1 MGNKS
6 IQKFFA
12 DQNSVIDLSSLGNAK
27 GAKVSLSGPDMNIT
41 TPRGSVIIVNGA
53 LYSSIK
59 GNNLAVKFKDKTI
72 TGAKILGSVDLKDIQ
87 LERIDSSLVDSAQVE
102 KKGNGKRRN
111 KKEEEELKKQLD
123 DAENAKK
130 EADKAKEEAEKA
142 KEAAEKALNEAFEVQ
157 NSSKQIEE
165 MLQNFLADNVAKD
178 NLAQQS
184 DASQQNTQ
192 AKATQAS
199 KQNDAEKVLPQPINK
214 NTSTGKS
221 NSSKNEEN
229 KLDAESVKEPLK
241 VTLALAAESNS
252 GSKDDSITNFT
263 KPQFVGSTAPN
274 ATVIIKINGIAV
286 GQAVADSLGNFTFT
300 APETLTDGT
309 YNLEAEAKTADGSG
323 SAKLVIT
330 IDSVT
335 DKPTFELS
343 PESSV
348 SGHKGLTPTLTPSI
362 VGTAEENAKVDI
374 YVDNKLVASV
384 DVDKDGN
391 WSYEFKDNELSEGEN
406 SIKVVA
412 VDKAGNKNETTD
424 SIITDTIAP
433 EKPTIELD
441 DSSDSGIKNDNIT
454 NSTLPTFIGVA
465 EPGSTVSIY
474 LGLKHLGEV
483 IVAKDGTWSY
493 TLTTPLKDGEYNI
506 TATATDI
513 AGHTSATANLPFTID
528 TRISYFSAEIETTND
543 SGIVGDNVTN
553 NTRPTFTGKTEPN
566 AIISVINSETGEE
579 VIFKANDKGEW
590 TFNFTSD
597 SVEGINN
604 LTFTVEDVAG
614 NKKDFSFS
622 YVIDTIAP
630 VPPTVSL
637 EDYVV
642 LPNGIILSGN
652 DLPALVGTAE
662 PKSTILLMRDG
673 KLYDSIEVDS
683 NGTWNYQFSN
693 KFLQG
698 AYDIEIISQDAAGNK
713 SSTVKYSFTIQTE
726 VVPPKAE
733 LDASDD
739 SGAKGDW
746 ITNKHNA
753 LTLLG
758 TADRFATVNILIDG
772 KTIGVTT
779 ADADGNWNFDISRNL
794 SDNVY
799 KITVESIDPL
809 GRTSS
814 VDYQLTIDSFTPI
827 PTVMLHDSADSG
839 VKGDMITKINTP
851 LFTGMAEANAKV
863 SIYVDGVL
871 SGEAIAGDDGVW
883 NFQFTTA
890 LSDGSH
896 DVTVKVEDIAGN
908 TASSSAYNFQIVTQ
922 TQKPTIELVNDT
934 GVDNTDH
941 IINEKNPALT
951 GTAAP
956 YSTVKLYIDGAL
968 IAEVRTNKDGRWEYT
983 LKADQG
989 LVDGDH
995 RITASVED
1003 IAGNIAHSDPFLI
1016 SVDTAISIP
1025 IVSLS
1030 PDSDS
1035 GISDDN
1041 LTNIV
1046 KPTLHLKDIDPDII
1060 SVQVW
1065 DAMSDTQI
1073 GVATQQPD
1081 GSWAYTFT
1089 SDLTEGLH
1097 QVYVKVED
1105 IAGNKA
1111 NSAIFDFTID
1121 TTVSTPVISL
1131 LSKDD
1136 TGVTGD
1142 NLTNIN
1148 KPGFAISGV
1157 DADAHRVVVQVM
1169 HNGVS
1174 EEIELSHLNGSWLF
1188 IPGNTW
1194 ADGSYTLT
1202 VKVEDKAGNTNYS
1215 APLTVVIDT
1224 QIAIDGVEL
1233 VNDSGVKGD
1242 NMTNDD
1248 RPHFRVTVPTDV
1260 NEVRLSIDG
1269 GNSWVQATP
1278 GVAGSWEYI
1287 WPTDLADGQYTLTVE
1302 ATDKAG
1308 NTVTKTIDFAV
1319 DTTLSVPVIV
1329 LDSADD
1335 TGIQGDNMTNSTQP
1349 TFALQHID
1357 DDAVRVTV
1365 SVEHGGVTTTFDAT
1379 KGTGGWTFT
1388 PPTSWA
1394 DGDYTLSVSVEDKA
1408 GNTSHSASLTV
1419 TVDTQIAINN
1429 IELVNDSGIPDDNLT
1444 NNVRPHFQVTVPTD
1458 VNVVRLS
1465 IDGGKTWFN
1474 ATQSATPGVWDYI
1487 WPDDVADGGYTLTVE
1502 ATDEAGNKATQTLDF
1517 TIDTTLSVPT
1527 LSLDSADDSGI
1538 AGDNITN
1545 VKTPGF
1551 TLNNIDTDVSRVI
1564 VEVMH
1569 NGIKQEVPLVQT
1581 GGQWRFAPTSDWA
1594 DGDYILTVKVED
1606 RAGNVKQSAP
1616 LTVTV
1621 DTHIAIDRI
1630 ELVNDSGIP
1639 GDNLTNEARP
1649 HFQVTVPAD
1658 VNGVRLS
1665 IDGGKTW
1672 FDATQSATSGVWD
1685 YTWLTNVANGPHT
1698 LMVEASDKA
1707 GNKTTQKLDFTI
1719 DTILSEPTITLDSAD
1734 DSAAGDNITNVKMPG
1749 FTLGNIDADVTK
1761 VVVTV
1766 AHDGKNQQI
1775 ELIKNGGVWRFTP
1788 GAAWTDGDYTLT
1800 VKVEDKAGN
1809 TNYSAPLT
1817 VTIDTQTSIDR
1828 IELLNDTGIVGD
1840 NLTNEARP
1848 QFHITV
1854 PTDVNSVQLSL
1865 DGGINWVNA
1874 TLTSDGVWEYIW
1886 PTDLVENT
1894 YTLTVK
1900 ATDVAGNTATETLNF
1915 IIDTTL
1921 STPTITLDS
1930 ADDSGTANDNKT
1942 NVKTPGFIIGGI
1954 DSDVTQV
1961 VVQVMRDGHSEEVEL
1976 TQTNGQWRFVPGSA
1990 WTDGDYTLT
1999 VTVKDEAGNIRHS
2012 APLTVTI
2019 DTQITIDHIELVN
2032 DSGIPDDNLTNNVRP
2047 HFQVTVPTD
2056 VNVVRLS
2063 IDGGKTWFNATQSAT
2078 PGVWDYTWLADV
2090 GEGKHT
2096 LTVEATD
2103 KAGNKTTQQLDFII
2117 DTLLSEPTIV
2127 LDNTDDSGTK
2137 GDHLTNVNKPTFL
2150 LGNIDADARYVTVEV
2165 QHGGTKEVLTATK
2178 DATGNWSV
2186 TPTGTWADG
2195 DYTLT
2200 VRVED
2205 EAGNEKHSASLT
2217 VTVDTQITIDVIEL
2231 VNDNGIPGDNM
2242 TNDAHPQFRV
2252 TVPGDVNEVSLSIDG
2267 GVTWVKATQSATPGV
2282 WNYTWPGTVPDGDYT
2297 LNVKATDNAG
2307 NTVTETLHFTI
2318 DTTLS
2323 TPVIVLDSADDSG
2336 VHGDNMTNH
2345 TQPTFALQHID
2356 DDAVRVTVSVEHG
2369 GVTTTFD
2376 ATKDAGGW
2384 TFTPTGAWADGDY
2397 TLSVSV
2403 EDKAGNTSHSASLT
2417 VTVDTQ
2423 IAINNIE
2430 LVNDSG
2436 IPDDNL
2442 TNNVRPHFQ
2451 VTVPTDV
2458 NVVRLSIDG
2467 GKTWFNATQ
2476 SATPGVWDY
2485 IWPDDV
2491 ADGGYT
2497 LTVEATDEAG
2507 NKATQTLDFT
2517 IDTTLSVPTLSLDSA
2532 DDSGIAG
2539 DNITNVKTPGFT
2551 LNNIDTDVSRVIV
2564 EVMHNGIK
2572 QEVPLVQTGGQW
2584 RFAPTS
2590 DWADGDYILTV
2601 KVEDRA
2607 GNVKQSAPLTV
2618 TVDTHIAIDRIE
2630 LVNDSGIPG
2639 DNLTNEARP
2648 HFQVTVPADVNGVR
2662 LSIDGGKTWFDA
2674 TQSATSGVWDYTW
2687 LTNVANGPHTLMVEA
2702 SDKAGNKTTQ
2712 KLDFTID
2719 TILSEPTITLDSADD
2734 SAAGDNITNVK
2745 MPGFTLGNIDADV
2758 TKVVVTVAHDGKNQQ
2773 IELIK
2778 NGGVWRFTPGAAWTD
2793 GDYTL
2798 TVKVED
2804 KAGNT
2809 NYSAPLTVTIDTQT
2823 SIDRIELLNDT
2834 GIVGDNLTN
2843 EARPQFHITV
2853 PTDVNS
2859 VQLSLDGGINW
2870 VNATLT
2876 SDGVWEYIWPT
2887 DLVENTYTLTVKATD
2902 VAGNTATETLNFI
2915 IDTTLSTPTIT
2926 LDSADDSGTA
2936 NDNKTN
2942 VKTPGFI
2949 IGGIDSDVTQVVVQ
2963 VMRDGHSEEVE
2974 LTQTNGQWR
2983 FVPGSAWTDGDYTL
2997 TVTVKDE
3004 AGNIRHSAPLTVT
3017 IDTQITIDHIELV
3030 NDSGIPDDNLTNNV
3044 RPHFQV
3050 TVPTDV
3056 NVVRL
3061 SIDGG
3066 KTWFNATQSATP
3078 GVWDYTWLADVGE
3091 GKHTLTVEATDK
3103 AGNKTTQQLDFII
3116 DTLLSEPTIVLDNTD
3131 DSGTKGD
3138 NLTNVNKPTFLLG
3151 NIDAD
3156 ARYVTVE
3163 VQHGGTKEVLT
3174 ATKGATGIWSVTPT
3188 GTWADGDYTLTV
3200 RVEDDAGN
3208 VKYSAPL
3215 TVTVDTQITIDVIE
3229 LVNDNGIPG
3238 DNLTNDVRP
3247 HFRVTVPGDVN
3258 EVRLSIDG
3266 GNTWVRATQG
3276 TAGIW
3281 DYTWP
3286 KDVTDG
3292 LHTLTVEATDKAGNK
3307 TTQTLDFTIDTRLST
3322 PTIAMD
3328 SRDDT
3333 GAIGDH
3339 ITSVKRPGFTIG
3351 NIDADAH
3358 SVILRITQGGNSQEV
3373 TLTQVGGQWR
3383 FTPDADWADGSYTL
3397 TVEVTDNAGN
3407 VRQSTPLVVTVDTQ
3421 TSITD
3426 ITLVNDHGVPDDNL
3440 TNSTRPQFEITVPA
3454 DVNSVQLSIDG
3465 GANWVSATQ
3474 GIEGV
3479 WGYTWP
3485 TDMGD
3490 GKHTLTV
3497 MVTDRAG
3504 NTATQTLEFFIDT
3517 RLSTPTIALDST
3529 DDTGT
3534 PGDDMT
3540 NRTRP
3545 TFILQNIDSDVINV
3559 TVSVTHNGTTTSFTA
3574 TQGAGG
3580 WSFTPPAPW
3589 GDGDYTLTVT
3599 VEDRAGNTR
3608 PSTPLTVTVD
3618 TQIAIDRIELV
3629 NDSGVPG
3636 DNVTKHVRPQFQI
3649 SVPDDV
3655 EKVLLS
3661 IDGGTTWVTAIKSS
3675 TAGIWDYTWPTDM
3688 PEGQH
3693 TLTVEVTDGA
3703 GNKMTETLNFTIDIT
3718 LLTPTI
3724 ELAPDQDT
3732 GQNKNDNLT
3741 SVTQPVFVLGSID
3754 KDVRHVELSIEHNG
3768 TFKTVVL
3775 TESADGWRYRPDSA
3789 LADGSYTFTVTVT
3802 DVAGNQQTSAPL
3814 KVTIDGTLT
3823 TPVIEL
3829 AAGEDSGTVG
3839 DRLTNH
3845 DRPVFD
3851 IHQVDSDVTRVMV
3864 KVTYNGKTHEEAA
3877 VFTNGQWRF
3886 TPSASWADGSY
3897 QLAVVVEDLAGNV
3910 KESAPFEVRI
3920 DTTTTINNIVL
3931 LNDTGVQNDQLTNV
3945 AKPSFRIDVPGDV
3958 VQVRVTLDGGANWN
3972 VIRKNADGQ
3981 WIFDSPNTLVDGTY
3995 TLRVEATDEAGN
4007 IANKDLVFNIDTNIQ
4022 VPTIALDAGQ
4032 DTGANT
4038 ADNITNIS
4046 RPTFTIGNVD
4056 PDVIKVVV
4064 TIDGHDYNATKVG
4077 AGWQFTPGNA
4087 IPDGSYNIT
4096 VTVEDKAGNTA
4107 TSKPLPVVIDTTA
4120 EIESVTLVTDSGD
4133 SDVDNI
4139 TKVDKPQFSIVT
4151 ADDITHV
4158 RVKIDNAAN
4167 WIELTK
4173 GGDGRWIFNVGSAL
4187 PDGQHTLLVDV
4198 TDIAGNVAQETLQFT
4213 IDTTLR
4219 EPTIVLD
4226 PTHDTGD
4233 DTNDNLTRIN
4243 KPVFIIGNVD
4253 NDVSHIVVHIDGRDY
4268 TIENTGG
4275 NLTFTPDQP
4284 LSDGQHTIS
4293 VTVTDIAGNTKT
4305 SAELRIEI
4313 DTQVQID
4320 SVTLTTDSGVNDHD
4334 NVTNATRPSFEIAT
4348 PDDVTSVLVS
4358 FDGVNWTPISKN
4370 AAGQWEFTA
4379 GSALPDGHYT
4389 LHVQATDRAGNTANS
4404 TLGFTVDTQIDGL
4417 SVVML
4422 DDAGKDSTDGITNIT
4437 SPRFEISARE
4447 PLQSV
4452 TVILNGKSSTLT
4464 QGAGNKWLFTPDTPL
4479 VDGTYKIEIVA
4490 EDIAGN
4496 KISKEVSFTIDTIV
4510 SDPSIDLLDADDTGE
4525 SAVDNITSVTTPR
4538 FVIGNVPADIDTV
4551 VIRINGV
4558 SYSVT
4563 ANGNNLWEFQVPV
4576 ALNDGVYEAVV
4587 VFRDI
4592 AGNTSETKL
4601 PFTIDTTTS
4610 VSVRMEPASDTGNSN
4625 SDNLTNKQNPKF
4637 EGTAEPNAKLV
4648 ITIVDDKSGR
4658 EVLKQTITVGA
4669 DGNWSVTPNILPDGM
4684 YTINVV
4690 ATDVAGN
4697 TAQTQERF
4705 TIDTVTIDPTIRL
4718 SDPSID
4724 DQHEATSLRPEF
4736 KGFAEAFSTI
4746 MIQWDGK
4753 VVGSANANAN
4763 GEWSWTPPSVLAPGS
4778 YVVSIVAKDK
4788 AGNESS
4794 QVDFP
4799 VVIPV
4804 IDVTPPTI
4812 KLSEESDSGALGD
4825 FTTNNKT
4832 PTLIGSTLPNTIV
4845 SIYVDGVKV
4854 GEATADTAGRYTFQL
4869 SEMKDGHYV
4878 VQVGIVNP
4886 RDNSEL
4892 RSTAVDVT
4900 IDTEVA
4906 ELVWNISGMHEGGY
4920 INTVTP
4926 EIGGTS
4932 EPNSK
4937 ITIFVNGVEKAIAY
4951 TTGAGHWGVVL
4962 PALGNDGNYELTFK
4976 VEDVAGNIREFGPQN
4991 VILDTV
4997 ISPLTVVLREAD
5009 DSGKVGDW
5017 ITNKSHVT
5025 IDGTAEAGSTLTIRN
5040 PQGVVIATLVV
5051 GNDGRWSAELDL
5063 REGSNAFVVVSED
5076 KAGNSQQK
5084 EILIEHDTQIEISDI
5099 SLSRDTNSGDKYD
5112 LITNNKSPVLVAMT
5126 DPGATVQVYING
5138 VLQGTVEASSS
5149 GNISYTM
5156 PANSADGEY
5165 QVQFVATDTAGNRV
5179 ESAITTVTID
5189 SQIAV
5194 FDIDEDSLPALS
5206 NNRALSV
5213 SGVGEAGSQVSIFV
5227 DGKLVNVVMVEAD
5240 GTWRAPILLQDDGT
5254 FNIHFSIT
5262 DVAGNTEV
5270 SKDYSVDV
5278 DSSTDFPTLNLEDA
5292 SNSGSLDDLITNHN
5306 KPVLVGTAEAGATI
5320 HIYVDEK
5327 IVANVLVLEDG
5338 TWSYQFDNALKDG
5351 EYSIRVVAEDP
5362 AGNTAESPR
5371 LLVTIDTSTFIDNPA
5386 MVAGSDNGIFSND
5399 SITSQT
5405 RPTFSIF
5412 GEMNQSVQIFI
5423 DGVLVDT
5430 ITVTDRNQVYRPES
5444 PLGDGSHSIYYV
5456 ITDKAGNTATSKTL
5470 NFTIDTF
5477 NTTPVAIDSIG
5488 GQTLAEMTGSDGK
5501 IYITDTT
5508 RNLLFSGSAEP
5519 NSKIEIIINGLNVG
5533 EVWVNEKGHWQMPVN
5548 PLYFTEGQLDI
5559 TVKSTDRAGNV
5570 NQEKYSIW
5578 VDTHIKVFTSEL
5590 DDNKSSSKT
5599 EWWSNSDLITM
5610 RGTGEIGATVSL
5622 IVAGVTLATAVVA
5635 ATGRWELSTDKLPE
5649 GTYDISLVIEDS
5661 AGNRWEDVREI
5672 FIDRTPPN
5680 APVVTYSDI
5689 VNDLIIM
5696 QGTAEAKSQL
5706 IITDSEGNTYTLT
5719 VPDNGKW
5726 SMAIPYPSEGKF
5738 TITSVDA
5745 IGNRSDDVPLDI
5757 MKEVPV
5763 ISLSPDSDSGTVG
5776 DNITR
5781 DKQPTFIIGNLES
5794 DVVVVQVDIN
5804 GTVYNAEKNA
5814 DGVWFFTPGTPLA
5827 DGSYTISVIASDAA
5841 GNQKNSLPI
5850 TVTIDSTLTVPE
5862 IALAAGEDNGASDSD
5877 NVTNHTQPKFTLQH
5891 IDADVTGVTVNVTH
5905 NGVTDI
5911 YQATQGADGWTFTPP
5926 AAWNDGNYTLS
5937 VTVVD
5942 RAGNSQQSA
5951 SLAVTVDST
5960 VTVTADSQ
5968 HDDAS
5973 DDATATAV
5981 TPPESETVNAE
5992 SATHLRTEPSA
6003 AEESVVK
6010 VTAYS
6015 ITLLNADSG
6024 DEIDRSISQTPSFEI
6039 SVPENIVNVSIMFEG
6054 EEFTLPITNQ
6064 KAIFEVPLSLE
6075 DGEYTMDVKFIDKD
6089 NDFLIKEKTFSV
6101 DHSSADIV
6109 NAMNVRGKTEDD
6121 INDSP
6126 STSSVGHN
6134 NNGAIDVFAVNEV
6147 TLPVDNQEEHA

>member
-1 MGNKS
+1 
-6 IQKFFA
+6 
-12 DQNSVIDLSSLGNAK
+12 
-27 GAKVSLSGPDMNIT
+27 
-41 TPRGSVIIVNGA
+41 
-53 LYSSIK
+53 
-59 GNNLAVKFKDKTI
+59 
-72 TGAKILGSVDLKDIQ
+72 
-87 LERIDSSLVDSAQVE
+87 
-102 KKGNGKRRN
+102 
-111 KKEEEELKKQLD
+111 
-123 DAENAKK
+123 
-130 EADKAKEEAEKA
+130 AKEEAEKA

-157 NSSKQIEE
+157 NSSKQMEE
-165 MLQNFLADNVAKD
+165 MLQEFLADNVAKD

-424 SIITDTIAP
+424 SIITDTIPP

-528 TRISYFSAEIETTND
+528 TRISYFSAEIETTDD

-637 EDYVV
+637 EDFVV

-956 YSTVKLYIDGAL
+956 YSTVKLYVDGAL

-1035 GISDDN
+1035 GIADDN

-1065 DAMSDTQI
+1065 DAASDTQI

-1111 NSAIFDFTID
+1111 NSAVFDFTID

-1188 IPGNTW
+1188 TPGNTW
-1194 ADGSYTLT
+1194 TDGSYTLT

-1329 LDSADD
+1329 LNSADD
-1335 TGIQGDNMTNSTQP
+1335 TGVQGDNMTNRTQP

-1388 PPTSWA
+1388 PTASWT
-1394 DGDYTLSVSVEDKA
+1394 DGDYILSVSVEDKA

-1419 TVDTQIAINN
+1419 TVDTQIAIDN
-1429 IELVNDSGIPDDNLT
+1429 IELVNDSGIPNDNLT
-1444 NNVRPHFQVTVPTD
+1444 NNVRPQFQVTVPTD

-1465 IDGGKTWFN
+1465 IDGGKTWVTAAQK
-1474 ATQSATPGVWDYI
+1474 ATGVWEYI
-1487 WPDDVADGGYTLTVE
+1487 WPDDVTDGSHTLTVE

-1719 DTILSEPTITLDSAD
+1719 DTLLSEPTITLDSAD

-1865 DGGINWVNA
+1865 DGGTNWVNA

-1915 IIDTTL
+1915 TIDTTL

-1976 TQTNGQWRFVPGSA
+1976 TQIGGQWRFVPGSA

-2047 HFQVTVPTD
+2047 QFQVTVPTD

-2063 IDGGKTWFNATQSAT
+2063 IDGGKTWFNATQS
-2078 PGVWDYTWLADV
+2078 
-2090 GEGKHT
+2090 
-2096 LTVEATD
+2096 
-2103 KAGNKTTQQLDFII
+2103 
-2117 DTLLSEPTIV
+2117 S
-2127 LDNTDDSGTK
+2127 
-2137 GDHLTNVNKPTFL
+2137 
-2150 LGNIDADARYVTVEV
+2150 
-2165 QHGGTKEVLTATK
+2165 
-2178 DATGNWSV
+2178 
-2186 TPTGTWADG
+2186 
-2195 DYTLT
+2195 
-2200 VRVED
+2200 
-2205 EAGNEKHSASLT
+2205 
-2217 VTVDTQITIDVIEL
+2217 
-2231 VNDNGIPGDNM
+2231 
-2242 TNDAHPQFRV
+2242 
-2252 TVPGDVNEVSLSIDG
+2252 
-2267 GVTWVKATQSATPGV
+2267 
-2282 WNYTWPGTVPDGDYT
+2282 
-2297 LNVKATDNAG
+2297 
-2307 NTVTETLHFTI
+2307 
-2318 DTTLS
+2318 
-2323 TPVIVLDSADDSG
+2323 
-2336 VHGDNMTNH
+2336 
-2345 TQPTFALQHID
+2345 
-2356 DDAVRVTVSVEHG
+2356 
-2369 GVTTTFD
+2369 
-2376 ATKDAGGW
+2376 
-2384 TFTPTGAWADGDY
+2384 
-2397 TLSVSV
+2397 
-2403 EDKAGNTSHSASLT
+2403 
-2417 VTVDTQ
+2417 
-2423 IAINNIE
+2423 
-2430 LVNDSG
+2430 
-2436 IPDDNL
+2436 
-2442 TNNVRPHFQ
+2442 
-2451 VTVPTDV
+2451 
-2458 NVVRLSIDG
+2458 
-2467 GKTWFNATQ
+2467 
-2476 SATPGVWDY
+2476 
-2485 IWPDDV
+2485 
-2491 ADGGYT
+2491 
-2497 LTVEATDEAG
+2497 
-2507 NKATQTLDFT
+2507 
-2517 IDTTLSVPTLSLDSA
+2517 
-2532 DDSGIAG
+2532 
-2539 DNITNVKTPGFT
+2539 
-2551 LNNIDTDVSRVIV
+2551 
-2564 EVMHNGIK
+2564 
-2572 QEVPLVQTGGQW
+2572 
-2584 RFAPTS
+2584 
-2590 DWADGDYILTV
+2590 
-2601 KVEDRA
+2601 
-2607 GNVKQSAPLTV
+2607 
-2618 TVDTHIAIDRIE
+2618 
-2630 LVNDSGIPG
+2630 
-2639 DNLTNEARP
+2639 
-2648 HFQVTVPADVNGVR
+2648 
-2662 LSIDGGKTWFDA
+2662 
-2674 TQSATSGVWDYTW
+2674 
-2687 LTNVANGPHTLMVEA
+2687 
-2702 SDKAGNKTTQ
+2702 
-2712 KLDFTID
+2712 
-2719 TILSEPTITLDSADD
+2719 
-2734 SAAGDNITNVK
+2734 
-2745 MPGFTLGNIDADV
+2745 
-2758 TKVVVTVAHDGKNQQ
+2758 
-2773 IELIK
+2773 
-2778 NGGVWRFTPGAAWTD
+2778 
-2793 GDYTL
+2793 
-2798 TVKVED
+2798 
-2804 KAGNT
+2804 
-2809 NYSAPLTVTIDTQT
+2809 
-2823 SIDRIELLNDT
+2823 
-2834 GIVGDNLTN
+2834 
-2843 EARPQFHITV
+2843 
-2853 PTDVNS
+2853 
-2859 VQLSLDGGINW
+2859 
-2870 VNATLT
+2870 
-2876 SDGVWEYIWPT
+2876 
-2887 DLVENTYTLTVKATD
+2887 
-2902 VAGNTATETLNFI
+2902 
-2915 IDTTLSTPTIT
+2915 
-2926 LDSADDSGTA
+2926 
-2936 NDNKTN
+2936 
-2942 VKTPGFI
+2942 
-2949 IGGIDSDVTQVVVQ
+2949 
-2963 VMRDGHSEEVE
+2963 
-2974 LTQTNGQWR
+2974 
-2983 FVPGSAWTDGDYTL
+2983 
-2997 TVTVKDE
+2997 
-3004 AGNIRHSAPLTVT
+3004 
-3017 IDTQITIDHIELV
+3017 
-3030 NDSGIPDDNLTNNV
+3030 
-3044 RPHFQV
+3044 
-3050 TVPTDV
+3050 
-3056 NVVRL
+3056 
-3061 SIDGG
+3061 
-3066 KTWFNATQSATP
+3066 TP

-3174 ATKGATGIWSVTPT
+3174 ATKDATGNWSVTPTGTWADGDYTLTVRVEDDAGNVKHSASLTVTVDTQITIDDIELVNDSGTRGDNLTNNANPHFRITVPGDVNEVSLSIDGGVTWVKATQSVTPGVWNYTWPGTVPDGDYTLNVKATDNAGNTVTETLHFTIDTTLSTPVIVLDSADDTGIQGDNMTNRTQPTFNLQHIDDDAVRVTVSVEHGGVTTTFDATKDAGGWTFTPPTSWGAGDYTLSVSVEDKAGNTSHSASLTVTVDTQIAINNIELVNDSGIPDDNLTNNVRPHFQVTVPTDVNVVRLSIDGGKTWFNATQSATPGVWDYTWLADVGEGKHTLTVEATDKAGNQTTQKLDFIIDTLLSEPTIALDSTDDSGTKGDNLTNVNKPTFILGNIDADARYVTVEVQHGGTGTKEVLTATKGATGIWSVTPT

-3215 TVTVDTQITIDVIE
+3215 TVTVDTQITIDDIE

-3276 TAGIW
+3276 TAGTW

-3322 PTIAMD
+3322 PTITMD

-3351 NIDADAH
+3351 NIDSDAH

-3373 TLTQVGGQWR
+3373 TLTQAGGQWR

-3397 TVEVTDNAGN
+3397 TVEVQDNAGN
-3407 VRQSTPLVVTVDTQ
+3407 VRQSTPLIVTVDTQ

-3465 GANWVSATQ
+3465 GANWVSAAQ

-3504 NTATQTLEFFIDT
+3504 NTATQTLEFSIDT

-3574 TQGAGG
+3574 TQGAAG

-3618 TQIAIDRIELV
+3618 TQIAIDHIELV

-3718 LLTPTI
+3718 LMTPTI

-3741 SVTQPVFVLGSID
+3741 SVTQPIFVLGSID

-3851 IHQVDSDVTRVMV
+3851 IRQVDSDVTRVMV

-4213 IDTTLR
+4213 IDTTLQ

-4253 NDVSHIVVHIDGRDY
+4253 NDVSHIVVHLDGRDY

-4305 SAELRIEI
+4305 SAELKIEI

-4358 FDGVNWTPISKN
+4358 FDGVNWTPVSKN
-4370 AAGQWEFTA
+4370 AAGQWQFTA
-4379 GSALPDGHYT
+4379 GSALSDGHYT

-4496 KISKEVSFTIDTIV
+4496 KISKEVSFTIDTVV
-4510 SDPSIDLLDADDTGE
+4510 SDPRIDLLDADDTGE
-4525 SAVDNITSVTTPR
+4525 SAVDNITSVTKPR

-4558 SYSVT
+4558 SYPVT

-4610 VSVRMEPASDTGNSN
+4610 VSVRMEPASDTGSSN

-4724 DQHEATSLRPEF
+4724 DQYEATSLRPEF
-4736 KGFAEAFSTI
+4736 KGLAEAFSTI

-4832 PTLIGSTLPNTIV
+4832 PTLIGNTLPNAIV

-4976 VEDVAGNIREFGPQN
+4976 VEDVAGNIREFGPQS

-5240 GTWRAPILLQDDGT
+5240 GTWRAPILLQDDGK

-5292 SNSGSLDDLITNHN
+5292 SNSGSLDDLITSHN

-5386 MVAGSDNGIFSND
+5386 MMAGSDNGIFSND
-5399 SITSQT
+5399 SVTSQT
-5405 RPTFSIF
+5405 RPAFSIF

-5578 VDTHIKVFTSEL
+5578 VDTHIQVFTSEL

-5599 EWWSNSDLITM
+5599 DWWSNSSTITM
-5610 RGTGEIGATVSL
+5610 RGMGEIGATVSL

-5635 ATGRWELSTDKLPE
+5635 ANGQWELSTDQLPE
-5649 GTYDISLVIEDS
+5649 GKYDITLSIEDN
-5661 AGNRWEDVREI
+5661 AGNRKEEVHEI

-5706 IITDSEGNTYTLT
+5706 IITDSNGNTYTLT

-5757 MKEVPV
+5757 MKETPV
-5763 ISLSPDSDSGTVG
+5763 ISLSPDSDSGTAG

-5781 DKQPTFIIGNLES
+5781 DNQPTFIIGNLES

-5827 DGSYTISVIASDAA
+5827 DGSYTISVIASDAV

-5862 IALAAGEDNGASDSD
+5862 IALAAGEDNGASHSD
-5877 NVTNHTQPKFTLQH
+5877 NVTNHNHTQPKFTLQH

-5905 NGVTDI
+5905 NGVTDT

-5968 HDDAS
+5968 HNDAS
-5973 DDATATAV
+5973 DDATAIAV

-5992 SATHLRTEPSA
+5992 SATHLRTVPSA

-6010 VTAYS
+6010 ETAYS

-6039 SVPENIVNVSIMFEG
+6039 SVPENIVNVSVMFEG

-6089 NDFLIKEKTFSV
+6089 DDFLIKEKTFSV

-6109 NAMNVRGKTEDD
+6109 NAMNARGKTEDD

>member
-41 TPRGSVIIVNGA
+41 TPHGSVIIVNGA

-123 DAENAKK
+123 EAENAKK

-441 DSSDSGIKNDNIT
+441 DSSDSGIKNDSIT

-528 TRISYFSAEIETTND
+528 TRISYFSAEIETTDD

-622 YVIDTIAP
+622 YVIDTVAP
-630 VPPTVSL
+630 VPPTISL

-1065 DAMSDTQI
+1065 DAASDTQI

-1111 NSAIFDFTID
+1111 NSAVFDFTID

-1188 IPGNTW
+1188 TPGNTW

-1319 DTTLSVPVIV
+1319 DTRLSVPVIV
-1329 LDSADD
+1329 LNSADD
-1335 TGIQGDNMTNSTQP
+1335 TGVQGDNMTNSTQP

-1379 KGTGGWTFT
+1379 KGVGGWSFT
-1388 PPTSWA
+1388 PTGAWA

-1419 TVDTQIAINN
+1419 TVDTQIAINS
-1429 IELVNDSGIPDDNLT
+1429 IELVNDSGIPNDNLT

-1474 ATQSATPGVWDYI
+1474 ATQNATPGGWDYI

-1502 ATDEAGNKATQTLDF
+1502 ATDEAGNKTTQTLDF

-1707 GNKTTQKLDFTI
+1707 GNKTTQKLDFII
-1719 DTILSEPTITLDSAD
+1719 DTMLSEPTITLDSAD

-1874 TLTSDGVWEYIW
+1874 TLTPDGVWEYIW

-2019 DTQITIDHIELVN
+2019 DTQIAIDHIELVN
-2032 DSGIPDDNLTNNVRP
+2032 DSGIPNDNLTNNVRP

-2137 GDHLTNVNKPTFL
+2137 GDNLTNVNKPTFL

-2323 TPVIVLDSADDSG
+2323 TPVIVLDSADDTG
-2336 VHGDNMTNH
+2336 IQGDNMTNR
-2345 TQPTFALQHID
+2345 TQPTFNLQHID

-2376 ATKDAGGW
+2376 ATKGVGGW
-2384 TFTPTGAWADGDY
+2384 TFTPPTSWGAGDY

-2423 IAINNIE
+2423 IAINSIE

-2436 IPDDNL
+2436 IPN
-2442 TNNVRPHFQ
+2442 
-2451 VTVPTDV
+2451 
-2458 NVVRLSIDG
+2458 
-2467 GKTWFNATQ
+2467 
-2476 SATPGVWDY
+2476 
-2485 IWPDDV
+2485 
-2491 ADGGYT
+2491 
-2497 LTVEATDEAG
+2497 
-2507 NKATQTLDFT
+2507 
-2517 IDTTLSVPTLSLDSA
+2517 
-2532 DDSGIAG
+2532 
-2539 DNITNVKTPGFT
+2539 
-2551 LNNIDTDVSRVIV
+2551 
-2564 EVMHNGIK
+2564 
-2572 QEVPLVQTGGQW
+2572 
-2584 RFAPTS
+2584 
-2590 DWADGDYILTV
+2590 
-2601 KVEDRA
+2601 
-2607 GNVKQSAPLTV
+2607 
-2618 TVDTHIAIDRIE
+2618 
-2630 LVNDSGIPG
+2630 
-2639 DNLTNEARP
+2639 
-2648 HFQVTVPADVNGVR
+2648 
-2662 LSIDGGKTWFDA
+2662 
-2674 TQSATSGVWDYTW
+2674 
-2687 LTNVANGPHTLMVEA
+2687 
-2702 SDKAGNKTTQ
+2702 
-2712 KLDFTID
+2712 
-2719 TILSEPTITLDSADD
+2719 
-2734 SAAGDNITNVK
+2734 
-2745 MPGFTLGNIDADV
+2745 
-2758 TKVVVTVAHDGKNQQ
+2758 
-2773 IELIK
+2773 
-2778 NGGVWRFTPGAAWTD
+2778 
-2793 GDYTL
+2793 
-2798 TVKVED
+2798 
-2804 KAGNT
+2804 
-2809 NYSAPLTVTIDTQT
+2809 
-2823 SIDRIELLNDT
+2823 
-2834 GIVGDNLTN
+2834 
-2843 EARPQFHITV
+2843 
-2853 PTDVNS
+2853 
-2859 VQLSLDGGINW
+2859 
-2870 VNATLT
+2870 
-2876 SDGVWEYIWPT
+2876 
-2887 DLVENTYTLTVKATD
+2887 
-2902 VAGNTATETLNFI
+2902 
-2915 IDTTLSTPTIT
+2915 
-2926 LDSADDSGTA
+2926 
-2936 NDNKTN
+2936 
-2942 VKTPGFI
+2942 
-2949 IGGIDSDVTQVVVQ
+2949 
-2963 VMRDGHSEEVE
+2963 
-2974 LTQTNGQWR
+2974 
-2983 FVPGSAWTDGDYTL
+2983 
-2997 TVTVKDE
+2997 
-3004 AGNIRHSAPLTVT
+3004 
-3017 IDTQITIDHIELV
+3017 
-3030 NDSGIPDDNLTNNV
+3030 DNLTNNV

-3163 VQHGGTKEVLT
+3163 VQHGSTKEVLT

-3188 GTWADGDYTLTV
+3188 STWADGDYTLTV
-3200 RVEDDAGN
+3200 RVEDEAGN

-3322 PTIAMD
+3322 PTITMD

-3351 NIDADAH
+3351 NIDSDAQ

-3407 VRQSTPLVVTVDTQ
+3407 VRQSTPLIVTVDTQ

-3465 GANWVSATQ
+3465 GANWVSAAQ

-3618 TQIAIDRIELV
+3618 TQIAIDHIELV

-3636 DNVTKHVRPQFQI
+3636 DNITKHVRPQFQI

-3693 TLTVEVTDGA
+3693 TLIVEVTDGA
-3703 GNKMTETLNFTIDIT
+3703 GNKMTGTLDFTIDIT

-3851 IHQVDSDVTRVMV
+3851 IRQVDSDVTRVMV

-3910 KESAPFEVRI
+3910 KESAPLEVRI

-3958 VQVRVTLDGGANWN
+3958 IQVRVTLDGGANWN

-4187 PDGQHTLLVDV
+4187 PDGKHTLLVDV

-4268 TIENTGG
+4268 TIENTGV

-4293 VTVTDIAGNTKT
+4293 VTITDIAGNTKT
-4305 SAELRIEI
+4305 SAELQIEI

-4525 SAVDNITSVTTPR
+4525 SAVDNITSVTKPR

-4558 SYSVT
+4558 SYPVT

-4610 VSVRMEPASDTGNSN
+4610 VSVRMEPASDTGSSN

-4658 EVLKQTITVGA
+4658 EVLKHTITVGA

-4724 DQHEATSLRPEF
+4724 DQYEATSLRPEF
-4736 KGFAEAFSTI
+4736 KGLAEAFSTI

-4832 PTLIGSTLPNTIV
+4832 PTLVGNTLPNAIV

-4962 PALGNDGNYELTFK
+4962 PALGNDGNYVLTFK

-5017 ITNKSHVT
+5017 ITNKSPVT

-5084 EILIEHDTQIEISDI
+5084 DILIEHDTQIEISDI

-5292 SNSGSLDDLITNHN
+5292 SNSGSLDDLITSHN

-5371 LLVTIDTSTFIDNPA
+5371 LLVTIDTSTFIDNPV
-5386 MVAGSDNGIFSND
+5386 MMAGSDNGIFSND

-5405 RPTFSIF
+5405 RPAFSIY

-5533 EVWVNEKGHWQMPVN
+5533 EVWVNDKGHWQMPVN

-5578 VDTHIKVFTSEL
+5578 VDTHIQVFTSEL

-5599 EWWSNSDLITM
+5599 DWWSNSSTITM
-5610 RGTGEIGATVSL
+5610 RGMGEIGATVSL

-5635 ATGRWELSTDKLPE
+5635 ANGQWELSTDQLPE
-5649 GTYDISLVIEDS
+5649 GKYDITLSIEDN
-5661 AGNRWEDVREI
+5661 AGNRKEEVHEI

-5706 IITDSEGNTYTLT
+5706 IITDSNGNTYTLT

-5757 MKEVPV
+5757 MKETPV

-5781 DKQPTFIIGNLES
+5781 DNQPTFIIGNLES

-5862 IALAAGEDNGASDSD
+5862 IALAAGEGNGASDSD
-5877 NVTNHTQPKFTLQH
+5877 NVTNHNHTQPKFTLQH

-5926 AAWNDGNYTLS
+5926 AAWNDGTYTLS

-5942 RAGNSQQSA
+5942 RAGNSLQSA
-5951 SLAVTVDST
+5951 SLEVTVDST

-5973 DDATATAV
+5973 DDATPTAV

-5992 SATHLRTEPSA
+5992 SATHLRTVPSA

-6010 VTAYS
+6010 ETAYS

-6039 SVPENIVNVSIMFEG
+6039 SVPENIVNVSVMFEG

-6075 DGEYTMDVKFIDKD
+6075 DGEYTMDVKFLDKD
-6089 NDFLIKEKTFSV
+6089 DDFLIKEKTFSV

-6109 NAMNVRGKTEDD
+6109 NAMNARGKTEDD

-6134 NNGAIDVFAVNEV
+6134 NNGAIEVFAVNEV

>member
-41 TPRGSVIIVNGA
+41 TPHGSVIIVNGA

-102 KKGNGKRRN
+102 KKGDGKRRN

-123 DAENAKK
+123 EAENAKK

-441 DSSDSGIKNDNIT
+441 DSSDSGIKNDSIT

-528 TRISYFSAEIETTND
+528 TRISYFSAEIETTDD

-597 SVEGINN
+597 SVEGVNN

-622 YVIDTIAP
+622 YVIDTVAP

-637 EDYVV
+637 EDFVV

-1065 DAMSDTQI
+1065 DAASDTQI

-1111 NSAIFDFTID
+1111 NSAVFDFTID

-1188 IPGNTW
+1188 TPGNTW

-1329 LDSADD
+1329 LNSADD
-1335 TGIQGDNMTNSTQP
+1335 TGVQGDNMTNSTQP

-1379 KGTGGWTFT
+1379 KGVGGWSFT
-1388 PPTSWA
+1388 PTGAWA

-1429 IELVNDSGIPDDNLT
+1429 IELVNDSGIPNDNLT

-1474 ATQSATPGVWDYI
+1474 ATQNATPGVWDYI

-1502 ATDEAGNKATQTLDF
+1502 ATDEAGNKTTQTLDF

-1551 TLNNIDTDVSRVI
+1551 TLNNIDTDVSRVT

-1672 FDATQSATSGVWD
+1672 FDATQSATPGVWD

-1707 GNKTTQKLDFTI
+1707 GNKTTQKLDFII
-1719 DTILSEPTITLDSAD
+1719 DTMLSEPTITLDSAD

-1874 TLTSDGVWEYIW
+1874 TLTPDGVWEYIW

-2019 DTQITIDHIELVN
+2019 DTQIAIDHIELVN

-2103 KAGNKTTQQLDFII
+2103 KAGNQTTQKLDFII

-2137 GDHLTNVNKPTFL
+2137 GDNLTNVNKPTFL

-2217 VTVDTQITIDVIEL
+2217 VTVDTQITID
-2231 VNDNGIPGDNM
+2231 
-2242 TNDAHPQFRV
+2242 A
-2252 TVPGDVNEVSLSIDG
+2252 
-2267 GVTWVKATQSATPGV
+2267 
-2282 WNYTWPGTVPDGDYT
+2282 
-2297 LNVKATDNAG
+2297 
-2307 NTVTETLHFTI
+2307 
-2318 DTTLS
+2318 
-2323 TPVIVLDSADDSG
+2323 
-2336 VHGDNMTNH
+2336 
-2345 TQPTFALQHID
+2345 
-2356 DDAVRVTVSVEHG
+2356 
-2369 GVTTTFD
+2369 
-2376 ATKDAGGW
+2376 
-2384 TFTPTGAWADGDY
+2384 
-2397 TLSVSV
+2397 
-2403 EDKAGNTSHSASLT
+2403 
-2417 VTVDTQ
+2417 
-2423 IAINNIE
+2423 
-2430 LVNDSG
+2430 
-2436 IPDDNL
+2436 
-2442 TNNVRPHFQ
+2442 
-2451 VTVPTDV
+2451 
-2458 NVVRLSIDG
+2458 
-2467 GKTWFNATQ
+2467 
-2476 SATPGVWDY
+2476 
-2485 IWPDDV
+2485 
-2491 ADGGYT
+2491 
-2497 LTVEATDEAG
+2497 
-2507 NKATQTLDFT
+2507 
-2517 IDTTLSVPTLSLDSA
+2517 
-2532 DDSGIAG
+2532 
-2539 DNITNVKTPGFT
+2539 
-2551 LNNIDTDVSRVIV
+2551 
-2564 EVMHNGIK
+2564 
-2572 QEVPLVQTGGQW
+2572 
-2584 RFAPTS
+2584 
-2590 DWADGDYILTV
+2590 
-2601 KVEDRA
+2601 
-2607 GNVKQSAPLTV
+2607 
-2618 TVDTHIAIDRIE
+2618 
-2630 LVNDSGIPG
+2630 
-2639 DNLTNEARP
+2639 
-2648 HFQVTVPADVNGVR
+2648 
-2662 LSIDGGKTWFDA
+2662 
-2674 TQSATSGVWDYTW
+2674 
-2687 LTNVANGPHTLMVEA
+2687 
-2702 SDKAGNKTTQ
+2702 
-2712 KLDFTID
+2712 
-2719 TILSEPTITLDSADD
+2719 
-2734 SAAGDNITNVK
+2734 
-2745 MPGFTLGNIDADV
+2745 
-2758 TKVVVTVAHDGKNQQ
+2758 
-2773 IELIK
+2773 
-2778 NGGVWRFTPGAAWTD
+2778 
-2793 GDYTL
+2793 
-2798 TVKVED
+2798 
-2804 KAGNT
+2804 
-2809 NYSAPLTVTIDTQT
+2809 
-2823 SIDRIELLNDT
+2823 
-2834 GIVGDNLTN
+2834 
-2843 EARPQFHITV
+2843 
-2853 PTDVNS
+2853 
-2859 VQLSLDGGINW
+2859 
-2870 VNATLT
+2870 
-2876 SDGVWEYIWPT
+2876 
-2887 DLVENTYTLTVKATD
+2887 
-2902 VAGNTATETLNFI
+2902 
-2915 IDTTLSTPTIT
+2915 
-2926 LDSADDSGTA
+2926 
-2936 NDNKTN
+2936 
-2942 VKTPGFI
+2942 
-2949 IGGIDSDVTQVVVQ
+2949 
-2963 VMRDGHSEEVE
+2963 
-2974 LTQTNGQWR
+2974 
-2983 FVPGSAWTDGDYTL
+2983 
-2997 TVTVKDE
+2997 
-3004 AGNIRHSAPLTVT
+3004 
-3017 IDTQITIDHIELV
+3017 
-3030 NDSGIPDDNLTNNV
+3030 
-3044 RPHFQV
+3044 
-3050 TVPTDV
+3050 
-3056 NVVRL
+3056 
-3061 SIDGG
+3061 
-3066 KTWFNATQSATP
+3066 
-3078 GVWDYTWLADVGE
+3078 
-3091 GKHTLTVEATDK
+3091 
-3103 AGNKTTQQLDFII
+3103 
-3116 DTLLSEPTIVLDNTD
+3116 
-3131 DSGTKGD
+3131 
-3138 NLTNVNKPTFLLG
+3138 
-3151 NIDAD
+3151 
-3156 ARYVTVE
+3156 
-3163 VQHGGTKEVLT
+3163 
-3174 ATKGATGIWSVTPT
+3174 
-3188 GTWADGDYTLTV
+3188 
-3200 RVEDDAGN
+3200 
-3208 VKYSAPL
+3208 
-3215 TVTVDTQITIDVIE
+3215 IE

-3322 PTIAMD
+3322 PTITMD

-3351 NIDADAH
+3351 NIDSDAQ

-3407 VRQSTPLVVTVDTQ
+3407 VRQSTPLIVTVDTQ

-3465 GANWVSATQ
+3465 GANWVSAAQ

-3618 TQIAIDRIELV
+3618 TQIAIDHIELV

-3636 DNVTKHVRPQFQI
+3636 DNITKHVRPQFQI

-3693 TLTVEVTDGA
+3693 TLIVEVTDGA
-3703 GNKMTETLNFTIDIT
+3703 GNKMTGTLDFTIDIT

-3851 IHQVDSDVTRVMV
+3851 IRQVDSDVTRVMV

-3910 KESAPFEVRI
+3910 KESAPLEVRI

-3958 VQVRVTLDGGANWN
+3958 IQVRVTLDGGANWN

-4187 PDGQHTLLVDV
+4187 PDGKHTLLVDV

-4305 SAELRIEI
+4305 SAELQIEI

-4320 SVTLTTDSGVNDHD
+4320 SVTLTTDSGINDHD

-4525 SAVDNITSVTTPR
+4525 SAVDNITSVTKPR

-4558 SYSVT
+4558 SYPVT

-4610 VSVRMEPASDTGNSN
+4610 VSVRMEPASDTGSSN

-4658 EVLKQTITVGA
+4658 EVLKHTITVGA

-4724 DQHEATSLRPEF
+4724 DQYEATSLRPEF
-4736 KGFAEAFSTI
+4736 KGLAEAFSTI

-4832 PTLIGSTLPNTIV
+4832 PTLVGNTLPNAIV

-4962 PALGNDGNYELTFK
+4962 PALGNDGNYVLTFK

-5084 EILIEHDTQIEISDI
+5084 DILIEHDTQIEISDI

-5292 SNSGSLDDLITNHN
+5292 SNSGSLDDLITSHN

-5371 LLVTIDTSTFIDNPA
+5371 LLVTIDTSTFIDNPV
-5386 MVAGSDNGIFSND
+5386 MMAGSDNGIFSND

-5405 RPTFSIF
+5405 RPAFSIY

-5533 EVWVNEKGHWQMPVN
+5533 EVWVNDKGHWQMPVN

-5578 VDTHIKVFTSEL
+5578 VDTHIQVFTSEL

-5599 EWWSNSDLITM
+5599 DWWSNSSTITM
-5610 RGTGEIGATVSL
+5610 RGMGEIGATVSL

-5635 ATGRWELSTDKLPE
+5635 ANGQWELSTDQLPE
-5649 GTYDISLVIEDS
+5649 GKYDITLSIEDN
-5661 AGNRWEDVREI
+5661 AGNRKEEVHEI

-5706 IITDSEGNTYTLT
+5706 IITDSNGNTYTLT

-5757 MKEVPV
+5757 MKETPV

-5781 DKQPTFIIGNLES
+5781 DNQPTFIIGNLES

-5862 IALAAGEDNGASDSD
+5862 IALAAGEGNGASDSD
-5877 NVTNHTQPKFTLQH
+5877 NVTNHNHTQPKFTLQH

-5926 AAWNDGNYTLS
+5926 AAWNDGTYTLS

-5942 RAGNSQQSA
+5942 RAGNSLQSA
-5951 SLAVTVDST
+5951 SLEVTVDST

-5973 DDATATAV
+5973 DDATPTAV

-5992 SATHLRTEPSA
+5992 SATHLRTVPSA

-6010 VTAYS
+6010 ETAYS

-6039 SVPENIVNVSIMFEG
+6039 SVPENIVNVSVMFEG

-6075 DGEYTMDVKFIDKD
+6075 DGEYTMDVKFLDKD
-6089 NDFLIKEKTFSV
+6089 DDFLIKEKTFSV

-6109 NAMNVRGKTEDD
+6109 NAMNARGKTEDD

-6134 NNGAIDVFAVNEV
+6134 NNGAIEVFAVNEV

>member
-300 APETLTDGT
+300 APETLTDGA

-424 SIITDTIAP
+424 SIITDTIPP

-637 EDYVV
+637 EDFVV

-1035 GISDDN
+1035 GIADDN

-1111 NSAIFDFTID
+1111 NSAVFDFTID

-1188 IPGNTW
+1188 TPGNTW

-1202 VKVEDKAGNTNYS
+1202 VKVEDKAGNTSYS

-1329 LDSADD
+1329 LNSADD
-1335 TGIQGDNMTNSTQP
+1335 TGVQGDNMTNRTQP

-1474 ATQSATPGVWDYI
+1474 ATQSATPGAWDYI

-1502 ATDEAGNKATQTLDF
+1502 ATDKAGNKTTQELDF

-1707 GNKTTQKLDFTI
+1707 GNKTTQKLDFII
-1719 DTILSEPTITLDSAD
+1719 DTLLSEPTITLDSAD

-2127 LDNTDDSGTK
+2127 LDSTDDSGTK
-2137 GDHLTNVNKPTFL
+2137 GDNLTNVNKPTFL

-2323 TPVIVLDSADDSG
+2323 VPVIVLNSADDTG
-2336 VHGDNMTNH
+2336 VQGDNMTNS

-2376 ATKDAGGW
+2376 ATKGTGGW
-2384 TFTPTGAWADGDY
+2384 SFTPTGAWADGDY

-2451 VTVPTDV
+2451 VKVPTDV
-2458 NVVRLSIDG
+2458 N
-2467 GKTWFNATQ
+2467 
-2476 SATPGVWDY
+2476 
-2485 IWPDDV
+2485 
-2491 ADGGYT
+2491 
-2497 LTVEATDEAG
+2497 E
-2507 NKATQTLDFT
+2507 
-2517 IDTTLSVPTLSLDSA
+2517 
-2532 DDSGIAG
+2532 
-2539 DNITNVKTPGFT
+2539 
-2551 LNNIDTDVSRVIV
+2551 
-2564 EVMHNGIK
+2564 
-2572 QEVPLVQTGGQW
+2572 
-2584 RFAPTS
+2584 
-2590 DWADGDYILTV
+2590 
-2601 KVEDRA
+2601 
-2607 GNVKQSAPLTV
+2607 
-2618 TVDTHIAIDRIE
+2618 
-2630 LVNDSGIPG
+2630 
-2639 DNLTNEARP
+2639 
-2648 HFQVTVPADVNGVR
+2648 
-2662 LSIDGGKTWFDA
+2662 
-2674 TQSATSGVWDYTW
+2674 
-2687 LTNVANGPHTLMVEA
+2687 
-2702 SDKAGNKTTQ
+2702 
-2712 KLDFTID
+2712 
-2719 TILSEPTITLDSADD
+2719 
-2734 SAAGDNITNVK
+2734 
-2745 MPGFTLGNIDADV
+2745 
-2758 TKVVVTVAHDGKNQQ
+2758 
-2773 IELIK
+2773 
-2778 NGGVWRFTPGAAWTD
+2778 
-2793 GDYTL
+2793 
-2798 TVKVED
+2798 
-2804 KAGNT
+2804 
-2809 NYSAPLTVTIDTQT
+2809 
-2823 SIDRIELLNDT
+2823 
-2834 GIVGDNLTN
+2834 
-2843 EARPQFHITV
+2843 
-2853 PTDVNS
+2853 
-2859 VQLSLDGGINW
+2859 
-2870 VNATLT
+2870 
-2876 SDGVWEYIWPT
+2876 
-2887 DLVENTYTLTVKATD
+2887 
-2902 VAGNTATETLNFI
+2902 
-2915 IDTTLSTPTIT
+2915 
-2926 LDSADDSGTA
+2926 
-2936 NDNKTN
+2936 
-2942 VKTPGFI
+2942 
-2949 IGGIDSDVTQVVVQ
+2949 
-2963 VMRDGHSEEVE
+2963 
-2974 LTQTNGQWR
+2974 
-2983 FVPGSAWTDGDYTL
+2983 
-2997 TVTVKDE
+2997 
-3004 AGNIRHSAPLTVT
+3004 
-3017 IDTQITIDHIELV
+3017 
-3030 NDSGIPDDNLTNNV
+3030 
-3044 RPHFQV
+3044 
-3050 TVPTDV
+3050 
-3056 NVVRL
+3056 VRL

-3091 GKHTLTVEATDK
+3091 GKHTLTVDATDK
-3103 AGNKTTQQLDFII
+3103 AGNQTTQKLDFII
-3116 DTLLSEPTIVLDNTD
+3116 DTMLSEPTIVLDSTD

-3138 NLTNVNKPTFLLG
+3138 NLTNANKPTFILG

-3163 VQHGGTKEVLT
+3163 VQYGGTKEVLT

-3322 PTIAMD
+3322 PTITMD

-3351 NIDADAH
+3351 NIDSDAQ

-3407 VRQSTPLVVTVDTQ
+3407 VRQSTPLIVTVDTQ

-3465 GANWVSATQ
+3465 GANWVSAAQ

-3618 TQIAIDRIELV
+3618 TQIAIDHIELV

-3718 LLTPTI
+3718 LMTPTI

-3851 IHQVDSDVTRVMV
+3851 IRQVDSDVTRVMV

-4305 SAELRIEI
+4305 SAELKIEI

-4525 SAVDNITSVTTPR
+4525 SAVDNITSVTKPR

-4558 SYSVT
+4558 SYPVT

-4832 PTLIGSTLPNTIV
+4832 PTLVGNTLPNAIV

-4962 PALGNDGNYELTFK
+4962 PALGNDGNYVLTFK

-5025 IDGTAEAGSTLTIRN
+5025 IDGTAEAGSTLTIRS

-5084 EILIEHDTQIEISDI
+5084 DILIEHDTQIEISDI

-5338 TWSYQFDNALKDG
+5338 TWSYQFDNVLKDG

-5405 RPTFSIF
+5405 RPTFSIS

-5578 VDTHIKVFTSEL
+5578 VDTHIQVFTSEL

-5599 EWWSNSDLITM
+5599 DWWSNSSTITM
-5610 RGTGEIGATVSL
+5610 RGMGEIGATVSL

-5635 ATGRWELSTDKLPE
+5635 ANGQWELSTDQLPE
-5649 GTYDISLVIEDS
+5649 GKYDITLSIEDN
-5661 AGNRWEDVREI
+5661 AGNRKEEVHEI

-5706 IITDSEGNTYTLT
+5706 IITDSNGNTYTLT

-5745 IGNRSDDVPLDI
+5745 IGNRSDDVSLDI

-5862 IALAAGEDNGASDSD
+5862 IALAAGEDNGVSDSD

-5905 NGVTDI
+5905 NGVTDT

-5926 AAWNDGNYTLS
+5926 AAWNDGTYTLS

-5992 SATHLRTEPSA
+5992 SATHLRTVPSA

-6010 VTAYS
+6010 ETAYS

-6109 NAMNVRGKTEDD
+6109 NAMNARGKTEDD

>member
-123 DAENAKK
+123 EAENAKK

-157 NSSKQIEE
+157 NSSKQMEE
-165 MLQNFLADNVAKD
+165 MLQEFLADNVAKD

-441 DSSDSGIKNDNIT
+441 DSSDSGIKNDSIT

-528 TRISYFSAEIETTND
+528 TRISYFSAEIETTDD

-597 SVEGINN
+597 SVEGVNN

-622 YVIDTIAP
+622 YVIDTVAP

-637 EDYVV
+637 EDFVV

-779 ADADGNWNFDISRNL
+779 ADADGNWNFDIPRNL

-1035 GISDDN
+1035 GIADDN

-1111 NSAIFDFTID
+1111 NSAVFDFTID

-1188 IPGNTW
+1188 TPGNTW

-1379 KGTGGWTFT
+1379 KGTGGWSFT
-1388 PPTSWA
+1388 PTGAWA

-1429 IELVNDSGIPDDNLT
+1429 IELVNDSGIPNDNLT

-1474 ATQSATPGVWDYI
+1474 ATQSATPGAWDYI

-1502 ATDEAGNKATQTLDF
+1502 ATDKAGNKTTQELDF

-1551 TLNNIDTDVSRVI
+1551 TLNNIDTDVSRVT

-1672 FDATQSATSGVWD
+1672 FDATQSATPGVWD

-1707 GNKTTQKLDFTI
+1707 GNKTTQKLDFII
-1719 DTILSEPTITLDSAD
+1719 DTMLSEPTITLDSAD

-2019 DTQITIDHIELVN
+2019 DTQIAIDHIELVN
-2032 DSGIPDDNLTNNVRP
+2032 DSGIPDDNLTN
-2047 HFQVTVPTD
+2047 
-2056 VNVVRLS
+2056 
-2063 IDGGKTWFNATQSAT
+2063 
-2078 PGVWDYTWLADV
+2078 
-2090 GEGKHT
+2090 
-2096 LTVEATD
+2096 EA
-2103 KAGNKTTQQLDFII
+2103 
-2117 DTLLSEPTIV
+2117 
-2127 LDNTDDSGTK
+2127 
-2137 GDHLTNVNKPTFL
+2137 
-2150 LGNIDADARYVTVEV
+2150 
-2165 QHGGTKEVLTATK
+2165 
-2178 DATGNWSV
+2178 
-2186 TPTGTWADG
+2186 
-2195 DYTLT
+2195 
-2200 VRVED
+2200 
-2205 EAGNEKHSASLT
+2205 
-2217 VTVDTQITIDVIEL
+2217 
-2231 VNDNGIPGDNM
+2231 
-2242 TNDAHPQFRV
+2242 
-2252 TVPGDVNEVSLSIDG
+2252 
-2267 GVTWVKATQSATPGV
+2267 
-2282 WNYTWPGTVPDGDYT
+2282 
-2297 LNVKATDNAG
+2297 
-2307 NTVTETLHFTI
+2307 
-2318 DTTLS
+2318 
-2323 TPVIVLDSADDSG
+2323 
-2336 VHGDNMTNH
+2336 
-2345 TQPTFALQHID
+2345 
-2356 DDAVRVTVSVEHG
+2356 
-2369 GVTTTFD
+2369 
-2376 ATKDAGGW
+2376 
-2384 TFTPTGAWADGDY
+2384 
-2397 TLSVSV
+2397 
-2403 EDKAGNTSHSASLT
+2403 
-2417 VTVDTQ
+2417 
-2423 IAINNIE
+2423 
-2430 LVNDSG
+2430 
-2436 IPDDNL
+2436 
-2442 TNNVRPHFQ
+2442 
-2451 VTVPTDV
+2451 
-2458 NVVRLSIDG
+2458 
-2467 GKTWFNATQ
+2467 
-2476 SATPGVWDY
+2476 
-2485 IWPDDV
+2485 
-2491 ADGGYT
+2491 
-2497 LTVEATDEAG
+2497 
-2507 NKATQTLDFT
+2507 
-2517 IDTTLSVPTLSLDSA
+2517 
-2532 DDSGIAG
+2532 
-2539 DNITNVKTPGFT
+2539 
-2551 LNNIDTDVSRVIV
+2551 
-2564 EVMHNGIK
+2564 
-2572 QEVPLVQTGGQW
+2572 
-2584 RFAPTS
+2584 
-2590 DWADGDYILTV
+2590 
-2601 KVEDRA
+2601 
-2607 GNVKQSAPLTV
+2607 
-2618 TVDTHIAIDRIE
+2618 
-2630 LVNDSGIPG
+2630 
-2639 DNLTNEARP
+2639 
-2648 HFQVTVPADVNGVR
+2648 
-2662 LSIDGGKTWFDA
+2662 
-2674 TQSATSGVWDYTW
+2674 
-2687 LTNVANGPHTLMVEA
+2687 
-2702 SDKAGNKTTQ
+2702 
-2712 KLDFTID
+2712 
-2719 TILSEPTITLDSADD
+2719 
-2734 SAAGDNITNVK
+2734 
-2745 MPGFTLGNIDADV
+2745 
-2758 TKVVVTVAHDGKNQQ
+2758 
-2773 IELIK
+2773 
-2778 NGGVWRFTPGAAWTD
+2778 
-2793 GDYTL
+2793 
-2798 TVKVED
+2798 
-2804 KAGNT
+2804 
-2809 NYSAPLTVTIDTQT
+2809 
-2823 SIDRIELLNDT
+2823 
-2834 GIVGDNLTN
+2834 
-2843 EARPQFHITV
+2843 
-2853 PTDVNS
+2853 
-2859 VQLSLDGGINW
+2859 
-2870 VNATLT
+2870 
-2876 SDGVWEYIWPT
+2876 
-2887 DLVENTYTLTVKATD
+2887 
-2902 VAGNTATETLNFI
+2902 
-2915 IDTTLSTPTIT
+2915 
-2926 LDSADDSGTA
+2926 
-2936 NDNKTN
+2936 
-2942 VKTPGFI
+2942 
-2949 IGGIDSDVTQVVVQ
+2949 
-2963 VMRDGHSEEVE
+2963 
-2974 LTQTNGQWR
+2974 
-2983 FVPGSAWTDGDYTL
+2983 
-2997 TVTVKDE
+2997 
-3004 AGNIRHSAPLTVT
+3004 
-3017 IDTQITIDHIELV
+3017 
-3030 NDSGIPDDNLTNNV
+3030 

-3174 ATKGATGIWSVTPT
+3174 ATKDATGNWSVTPTGTWADGDYTLTVRVEDEAGNEKHSASLTVTVDTQITIDAIELVNDNGIPGDNMTNDAHPQFRVTVPGDVNEVSLSIDGGVTWVKATQSATPGVWNYTWPGTVPDGDYTLNVKATDNAGNTVTETLHFTIDTTLSTPVIVLDSADDTGIQGDNMTNRTQPTFNLQHIDDDAVRVTVSVEHGGVTTTFDATKGVGGWTFTPPTSWGAGDYTLSVSVEDKAGNTSHSASLTVTVDTQIAINNIELVNDSGIPDDNLTNNVRPQFQVKVPTDVNEVRLSIDGGKTWFNATQSATPGVWDYTWLADVGEGKHTLTVEATDKAGNQTTQKLDFIIDTLLSEPTIVLDSTDDSGTKGDNLTNANKPTFLLGNIDADARYVTVEVQHGSTKEVLTATKGATGIWSVTPT

-3200 RVEDDAGN
+3200 RVEDEAGN

-3215 TVTVDTQITIDVIE
+3215 TVTVDTQITIDAIE

-3322 PTIAMD
+3322 PTITMD

-3351 NIDADAH
+3351 NIDSDAQ

-3407 VRQSTPLVVTVDTQ
+3407 VRQSTPLIVTVDTQ

-3465 GANWVSATQ
+3465 GANWVSAAQ

-3490 GKHTLTV
+3490 GKHILTV

-3618 TQIAIDRIELV
+3618 TQIAIDHIELV

-3693 TLTVEVTDGA
+3693 TLIVEVTDGA
-3703 GNKMTETLNFTIDIT
+3703 GNKMTGTLDFTIDIT

-3741 SVTQPVFVLGSID
+3741 SVTQPIFVLGSID

-3851 IHQVDSDVTRVMV
+3851 IRQVDSDVTRVMV

-3958 VQVRVTLDGGANWN
+3958 IQVRVTLDGGANWN

-3995 TLRVEATDEAGN
+3995 TLRVEATDQAGN

-4187 PDGQHTLLVDV
+4187 PDGKHTLLVDV

-4305 SAELRIEI
+4305 SAELQIEI

-4525 SAVDNITSVTTPR
+4525 SAVDNITSVTKPR

-4558 SYSVT
+4558 SYPVT

-4610 VSVRMEPASDTGNSN
+4610 VSVRMEPASDTGSSN

-4658 EVLKQTITVGA
+4658 EVLKHTITVGA

-4724 DQHEATSLRPEF
+4724 DQYEATSLRPEF
-4736 KGFAEAFSTI
+4736 KGLAEAFSTI

-4832 PTLIGSTLPNTIV
+4832 PTLVGNTLPNAIV

-4962 PALGNDGNYELTFK
+4962 PALGNDGNYVLTFK

-5084 EILIEHDTQIEISDI
+5084 DILIEHDTQIEISDI

-5292 SNSGSLDDLITNHN
+5292 SNSGSLDDLITSHN

-5371 LLVTIDTSTFIDNPA
+5371 LLVTIDTSTFIDNPV
-5386 MVAGSDNGIFSND
+5386 MMAGSDNGIFSND

-5405 RPTFSIF
+5405 RPAFSIY

-5533 EVWVNEKGHWQMPVN
+5533 EVWVNDKGHWQMPVN

-5578 VDTHIKVFTSEL
+5578 VDTHIQVFTSEL

-5599 EWWSNSDLITM
+5599 DWWSNSSTITM
-5610 RGTGEIGATVSL
+5610 RGMGEIGATVSL

-5635 ATGRWELSTDKLPE
+5635 ANGQWELSTDQLPE
-5649 GTYDISLVIEDS
+5649 GKYDITLSIEDN
-5661 AGNRWEDVREI
+5661 AGNRKEEVHEI

-5706 IITDSEGNTYTLT
+5706 IITDSNGNTYTLT

-5757 MKEVPV
+5757 MKETPV

-5781 DKQPTFIIGNLES
+5781 DNQPTFIIGNLES

-5862 IALAAGEDNGASDSD
+5862 IALAAGEGNGASDSD
-5877 NVTNHTQPKFTLQH
+5877 NVTNHNHTQPKFTLQH

-5926 AAWNDGNYTLS
+5926 AAWNDGTYTLS

-5942 RAGNSQQSA
+5942 RAGNSLQSA
-5951 SLAVTVDST
+5951 SLEVTVDST

-5992 SATHLRTEPSA
+5992 SATHLRTVPSA

-6010 VTAYS
+6010 ETAYS

-6039 SVPENIVNVSIMFEG
+6039 SVPENIVNVSVMFEG

-6089 NDFLIKEKTFSV
+6089 DDFLIKEKTFSV

-6109 NAMNVRGKTEDD
+6109 NAMNARGKTEDD

>member
-41 TPRGSVIIVNGA
+41 TPHGSVIIVNGA

-192 AKATQAS
+192 AKVTQAS

-528 TRISYFSAEIETTND
+528 TRISYFSAEIETTDD

-597 SVEGINN
+597 SVEGVNN

-622 YVIDTIAP
+622 YVIDTVAP

-637 EDYVV
+637 EDFVV

-1035 GISDDN
+1035 GIADDN

-1111 NSAIFDFTID
+1111 NSAVFDFTID

-1379 KGTGGWTFT
+1379 KGTGGWSFT
-1388 PPTSWA
+1388 PTGAWA

-1429 IELVNDSGIPDDNLT
+1429 IELVNDSGIPNDNLT

-1474 ATQSATPGVWDYI
+1474 ATQIATPGAWDYI

-1502 ATDEAGNKATQTLDF
+1502 ATDKAGNKTTQELDF

-2063 IDGGKTWFNATQSAT
+2063 IDGGKTWFNATQIAT

-2127 LDNTDDSGTK
+2127 LDSTDDSGTK
-2137 GDHLTNVNKPTFL
+2137 GDNLTNVNKPTFL

-2231 VNDNGIPGDNM
+2231 VNGNGIPGDNM

-2323 TPVIVLDSADDSG
+2323 VPVIVLNSADDTG
-2336 VHGDNMTNH
+2336 VQGDNMTNS

-2376 ATKDAGGW
+2376 ATKGVGGW
-2384 TFTPTGAWADGDY
+2384 SFTPTGAWADGDY

-2451 VTVPTDV
+2451 VKVPTDV
-2458 NVVRLSIDG
+2458 N
-2467 GKTWFNATQ
+2467 
-2476 SATPGVWDY
+2476 
-2485 IWPDDV
+2485 
-2491 ADGGYT
+2491 
-2497 LTVEATDEAG
+2497 E
-2507 NKATQTLDFT
+2507 
-2517 IDTTLSVPTLSLDSA
+2517 
-2532 DDSGIAG
+2532 
-2539 DNITNVKTPGFT
+2539 
-2551 LNNIDTDVSRVIV
+2551 
-2564 EVMHNGIK
+2564 
-2572 QEVPLVQTGGQW
+2572 
-2584 RFAPTS
+2584 
-2590 DWADGDYILTV
+2590 
-2601 KVEDRA
+2601 
-2607 GNVKQSAPLTV
+2607 
-2618 TVDTHIAIDRIE
+2618 
-2630 LVNDSGIPG
+2630 
-2639 DNLTNEARP
+2639 
-2648 HFQVTVPADVNGVR
+2648 
-2662 LSIDGGKTWFDA
+2662 
-2674 TQSATSGVWDYTW
+2674 
-2687 LTNVANGPHTLMVEA
+2687 
-2702 SDKAGNKTTQ
+2702 
-2712 KLDFTID
+2712 
-2719 TILSEPTITLDSADD
+2719 
-2734 SAAGDNITNVK
+2734 
-2745 MPGFTLGNIDADV
+2745 
-2758 TKVVVTVAHDGKNQQ
+2758 
-2773 IELIK
+2773 
-2778 NGGVWRFTPGAAWTD
+2778 
-2793 GDYTL
+2793 
-2798 TVKVED
+2798 
-2804 KAGNT
+2804 
-2809 NYSAPLTVTIDTQT
+2809 
-2823 SIDRIELLNDT
+2823 
-2834 GIVGDNLTN
+2834 
-2843 EARPQFHITV
+2843 
-2853 PTDVNS
+2853 
-2859 VQLSLDGGINW
+2859 
-2870 VNATLT
+2870 
-2876 SDGVWEYIWPT
+2876 
-2887 DLVENTYTLTVKATD
+2887 
-2902 VAGNTATETLNFI
+2902 
-2915 IDTTLSTPTIT
+2915 
-2926 LDSADDSGTA
+2926 
-2936 NDNKTN
+2936 
-2942 VKTPGFI
+2942 
-2949 IGGIDSDVTQVVVQ
+2949 
-2963 VMRDGHSEEVE
+2963 
-2974 LTQTNGQWR
+2974 
-2983 FVPGSAWTDGDYTL
+2983 
-2997 TVTVKDE
+2997 
-3004 AGNIRHSAPLTVT
+3004 
-3017 IDTQITIDHIELV
+3017 
-3030 NDSGIPDDNLTNNV
+3030 
-3044 RPHFQV
+3044 
-3050 TVPTDV
+3050 
-3056 NVVRL
+3056 VRL

-3103 AGNKTTQQLDFII
+3103 AGNQTTQKLDFII
-3116 DTLLSEPTIVLDNTD
+3116 DTMLSEPTIVLDSTD

-3138 NLTNVNKPTFLLG
+3138 NLTNANKPTFILG

-3163 VQHGGTKEVLT
+3163 VQYGGTKEVLT

-3322 PTIAMD
+3322 PTITMD

-3351 NIDADAH
+3351 NIDSDAQ

-3407 VRQSTPLVVTVDTQ
+3407 VRQSTPLIVTVDTQ

-3465 GANWVSATQ
+3465 GANWVSAAQ

-3618 TQIAIDRIELV
+3618 TQIAIDHIELV

-3718 LLTPTI
+3718 LMTPTI

-3851 IHQVDSDVTRVMV
+3851 IRQVDSDVTRVMV

-4305 SAELRIEI
+4305 SAELKIEI

-4525 SAVDNITSVTTPR
+4525 SAVDNITSVTKPR

-4558 SYSVT
+4558 SYPVT

-4892 RSTAVDVT
+4892 RSTAVDLT

-5292 SNSGSLDDLITNHN
+5292 SNSGSLDDLITSHN

-5371 LLVTIDTSTFIDNPA
+5371 LLVTIDTSTFIDNPV
-5386 MVAGSDNGIFSND
+5386 MMAGSDNGIFSND

-5405 RPTFSIF
+5405 RPAFSIY

-5470 NFTIDTF
+5470 NFTIDTL

-5533 EVWVNEKGHWQMPVN
+5533 EVWVNDKGHWQMPVN

-5578 VDTHIKVFTSEL
+5578 VDTHIQVFTSEL

-5599 EWWSNSDLITM
+5599 DWWSNSSTITM
-5610 RGTGEIGATVSL
+5610 RGMGEIGATVSL

-5635 ATGRWELSTDKLPE
+5635 ANGQWELSTDQLPE
-5649 GTYDISLVIEDS
+5649 GKYDITLSIEDN
-5661 AGNRWEDVREI
+5661 AGNRKEEVHEI

-5706 IITDSEGNTYTLT
+5706 IITDSNGNTYTLT

-5926 AAWNDGNYTLS
+5926 AAWNDGTYTLS

-5968 HDDAS
+5968 HNDAS

-5992 SATHLRTEPSA
+5992 SATHLRTVPSV

-6010 VTAYS
+6010 ETAYS

-6039 SVPENIVNVSIMFEG
+6039 SVPENIVNVSVMFEG

-6089 NDFLIKEKTFSV
+6089 DDFLIKEKTFSV

-6109 NAMNVRGKTEDD
+6109 NAMNARGKAEDD

>member
-300 APETLTDGT
+300 APETLTDGA

-424 SIITDTIAP
+424 SIITDTIPP

-637 EDYVV
+637 EDFVV

-1035 GISDDN
+1035 GIADDN

-1111 NSAIFDFTID
+1111 NSAVFDFTID

-1188 IPGNTW
+1188 TPGNTW

-1202 VKVEDKAGNTNYS
+1202 VKVEDKAGNTSYS

-1329 LDSADD
+1329 LNSADD
-1335 TGIQGDNMTNSTQP
+1335 TGVQGDNMTNRTQP

-1474 ATQSATPGVWDYI
+1474 ATQSATPGAWDYI

-1502 ATDEAGNKATQTLDF
+1502 ATDKAGNKTTQELDF

-1707 GNKTTQKLDFTI
+1707 GNKTTQKLDFII
-1719 DTILSEPTITLDSAD
+1719 DTLLSEPTITLDSAD

-2127 LDNTDDSGTK
+2127 LDSTDDSGTK
-2137 GDHLTNVNKPTFL
+2137 GDNLTNVNKPTFL

-2323 TPVIVLDSADDSG
+2323 VPVIVLNSADDTG
-2336 VHGDNMTNH
+2336 VQGDNMTNS

-2376 ATKDAGGW
+2376 ATKGVGGW
-2384 TFTPTGAWADGDY
+2384 SFTPTGAWADGDY

-2451 VTVPTDV
+2451 VKVPTDV
-2458 NVVRLSIDG
+2458 N
-2467 GKTWFNATQ
+2467 
-2476 SATPGVWDY
+2476 
-2485 IWPDDV
+2485 
-2491 ADGGYT
+2491 
-2497 LTVEATDEAG
+2497 E
-2507 NKATQTLDFT
+2507 
-2517 IDTTLSVPTLSLDSA
+2517 
-2532 DDSGIAG
+2532 
-2539 DNITNVKTPGFT
+2539 
-2551 LNNIDTDVSRVIV
+2551 
-2564 EVMHNGIK
+2564 
-2572 QEVPLVQTGGQW
+2572 
-2584 RFAPTS
+2584 
-2590 DWADGDYILTV
+2590 
-2601 KVEDRA
+2601 
-2607 GNVKQSAPLTV
+2607 
-2618 TVDTHIAIDRIE
+2618 
-2630 LVNDSGIPG
+2630 
-2639 DNLTNEARP
+2639 
-2648 HFQVTVPADVNGVR
+2648 
-2662 LSIDGGKTWFDA
+2662 
-2674 TQSATSGVWDYTW
+2674 
-2687 LTNVANGPHTLMVEA
+2687 
-2702 SDKAGNKTTQ
+2702 
-2712 KLDFTID
+2712 
-2719 TILSEPTITLDSADD
+2719 
-2734 SAAGDNITNVK
+2734 
-2745 MPGFTLGNIDADV
+2745 
-2758 TKVVVTVAHDGKNQQ
+2758 
-2773 IELIK
+2773 
-2778 NGGVWRFTPGAAWTD
+2778 
-2793 GDYTL
+2793 
-2798 TVKVED
+2798 
-2804 KAGNT
+2804 
-2809 NYSAPLTVTIDTQT
+2809 
-2823 SIDRIELLNDT
+2823 
-2834 GIVGDNLTN
+2834 
-2843 EARPQFHITV
+2843 
-2853 PTDVNS
+2853 
-2859 VQLSLDGGINW
+2859 
-2870 VNATLT
+2870 
-2876 SDGVWEYIWPT
+2876 
-2887 DLVENTYTLTVKATD
+2887 
-2902 VAGNTATETLNFI
+2902 
-2915 IDTTLSTPTIT
+2915 
-2926 LDSADDSGTA
+2926 
-2936 NDNKTN
+2936 
-2942 VKTPGFI
+2942 
-2949 IGGIDSDVTQVVVQ
+2949 
-2963 VMRDGHSEEVE
+2963 
-2974 LTQTNGQWR
+2974 
-2983 FVPGSAWTDGDYTL
+2983 
-2997 TVTVKDE
+2997 
-3004 AGNIRHSAPLTVT
+3004 
-3017 IDTQITIDHIELV
+3017 
-3030 NDSGIPDDNLTNNV
+3030 
-3044 RPHFQV
+3044 
-3050 TVPTDV
+3050 
-3056 NVVRL
+3056 VRL

-3103 AGNKTTQQLDFII
+3103 AGNQTTQKLDFII
-3116 DTLLSEPTIVLDNTD
+3116 DTMLSEPTIVLDSTD

-3138 NLTNVNKPTFLLG
+3138 NLTNANKPTFILG

-3163 VQHGGTKEVLT
+3163 VQYGGTKEVLT

-3322 PTIAMD
+3322 PTITMD

-3351 NIDADAH
+3351 NIDSDAQ

-3407 VRQSTPLVVTVDTQ
+3407 VRQSTPLIVTVDTQ

-3465 GANWVSATQ
+3465 GANWVSAAQ

-3618 TQIAIDRIELV
+3618 TQIAIDHIELV

-3718 LLTPTI
+3718 LMTPTI

-3851 IHQVDSDVTRVMV
+3851 IRQVDSDVTRVMV

-4139 TKVDKPQFSIVT
+4139 TKVDKPQFNIVT

-4305 SAELRIEI
+4305 SAELKIEI

-4525 SAVDNITSVTTPR
+4525 SAVDNITSVTKPR

-4558 SYSVT
+4558 SYPVT

-4832 PTLIGSTLPNTIV
+4832 PTLVGNTLPNAIV

-4962 PALGNDGNYELTFK
+4962 PALGNDGNYVLTFK

-5025 IDGTAEAGSTLTIRN
+5025 IDGTAEAGSTLTIRS

-5084 EILIEHDTQIEISDI
+5084 DILIEHDTQIEISDI

-5338 TWSYQFDNALKDG
+5338 TWSYQFDNVLKDG

-5405 RPTFSIF
+5405 RPTFSIS

-5578 VDTHIKVFTSEL
+5578 VDTHIQVFTSEL

-5599 EWWSNSDLITM
+5599 DWWSNSSTITM
-5610 RGTGEIGATVSL
+5610 RGMGEIGATVSL

-5635 ATGRWELSTDKLPE
+5635 ANGQWELSTDQLPE
-5649 GTYDISLVIEDS
+5649 GKYDITLSIEDN
-5661 AGNRWEDVREI
+5661 AGNRKEEVHEI

-5706 IITDSEGNTYTLT
+5706 IITDSNGNTYTLT

-5745 IGNRSDDVPLDI
+5745 IGNRSDDVSLDI

-5862 IALAAGEDNGASDSD
+5862 IALAAGEDNGVSDSD

-5905 NGVTDI
+5905 NGVTDT

-5926 AAWNDGNYTLS
+5926 AAWNDGTYTLS

-5992 SATHLRTEPSA
+5992 SATHLRTVPSA

-6010 VTAYS
+6010 ETAYS

-6109 NAMNVRGKTEDD
+6109 NAMNARGKTEDD

>member
-157 NSSKQIEE
+157 NSSKQMEE
-165 MLQNFLADNVAKD
+165 MLQEFLADNVAKD

-424 SIITDTIAP
+424 SIITDTIPP

-528 TRISYFSAEIETTND
+528 TRISYFSAEIETTDD

-579 VIFKANDKGEW
+579 VVFKANDQGEW

-871 SGEAIAGDDGVW
+871 SGEAIVGDDGVW

-956 YSTVKLYIDGAL
+956 YSTVKLYVDGAL

-1035 GISDDN
+1035 GIADDN

-1065 DAMSDTQI
+1065 DAASDTQI

-1111 NSAIFDFTID
+1111 NSAVFDFTID

-1188 IPGNTW
+1188 TPGNTW

-1379 KGTGGWTFT
+1379 KGTGGWSFT
-1388 PPTSWA
+1388 PTGAWA

-1429 IELVNDSGIPDDNLT
+1429 IELVNDSGIPNDNLT
-1444 NNVRPHFQVTVPTD
+1444 NNVRPQFQVTVPTD

-1474 ATQSATPGVWDYI
+1474 ATQGATPGAWDYI

-1502 ATDEAGNKATQTLDF
+1502 ATDKAGNQTTQELDF

-1569 NGIKQEVPLVQT
+1569 NGIKQEVPLVKT
-1581 GGQWRFAPTSDWA
+1581 GGQWRFAPTSDWG

-1707 GNKTTQKLDFTI
+1707 GNKTTQKLDFII
-1719 DTILSEPTITLDSAD
+1719 DTMLSEPTITLDSAD

-1915 IIDTTL
+1915 TIDTTL

-1942 NVKTPGFIIGGI
+1942 NVKTPGFVIGGI

-2012 APLTVTI
+2012 APLKVTV
-2019 DTQITIDHIELVN
+2019 DTQIGIDNIELVN
-2032 DSGIPDDNLTNNVRP
+2032 DSGIPNDNLTNNVRP
-2047 HFQVTVPTD
+2047 QFQVTVPTD

-2078 PGVWDYTWLADV
+2078 PGVWDYTWLTDV
-2090 GEGKHT
+2090 ANGSHT

-2103 KAGNKTTQQLDFII
+2103 AAGNKATQNLEFNI
-2117 DTLLSEPTIV
+2117 DTLLSEPTIA
-2127 LDNTDDSGTK
+2127 LDSTDDSGTK
-2137 GDHLTNVNKPTFL
+2137 GDNLTNVNKPTFI

-2178 DATGNWSV
+2178 GATGIWSV
-2186 TPTGTWADG
+2186 TPTGMWADG
-2195 DYTLT
+2195 SHTLT

-2205 EAGNEKHSASLT
+2205 EAGNVKYSVPLT
-2217 VTVDTQITIDVIEL
+2217 ITVDTQITIDDIEL
-2231 VNDNGIPGDNM
+2231 VNDSGTKGDNL
-2242 TNDAHPQFRV
+2242 TNDANPHFRI

-2267 GVTWVKATQSATPGV
+2267 GVTWVKAMQSSTSGV
-2282 WNYTWPGTVPDGDYT
+2282 WNYTWPKTLADDDYT
-2297 LNVKATDNAG
+2297 LTVKATDNAG
-2307 NTVTETLHFTI
+2307 NTVTRTLDFTI

-2323 TPVIVLDSADDSG
+2323 TPVIVLDSADDTG
-2336 VHGDNMTNH
+2336 IQGDNMTNR
-2345 TQPTFALQHID
+2345 TQPTFNLQHID

-2376 ATKDAGGW
+2376 VTKDAGGW
-2384 TFTPTGAWADGDY
+2384 SFTPPTSWGAGDY

-2442 TNNVRPHFQ
+2442 TNNVRPQFQ
-2451 VTVPTDV
+2451 VKVPTDV
-2458 NVVRLSIDG
+2458 N
-2467 GKTWFNATQ
+2467 
-2476 SATPGVWDY
+2476 
-2485 IWPDDV
+2485 
-2491 ADGGYT
+2491 
-2497 LTVEATDEAG
+2497 E
-2507 NKATQTLDFT
+2507 
-2517 IDTTLSVPTLSLDSA
+2517 
-2532 DDSGIAG
+2532 
-2539 DNITNVKTPGFT
+2539 
-2551 LNNIDTDVSRVIV
+2551 
-2564 EVMHNGIK
+2564 
-2572 QEVPLVQTGGQW
+2572 
-2584 RFAPTS
+2584 
-2590 DWADGDYILTV
+2590 
-2601 KVEDRA
+2601 
-2607 GNVKQSAPLTV
+2607 
-2618 TVDTHIAIDRIE
+2618 
-2630 LVNDSGIPG
+2630 
-2639 DNLTNEARP
+2639 
-2648 HFQVTVPADVNGVR
+2648 
-2662 LSIDGGKTWFDA
+2662 
-2674 TQSATSGVWDYTW
+2674 
-2687 LTNVANGPHTLMVEA
+2687 
-2702 SDKAGNKTTQ
+2702 
-2712 KLDFTID
+2712 
-2719 TILSEPTITLDSADD
+2719 
-2734 SAAGDNITNVK
+2734 
-2745 MPGFTLGNIDADV
+2745 
-2758 TKVVVTVAHDGKNQQ
+2758 
-2773 IELIK
+2773 
-2778 NGGVWRFTPGAAWTD
+2778 
-2793 GDYTL
+2793 
-2798 TVKVED
+2798 
-2804 KAGNT
+2804 
-2809 NYSAPLTVTIDTQT
+2809 
-2823 SIDRIELLNDT
+2823 
-2834 GIVGDNLTN
+2834 
-2843 EARPQFHITV
+2843 
-2853 PTDVNS
+2853 
-2859 VQLSLDGGINW
+2859 
-2870 VNATLT
+2870 
-2876 SDGVWEYIWPT
+2876 
-2887 DLVENTYTLTVKATD
+2887 
-2902 VAGNTATETLNFI
+2902 
-2915 IDTTLSTPTIT
+2915 
-2926 LDSADDSGTA
+2926 
-2936 NDNKTN
+2936 
-2942 VKTPGFI
+2942 
-2949 IGGIDSDVTQVVVQ
+2949 
-2963 VMRDGHSEEVE
+2963 
-2974 LTQTNGQWR
+2974 
-2983 FVPGSAWTDGDYTL
+2983 
-2997 TVTVKDE
+2997 
-3004 AGNIRHSAPLTVT
+3004 
-3017 IDTQITIDHIELV
+3017 
-3030 NDSGIPDDNLTNNV
+3030 
-3044 RPHFQV
+3044 
-3050 TVPTDV
+3050 
-3056 NVVRL
+3056 VRL

-3103 AGNKTTQQLDFII
+3103 AGNQTTQKLDFII
-3116 DTLLSEPTIVLDNTD
+3116 DTLLSEPTIALDSTD

-3138 NLTNVNKPTFLLG
+3138 NLTSVNKPTFILG

-3188 GTWADGDYTLTV
+3188 GMWADGSHTLTV

-3215 TVTVDTQITIDVIE
+3215 TVTVDTHIAIDDIE

-3292 LHTLTVEATDKAGNK
+3292 LHTLTVEATDKAGNQ

-3397 TVEVTDNAGN
+3397 TVEVQDNAGN
-3407 VRQSTPLVVTVDTQ
+3407 VRQSTPLIVTVDTQ

-3465 GANWVSATQ
+3465 GANWVSAAQ

-3814 KVTIDGTLT
+3814 KVTIDGSLT

-3839 DRLTNH
+3839 DRLTKH

-3851 IHQVDSDVTRVMV
+3851 IRQVDSDVTRVMV

-3910 KESAPFEVRI
+3910 KESAPLEVRI

-3958 VQVRVTLDGGANWN
+3958 IQVRVTLDGGANWN

-3981 WIFDSPNTLVDGTY
+3981 WIFDTPNTLVDGTY
-3995 TLRVEATDEAGN
+3995 TLRVEATDQAGN

-4284 LSDGQHTIS
+4284 QSDGQHTIS

-4305 SAELRIEI
+4305 SAELKIEI

-4358 FDGVNWTPISKN
+4358 FDGVNWTPVSKN
-4370 AAGQWEFTA
+4370 AAGQWQFTA
-4379 GSALPDGHYT
+4379 GSALSDGHYT

-4496 KISKEVSFTIDTIV
+4496 KISKEVSFTIDTVV
-4510 SDPSIDLLDADDTGE
+4510 SDPRIDLLDADDTGE
-4525 SAVDNITSVTTPR
+4525 SAVDNITSVTKPR

-4558 SYSVT
+4558 SYPVT

-4610 VSVRMEPASDTGNSN
+4610 VSVRMEPASDTGSSN

-4658 EVLKQTITVGA
+4658 EVLKHTITVGA

-4724 DQHEATSLRPEF
+4724 DQYEATSLRPEF
-4736 KGFAEAFSTI
+4736 KGLAEAFSTI

-4832 PTLIGSTLPNTIV
+4832 PTLVGNTLPNAIV

-4951 TTGAGHWGVVL
+4951 TTGTGHWGVVL

-5084 EILIEHDTQIEISDI
+5084 DILIEHDTQIEISDI

-5240 GTWRAPILLQDDGT
+5240 GTWRAPILLQDDGK

-5292 SNSGSLDDLITNHN
+5292 SNSGSLDDLITSHN

-5371 LLVTIDTSTFIDNPA
+5371 LLVTIDTSTFIDNPV
-5386 MVAGSDNGIFSND
+5386 MMAGSDNGIFSND

-5405 RPTFSIF
+5405 RPAFSIF

-5533 EVWVNEKGHWQMPVN
+5533 EVWVNDKGHWQMPVN

-5578 VDTHIKVFTSEL
+5578 VDTHIQVFTSEL

-5599 EWWSNSDLITM
+5599 DWWSNSSTITM
-5610 RGTGEIGATVSL
+5610 RGMGEIGATVSL

-5635 ATGRWELSTDKLPE
+5635 ANGQWELSTDQLPE
-5649 GTYDISLVIEDS
+5649 GKYDITLSIEDN
-5661 AGNRWEDVREI
+5661 AGNRKEEVHEI

-5706 IITDSEGNTYTLT
+5706 IITDSNGNTYTLT

-5757 MKEVPV
+5757 MKETPV

-5877 NVTNHTQPKFTLQH
+5877 NVTNHNHTQPKFTLQH

-5926 AAWNDGNYTLS
+5926 AAWNDGTYTLS

-5942 RAGNSQQSA
+5942 RAGNSLQSA
-5951 SLAVTVDST
+5951 SLEVTVDST

-5992 SATHLRTEPSA
+5992 SATHLRTVPSA

-6010 VTAYS
+6010 ETAYS

-6039 SVPENIVNVSIMFEG
+6039 SVPENIVNVSVMFEG

-6089 NDFLIKEKTFSV
+6089 DDFLIKEKTFSV

-6109 NAMNVRGKTEDD
+6109 NAMNARGKTEDD

>member
-441 DSSDSGIKNDNIT
+441 DSSDSGIKNDSIT

-528 TRISYFSAEIETTND
+528 TRISYFSAEIETTDD

-637 EDYVV
+637 EDFVV

-1065 DAMSDTQI
+1065 DAASDTQI

-1111 NSAIFDFTID
+1111 NSAVFDFTID

-1188 IPGNTW
+1188 TPGNTW

-1202 VKVEDKAGNTNYS
+1202 VKVEDKAGNTSYS

-1329 LDSADD
+1329 LNSADD
-1335 TGIQGDNMTNSTQP
+1335 TGVQGDNMTNRTQP

-1429 IELVNDSGIPDDNLT
+1429 IELVNDSGIPNDNLT

-1474 ATQSATPGVWDYI
+1474 ATQSATTGVWDYI

-1698 LMVEASDKA
+1698 LMVEATDKA

-2127 LDNTDDSGTK
+2127 LDSTDDSGTK
-2137 GDHLTNVNKPTFL
+2137 GDNLTNVNKPTFL

-2323 TPVIVLDSADDSG
+2323 VPVIVLNSADDTG
-2336 VHGDNMTNH
+2336 VQGDNMTNS

-2376 ATKDAGGW
+2376 ATKGTGGW
-2384 TFTPTGAWADGDY
+2384 SFTPTGAWADGDY

-2436 IPDDNL
+2436 IPN
-2442 TNNVRPHFQ
+2442 
-2451 VTVPTDV
+2451 
-2458 NVVRLSIDG
+2458 
-2467 GKTWFNATQ
+2467 
-2476 SATPGVWDY
+2476 
-2485 IWPDDV
+2485 
-2491 ADGGYT
+2491 
-2497 LTVEATDEAG
+2497 
-2507 NKATQTLDFT
+2507 
-2517 IDTTLSVPTLSLDSA
+2517 
-2532 DDSGIAG
+2532 
-2539 DNITNVKTPGFT
+2539 
-2551 LNNIDTDVSRVIV
+2551 
-2564 EVMHNGIK
+2564 
-2572 QEVPLVQTGGQW
+2572 
-2584 RFAPTS
+2584 
-2590 DWADGDYILTV
+2590 
-2601 KVEDRA
+2601 
-2607 GNVKQSAPLTV
+2607 
-2618 TVDTHIAIDRIE
+2618 
-2630 LVNDSGIPG
+2630 
-2639 DNLTNEARP
+2639 
-2648 HFQVTVPADVNGVR
+2648 
-2662 LSIDGGKTWFDA
+2662 
-2674 TQSATSGVWDYTW
+2674 
-2687 LTNVANGPHTLMVEA
+2687 
-2702 SDKAGNKTTQ
+2702 
-2712 KLDFTID
+2712 
-2719 TILSEPTITLDSADD
+2719 
-2734 SAAGDNITNVK
+2734 
-2745 MPGFTLGNIDADV
+2745 
-2758 TKVVVTVAHDGKNQQ
+2758 
-2773 IELIK
+2773 
-2778 NGGVWRFTPGAAWTD
+2778 
-2793 GDYTL
+2793 
-2798 TVKVED
+2798 
-2804 KAGNT
+2804 
-2809 NYSAPLTVTIDTQT
+2809 
-2823 SIDRIELLNDT
+2823 
-2834 GIVGDNLTN
+2834 
-2843 EARPQFHITV
+2843 
-2853 PTDVNS
+2853 
-2859 VQLSLDGGINW
+2859 
-2870 VNATLT
+2870 
-2876 SDGVWEYIWPT
+2876 
-2887 DLVENTYTLTVKATD
+2887 
-2902 VAGNTATETLNFI
+2902 
-2915 IDTTLSTPTIT
+2915 
-2926 LDSADDSGTA
+2926 
-2936 NDNKTN
+2936 
-2942 VKTPGFI
+2942 
-2949 IGGIDSDVTQVVVQ
+2949 
-2963 VMRDGHSEEVE
+2963 
-2974 LTQTNGQWR
+2974 
-2983 FVPGSAWTDGDYTL
+2983 
-2997 TVTVKDE
+2997 
-3004 AGNIRHSAPLTVT
+3004 
-3017 IDTQITIDHIELV
+3017 
-3030 NDSGIPDDNLTNNV
+3030 DNLTNNV

-3103 AGNKTTQQLDFII
+3103 AGNQTTQKLDFII
-3116 DTLLSEPTIVLDNTD
+3116 DTMLSEPTIVLDSTD

-3138 NLTNVNKPTFLLG
+3138 NLTNANKPTFILG

-3163 VQHGGTKEVLT
+3163 VQYGGTKEVLT

-3322 PTIAMD
+3322 PTITMD

-3351 NIDADAH
+3351 NIDSDAQ

-3407 VRQSTPLVVTVDTQ
+3407 VRQSTPLIVTVDTQ

-3465 GANWVSATQ
+3465 GANWVSAAQ

-3618 TQIAIDRIELV
+3618 TQIAIDHIELV

-3718 LLTPTI
+3718 LMTPTI

-4525 SAVDNITSVTTPR
+4525 SAVDNITSVTKPR

-4558 SYSVT
+4558 SYPVT

-4705 TIDTVTIDPTIRL
+4705 TIDTVTIDPIIRL

-4812 KLSEESDSGALGD
+4812 KLSEESDSGALGY

-4832 PTLIGSTLPNTIV
+4832 PTLVGNTLPNAIV

-4962 PALGNDGNYELTFK
+4962 PALGNDGNYVLTFK

-5292 SNSGSLDDLITNHN
+5292 SNSGSLDDLITSHN

-5351 EYSIRVVAEDP
+5351 EYSIRVVAEDS

-5371 LLVTIDTSTFIDNPA
+5371 LLVTIDTSTFIDNPV
-5386 MVAGSDNGIFSND
+5386 MMAGSDNGIFSND

-5405 RPTFSIF
+5405 RPAFSIY

-5470 NFTIDTF
+5470 NFTIDTL

-5533 EVWVNEKGHWQMPVN
+5533 EVWVNDKGHWQMPVN

-5578 VDTHIKVFTSEL
+5578 VDTHIQVFTSEL

-5599 EWWSNSDLITM
+5599 DWWSNSSTITM
-5610 RGTGEIGATVSL
+5610 RGMGEIGATVSL

-5635 ATGRWELSTDKLPE
+5635 ANGQWELSTDQLPE
-5649 GTYDISLVIEDS
+5649 GKYDITLSIEDN
-5661 AGNRWEDVREI
+5661 AGNRKEEVHEI

-5706 IITDSEGNTYTLT
+5706 IITDSNGNTYTLT

-5745 IGNRSDDVPLDI
+5745 IGNRSDDVSLDI

-5862 IALAAGEDNGASDSD
+5862 IALAAGEDNGVSDSD

-5905 NGVTDI
+5905 NGVTDT

-5926 AAWNDGNYTLS
+5926 AAWNDGTYTLS

-5992 SATHLRTEPSA
+5992 SATHLRTVPSA

-6010 VTAYS
+6010 ETAYS

-6109 NAMNVRGKTEDD
+6109 NAMNARGKTEDD

>member
-424 SIITDTIAP
+424 SIITDTIPP

-637 EDYVV
+637 EDFVV

-1035 GISDDN
+1035 GIADDN

-1111 NSAIFDFTID
+1111 NSAVFDFTID

-1188 IPGNTW
+1188 TPGNTW

-1202 VKVEDKAGNTNYS
+1202 VKVEDKAGNTSYS

-1329 LDSADD
+1329 LNSADD
-1335 TGIQGDNMTNSTQP
+1335 TGVQGDNMTNRTQP

-1474 ATQSATPGVWDYI
+1474 ATQSATPGAWDYI

-1502 ATDEAGNKATQTLDF
+1502 ATDKAGNKTTQELDF

-1707 GNKTTQKLDFTI
+1707 GNKTTQKLDFII
-1719 DTILSEPTITLDSAD
+1719 DTLLSEPTITLDSAD

-2127 LDNTDDSGTK
+2127 LDSTDDSGTK
-2137 GDHLTNVNKPTFL
+2137 GDNLTNVNKPTFL

-2323 TPVIVLDSADDSG
+2323 VPVIVLNSADDTG
-2336 VHGDNMTNH
+2336 VQGDNMTNS

-2376 ATKDAGGW
+2376 ATKGVGGW
-2384 TFTPTGAWADGDY
+2384 SFTPTGAWADGDY

-2451 VTVPTDV
+2451 VKVPTDV
-2458 NVVRLSIDG
+2458 N
-2467 GKTWFNATQ
+2467 
-2476 SATPGVWDY
+2476 
-2485 IWPDDV
+2485 
-2491 ADGGYT
+2491 
-2497 LTVEATDEAG
+2497 E
-2507 NKATQTLDFT
+2507 
-2517 IDTTLSVPTLSLDSA
+2517 
-2532 DDSGIAG
+2532 
-2539 DNITNVKTPGFT
+2539 
-2551 LNNIDTDVSRVIV
+2551 
-2564 EVMHNGIK
+2564 
-2572 QEVPLVQTGGQW
+2572 
-2584 RFAPTS
+2584 
-2590 DWADGDYILTV
+2590 
-2601 KVEDRA
+2601 
-2607 GNVKQSAPLTV
+2607 
-2618 TVDTHIAIDRIE
+2618 
-2630 LVNDSGIPG
+2630 
-2639 DNLTNEARP
+2639 
-2648 HFQVTVPADVNGVR
+2648 
-2662 LSIDGGKTWFDA
+2662 
-2674 TQSATSGVWDYTW
+2674 
-2687 LTNVANGPHTLMVEA
+2687 
-2702 SDKAGNKTTQ
+2702 
-2712 KLDFTID
+2712 
-2719 TILSEPTITLDSADD
+2719 
-2734 SAAGDNITNVK
+2734 
-2745 MPGFTLGNIDADV
+2745 
-2758 TKVVVTVAHDGKNQQ
+2758 
-2773 IELIK
+2773 
-2778 NGGVWRFTPGAAWTD
+2778 
-2793 GDYTL
+2793 
-2798 TVKVED
+2798 
-2804 KAGNT
+2804 
-2809 NYSAPLTVTIDTQT
+2809 
-2823 SIDRIELLNDT
+2823 
-2834 GIVGDNLTN
+2834 
-2843 EARPQFHITV
+2843 
-2853 PTDVNS
+2853 
-2859 VQLSLDGGINW
+2859 
-2870 VNATLT
+2870 
-2876 SDGVWEYIWPT
+2876 
-2887 DLVENTYTLTVKATD
+2887 
-2902 VAGNTATETLNFI
+2902 
-2915 IDTTLSTPTIT
+2915 
-2926 LDSADDSGTA
+2926 
-2936 NDNKTN
+2936 
-2942 VKTPGFI
+2942 
-2949 IGGIDSDVTQVVVQ
+2949 
-2963 VMRDGHSEEVE
+2963 
-2974 LTQTNGQWR
+2974 
-2983 FVPGSAWTDGDYTL
+2983 
-2997 TVTVKDE
+2997 
-3004 AGNIRHSAPLTVT
+3004 
-3017 IDTQITIDHIELV
+3017 
-3030 NDSGIPDDNLTNNV
+3030 
-3044 RPHFQV
+3044 
-3050 TVPTDV
+3050 
-3056 NVVRL
+3056 VRL

-3103 AGNKTTQQLDFII
+3103 AGNQTTQKLDFII
-3116 DTLLSEPTIVLDNTD
+3116 DTMLSEPTIVLDSTD

-3138 NLTNVNKPTFLLG
+3138 NLTNANKPTFILG

-3163 VQHGGTKEVLT
+3163 VQYGGTKEVLT

-3322 PTIAMD
+3322 PTITMD

-3333 GAIGDH
+3333 GAIGAH

-3351 NIDADAH
+3351 NIDSDAQ

-3407 VRQSTPLVVTVDTQ
+3407 VRQSTPLIVTVDTQ

-3465 GANWVSATQ
+3465 GANWVSAAQ

-3618 TQIAIDRIELV
+3618 TQIAIDHIELV

-3718 LLTPTI
+3718 LMTPTI

-3851 IHQVDSDVTRVMV
+3851 IRQVDSDVTRVMV

-4064 TIDGHDYNATKVG
+4064 TIDGHDYSATKVG

-4305 SAELRIEI
+4305 SAELKIEI

-4525 SAVDNITSVTTPR
+4525 SAVDNITSVTKPR

-4558 SYSVT
+4558 SYPVT

-4832 PTLIGSTLPNTIV
+4832 PTLVGNTLPNAIV

-4962 PALGNDGNYELTFK
+4962 PALGNDGNYVLTFK

-5025 IDGTAEAGSTLTIRN
+5025 IDGTAEAGSTLTIRS

-5084 EILIEHDTQIEISDI
+5084 DILIEHDTQIEISDI

-5338 TWSYQFDNALKDG
+5338 TWSYQFDNVLKDG

-5405 RPTFSIF
+5405 RPTFSIS

-5578 VDTHIKVFTSEL
+5578 VDTHIQVFTSEL

-5599 EWWSNSDLITM
+5599 DWWSNSSTITM
-5610 RGTGEIGATVSL
+5610 RGMGEIGATVSL

-5635 ATGRWELSTDKLPE
+5635 ANGQWELSTDQLPE
-5649 GTYDISLVIEDS
+5649 GKYDITLSIEDN
-5661 AGNRWEDVREI
+5661 AGNRKEEVHEI

-5706 IITDSEGNTYTLT
+5706 IITDSNGNTYTLT

-5745 IGNRSDDVPLDI
+5745 IGNRSDDVSLDI

-5862 IALAAGEDNGASDSD
+5862 IALAAGEDNGVSDSD

-5905 NGVTDI
+5905 NGVTDT

-5926 AAWNDGNYTLS
+5926 AAWNDGTYTLS

-5992 SATHLRTEPSA
+5992 SATHLRTVPSA

-6010 VTAYS
+6010 ETAYS

-6109 NAMNVRGKTEDD
+6109 NAMNARGKTEDD

>member
-41 TPRGSVIIVNGA
+41 TPHGSVIIVNGA

-528 TRISYFSAEIETTND
+528 TRISYFSAEIETTDD

-597 SVEGINN
+597 SVEGVNN

-622 YVIDTIAP
+622 YVIDTVAP

-637 EDYVV
+637 EDFVV

-1035 GISDDN
+1035 GIADDN

-1111 NSAIFDFTID
+1111 NSAVFDFTID

-1379 KGTGGWTFT
+1379 KGTGGWSFT
-1388 PPTSWA
+1388 PTGAWA

-1429 IELVNDSGIPDDNLT
+1429 IELVNDSGIPNDNLT

-1474 ATQSATPGVWDYI
+1474 ATQSATPGAWDYI

-1502 ATDEAGNKATQTLDF
+1502 ATDKAGNKTTQELDF

-2127 LDNTDDSGTK
+2127 LDSTDDSGTK
-2137 GDHLTNVNKPTFL
+2137 GDNLTNVNKPTFL

-2323 TPVIVLDSADDSG
+2323 VPVIVLNSADDTG
-2336 VHGDNMTNH
+2336 VQGDNMTNS

-2376 ATKDAGGW
+2376 ATKGVGGW
-2384 TFTPTGAWADGDY
+2384 SFTPTGAWADGDY

-2451 VTVPTDV
+2451 VKVPTDV
-2458 NVVRLSIDG
+2458 N
-2467 GKTWFNATQ
+2467 
-2476 SATPGVWDY
+2476 
-2485 IWPDDV
+2485 
-2491 ADGGYT
+2491 
-2497 LTVEATDEAG
+2497 E
-2507 NKATQTLDFT
+2507 
-2517 IDTTLSVPTLSLDSA
+2517 
-2532 DDSGIAG
+2532 
-2539 DNITNVKTPGFT
+2539 
-2551 LNNIDTDVSRVIV
+2551 
-2564 EVMHNGIK
+2564 
-2572 QEVPLVQTGGQW
+2572 
-2584 RFAPTS
+2584 
-2590 DWADGDYILTV
+2590 
-2601 KVEDRA
+2601 
-2607 GNVKQSAPLTV
+2607 
-2618 TVDTHIAIDRIE
+2618 
-2630 LVNDSGIPG
+2630 
-2639 DNLTNEARP
+2639 
-2648 HFQVTVPADVNGVR
+2648 
-2662 LSIDGGKTWFDA
+2662 
-2674 TQSATSGVWDYTW
+2674 
-2687 LTNVANGPHTLMVEA
+2687 
-2702 SDKAGNKTTQ
+2702 
-2712 KLDFTID
+2712 
-2719 TILSEPTITLDSADD
+2719 
-2734 SAAGDNITNVK
+2734 
-2745 MPGFTLGNIDADV
+2745 
-2758 TKVVVTVAHDGKNQQ
+2758 
-2773 IELIK
+2773 
-2778 NGGVWRFTPGAAWTD
+2778 
-2793 GDYTL
+2793 
-2798 TVKVED
+2798 
-2804 KAGNT
+2804 
-2809 NYSAPLTVTIDTQT
+2809 
-2823 SIDRIELLNDT
+2823 
-2834 GIVGDNLTN
+2834 
-2843 EARPQFHITV
+2843 
-2853 PTDVNS
+2853 
-2859 VQLSLDGGINW
+2859 
-2870 VNATLT
+2870 
-2876 SDGVWEYIWPT
+2876 
-2887 DLVENTYTLTVKATD
+2887 
-2902 VAGNTATETLNFI
+2902 
-2915 IDTTLSTPTIT
+2915 
-2926 LDSADDSGTA
+2926 
-2936 NDNKTN
+2936 
-2942 VKTPGFI
+2942 
-2949 IGGIDSDVTQVVVQ
+2949 
-2963 VMRDGHSEEVE
+2963 
-2974 LTQTNGQWR
+2974 
-2983 FVPGSAWTDGDYTL
+2983 
-2997 TVTVKDE
+2997 
-3004 AGNIRHSAPLTVT
+3004 
-3017 IDTQITIDHIELV
+3017 
-3030 NDSGIPDDNLTNNV
+3030 
-3044 RPHFQV
+3044 
-3050 TVPTDV
+3050 
-3056 NVVRL
+3056 VRL

-3103 AGNKTTQQLDFII
+3103 AGNQTTQKLDFII
-3116 DTLLSEPTIVLDNTD
+3116 DTMLSEPTIVLDSTD

-3138 NLTNVNKPTFLLG
+3138 NLTNANKPTFILG

-3163 VQHGGTKEVLT
+3163 VQYGGTKEVLT

-3322 PTIAMD
+3322 PTITMD

-3351 NIDADAH
+3351 NIDSDAQ

-3407 VRQSTPLVVTVDTQ
+3407 VRQSTPLIVTVDTQ

-3465 GANWVSATQ
+3465 GANWVSAAQ

-3618 TQIAIDRIELV
+3618 TQIAIDHIELV

-3718 LLTPTI
+3718 LMTPTI

-3851 IHQVDSDVTRVMV
+3851 IRQVDSDVTRVMV

-4305 SAELRIEI
+4305 SAELKIEI

-4389 LHVQATDRAGNTANS
+4389 LHVQAADRAGNTANS

-4525 SAVDNITSVTTPR
+4525 SAVDNITSVTKPR

-4558 SYSVT
+4558 SYPVT

-4892 RSTAVDVT
+4892 RSTAVDLT

-5292 SNSGSLDDLITNHN
+5292 SNSGSLDDLITSHN

-5371 LLVTIDTSTFIDNPA
+5371 LLVTIDTSTFIDNPV
-5386 MVAGSDNGIFSND
+5386 MMAGSDNGIFSND

-5405 RPTFSIF
+5405 RPAFSIY

-5470 NFTIDTF
+5470 NFTIDTL

-5533 EVWVNEKGHWQMPVN
+5533 EVWVNDKGHWQMPVN

-5578 VDTHIKVFTSEL
+5578 VDTHIQVFTSEL

-5599 EWWSNSDLITM
+5599 DWWSNSSTITM
-5610 RGTGEIGATVSL
+5610 RGMGEIGATVSL

-5635 ATGRWELSTDKLPE
+5635 ANGQWELSTDQLPE
-5649 GTYDISLVIEDS
+5649 GKYDITLSIEDN
-5661 AGNRWEDVREI
+5661 AGNRKEEVHEI

-5706 IITDSEGNTYTLT
+5706 IITDSNGNTYTLT

-5926 AAWNDGNYTLS
+5926 AAWNDGTYTLS

-5968 HDDAS
+5968 HNDAS

-5992 SATHLRTEPSA
+5992 SATHLRTVPSV

-6010 VTAYS
+6010 ETAYS

-6039 SVPENIVNVSIMFEG
+6039 SVPENIVNVSVMFEG

-6089 NDFLIKEKTFSV
+6089 DDFLIKEKTFSV

-6109 NAMNVRGKTEDD
+6109 NAMNARGKAEDD

>member
-300 APETLTDGT
+300 APETLTDGA

-424 SIITDTIAP
+424 SIITDTIPP

-637 EDYVV
+637 EDFVV

-1035 GISDDN
+1035 GIADDN

-1111 NSAIFDFTID
+1111 NSAVFDFTID

-1188 IPGNTW
+1188 TPGNTW

-1202 VKVEDKAGNTNYS
+1202 VKVEDKAGNTSYS

-1329 LDSADD
+1329 LNSADD
-1335 TGIQGDNMTNSTQP
+1335 TGVQGDNMTNRTQP

-1474 ATQSATPGVWDYI
+1474 ATQSATPGAWDYI

-1502 ATDEAGNKATQTLDF
+1502 ATDKAGNKTTQELDF

-1707 GNKTTQKLDFTI
+1707 GNKTTQKLDFII
-1719 DTILSEPTITLDSAD
+1719 DTLLSEPTITLDSAD

-2127 LDNTDDSGTK
+2127 LDSTDDSGTK
-2137 GDHLTNVNKPTFL
+2137 GDNLTNVNKPTFL

-2323 TPVIVLDSADDSG
+2323 VPVIVLNSADDTG
-2336 VHGDNMTNH
+2336 VQGDNMTNS

-2376 ATKDAGGW
+2376 ATKGVGGW
-2384 TFTPTGAWADGDY
+2384 SFTPTGAWADGDY

-2451 VTVPTDV
+2451 VKVPTDV
-2458 NVVRLSIDG
+2458 N
-2467 GKTWFNATQ
+2467 
-2476 SATPGVWDY
+2476 
-2485 IWPDDV
+2485 
-2491 ADGGYT
+2491 
-2497 LTVEATDEAG
+2497 E
-2507 NKATQTLDFT
+2507 
-2517 IDTTLSVPTLSLDSA
+2517 
-2532 DDSGIAG
+2532 
-2539 DNITNVKTPGFT
+2539 
-2551 LNNIDTDVSRVIV
+2551 
-2564 EVMHNGIK
+2564 
-2572 QEVPLVQTGGQW
+2572 
-2584 RFAPTS
+2584 
-2590 DWADGDYILTV
+2590 
-2601 KVEDRA
+2601 
-2607 GNVKQSAPLTV
+2607 
-2618 TVDTHIAIDRIE
+2618 
-2630 LVNDSGIPG
+2630 
-2639 DNLTNEARP
+2639 
-2648 HFQVTVPADVNGVR
+2648 
-2662 LSIDGGKTWFDA
+2662 
-2674 TQSATSGVWDYTW
+2674 
-2687 LTNVANGPHTLMVEA
+2687 
-2702 SDKAGNKTTQ
+2702 
-2712 KLDFTID
+2712 
-2719 TILSEPTITLDSADD
+2719 
-2734 SAAGDNITNVK
+2734 
-2745 MPGFTLGNIDADV
+2745 
-2758 TKVVVTVAHDGKNQQ
+2758 
-2773 IELIK
+2773 
-2778 NGGVWRFTPGAAWTD
+2778 
-2793 GDYTL
+2793 
-2798 TVKVED
+2798 
-2804 KAGNT
+2804 
-2809 NYSAPLTVTIDTQT
+2809 
-2823 SIDRIELLNDT
+2823 
-2834 GIVGDNLTN
+2834 
-2843 EARPQFHITV
+2843 
-2853 PTDVNS
+2853 
-2859 VQLSLDGGINW
+2859 
-2870 VNATLT
+2870 
-2876 SDGVWEYIWPT
+2876 
-2887 DLVENTYTLTVKATD
+2887 
-2902 VAGNTATETLNFI
+2902 
-2915 IDTTLSTPTIT
+2915 
-2926 LDSADDSGTA
+2926 
-2936 NDNKTN
+2936 
-2942 VKTPGFI
+2942 
-2949 IGGIDSDVTQVVVQ
+2949 
-2963 VMRDGHSEEVE
+2963 
-2974 LTQTNGQWR
+2974 
-2983 FVPGSAWTDGDYTL
+2983 
-2997 TVTVKDE
+2997 
-3004 AGNIRHSAPLTVT
+3004 
-3017 IDTQITIDHIELV
+3017 
-3030 NDSGIPDDNLTNNV
+3030 
-3044 RPHFQV
+3044 
-3050 TVPTDV
+3050 
-3056 NVVRL
+3056 VRL

-3103 AGNKTTQQLDFII
+3103 AGNQTTQKLDFII
-3116 DTLLSEPTIVLDNTD
+3116 DTMLSEPTIVLDSTD

-3138 NLTNVNKPTFLLG
+3138 NLTNANKPTFILG

-3163 VQHGGTKEVLT
+3163 VQYGGTKEVLT

-3322 PTIAMD
+3322 PTITMD

-3351 NIDADAH
+3351 NIDSDAQ

-3407 VRQSTPLVVTVDTQ
+3407 VRQSTPLIVTVDTQ

-3465 GANWVSATQ
+3465 GANWVSAAQ

-3618 TQIAIDRIELV
+3618 TQIAIDHIELV

-3718 LLTPTI
+3718 LMTPTI

-3851 IHQVDSDVTRVMV
+3851 IRQVDSDVTRVMV

-4305 SAELRIEI
+4305 SAELKIEI

-4525 SAVDNITSVTTPR
+4525 SAVDNITSVTKPR

-4558 SYSVT
+4558 SYPVT

-4832 PTLIGSTLPNTIV
+4832 PTLVGNTLPNAIV

-4962 PALGNDGNYELTFK
+4962 PALGNDGNYVLTFK

-5025 IDGTAEAGSTLTIRN
+5025 IDGTAEAGSTLTIRS

-5084 EILIEHDTQIEISDI
+5084 DILIEHDTQIEISDI

-5338 TWSYQFDNALKDG
+5338 TWSYQFDNVLKDG

-5405 RPTFSIF
+5405 RPTFSIS

-5578 VDTHIKVFTSEL
+5578 VDTHIQVFTSEL

-5599 EWWSNSDLITM
+5599 DWWSNSSTITM
-5610 RGTGEIGATVSL
+5610 RGMGEICATVSL

-5635 ATGRWELSTDKLPE
+5635 ANGQWELSTDQLPE
-5649 GTYDISLVIEDS
+5649 GKYDITLSIEDN
-5661 AGNRWEDVREI
+5661 AGNRKEEVHEI

-5706 IITDSEGNTYTLT
+5706 IITDSNGNTYTLT

-5745 IGNRSDDVPLDI
+5745 IGNRSDDVSLDI

-5862 IALAAGEDNGASDSD
+5862 IALAAGEDNGVSDSD

-5905 NGVTDI
+5905 NGVTDT

-5926 AAWNDGNYTLS
+5926 AAWNDGTYTLS

-5992 SATHLRTEPSA
+5992 SATHLRTVPSA

-6010 VTAYS
+6010 ETAYS

-6109 NAMNVRGKTEDD
+6109 NAMNARGKTEDD

-6147 TLPVDNQEEHA
+6147 TLPVDNQE

>member
-424 SIITDTIAP
+424 SIITDTIPP

-637 EDYVV
+637 EDFVV

-1035 GISDDN
+1035 GIADDN

-1111 NSAIFDFTID
+1111 NSAVFDFTID

-1188 IPGNTW
+1188 TPGNTW

-1202 VKVEDKAGNTNYS
+1202 VKVEDKAGNTSYS

-1329 LDSADD
+1329 LNSADD
-1335 TGIQGDNMTNSTQP
+1335 TGVQGDNMTNRTQP

-1474 ATQSATPGVWDYI
+1474 ATQSATPGAWDYI

-1502 ATDEAGNKATQTLDF
+1502 ATDKAGNKTTQELDF

-1707 GNKTTQKLDFTI
+1707 GNKTTQKLDFII
-1719 DTILSEPTITLDSAD
+1719 DTLLSEPTITLDSAD

-2127 LDNTDDSGTK
+2127 LDSTDDSGTK
-2137 GDHLTNVNKPTFL
+2137 GDNLTNVNKPTFL

-2318 DTTLS
+2318 DTTLPV
-2323 TPVIVLDSADDSG
+2323 PVIVLNSADDTG
-2336 VHGDNMTNH
+2336 VQGDNMTNS

-2376 ATKDAGGW
+2376 ATKGVGGW
-2384 TFTPTGAWADGDY
+2384 SFTPTGAWADGDY

-2451 VTVPTDV
+2451 VKVPTDV
-2458 NVVRLSIDG
+2458 N
-2467 GKTWFNATQ
+2467 
-2476 SATPGVWDY
+2476 
-2485 IWPDDV
+2485 
-2491 ADGGYT
+2491 
-2497 LTVEATDEAG
+2497 E
-2507 NKATQTLDFT
+2507 
-2517 IDTTLSVPTLSLDSA
+2517 
-2532 DDSGIAG
+2532 
-2539 DNITNVKTPGFT
+2539 
-2551 LNNIDTDVSRVIV
+2551 
-2564 EVMHNGIK
+2564 
-2572 QEVPLVQTGGQW
+2572 
-2584 RFAPTS
+2584 
-2590 DWADGDYILTV
+2590 
-2601 KVEDRA
+2601 
-2607 GNVKQSAPLTV
+2607 
-2618 TVDTHIAIDRIE
+2618 
-2630 LVNDSGIPG
+2630 
-2639 DNLTNEARP
+2639 
-2648 HFQVTVPADVNGVR
+2648 
-2662 LSIDGGKTWFDA
+2662 
-2674 TQSATSGVWDYTW
+2674 
-2687 LTNVANGPHTLMVEA
+2687 
-2702 SDKAGNKTTQ
+2702 
-2712 KLDFTID
+2712 
-2719 TILSEPTITLDSADD
+2719 
-2734 SAAGDNITNVK
+2734 
-2745 MPGFTLGNIDADV
+2745 
-2758 TKVVVTVAHDGKNQQ
+2758 
-2773 IELIK
+2773 
-2778 NGGVWRFTPGAAWTD
+2778 
-2793 GDYTL
+2793 
-2798 TVKVED
+2798 
-2804 KAGNT
+2804 
-2809 NYSAPLTVTIDTQT
+2809 
-2823 SIDRIELLNDT
+2823 
-2834 GIVGDNLTN
+2834 
-2843 EARPQFHITV
+2843 
-2853 PTDVNS
+2853 
-2859 VQLSLDGGINW
+2859 
-2870 VNATLT
+2870 
-2876 SDGVWEYIWPT
+2876 
-2887 DLVENTYTLTVKATD
+2887 
-2902 VAGNTATETLNFI
+2902 
-2915 IDTTLSTPTIT
+2915 
-2926 LDSADDSGTA
+2926 
-2936 NDNKTN
+2936 
-2942 VKTPGFI
+2942 
-2949 IGGIDSDVTQVVVQ
+2949 
-2963 VMRDGHSEEVE
+2963 
-2974 LTQTNGQWR
+2974 
-2983 FVPGSAWTDGDYTL
+2983 
-2997 TVTVKDE
+2997 
-3004 AGNIRHSAPLTVT
+3004 
-3017 IDTQITIDHIELV
+3017 
-3030 NDSGIPDDNLTNNV
+3030 
-3044 RPHFQV
+3044 
-3050 TVPTDV
+3050 
-3056 NVVRL
+3056 VRL

-3103 AGNKTTQQLDFII
+3103 AGNQTTQKLDFII
-3116 DTLLSEPTIVLDNTD
+3116 DTMLSEPTIVLDSTD

-3138 NLTNVNKPTFLLG
+3138 NLTNANKPTFILG

-3163 VQHGGTKEVLT
+3163 VQYGGTKEVLT

-3322 PTIAMD
+3322 PTITMD

-3351 NIDADAH
+3351 NIDSDAQ

-3407 VRQSTPLVVTVDTQ
+3407 VRQSTPLIVTVDTQ

-3465 GANWVSATQ
+3465 GANWVSAAQ

-3618 TQIAIDRIELV
+3618 TQIAIDHIELV

-3718 LLTPTI
+3718 LMTPTI

-3851 IHQVDSDVTRVMV
+3851 IRQVDSDVTRVMV
-3864 KVTYNGKTHEEAA
+3864 KVTYNGRTHEEAA

-4305 SAELRIEI
+4305 SAELKIEI

-4525 SAVDNITSVTTPR
+4525 SAVDNITSVTKPR

-4558 SYSVT
+4558 SYPVT

-4832 PTLIGSTLPNTIV
+4832 PTLVGNTLPNAIV

-4962 PALGNDGNYELTFK
+4962 PALGNDGNYVLTFK

-5025 IDGTAEAGSTLTIRN
+5025 IDGTAEAGSTLTIRS

-5084 EILIEHDTQIEISDI
+5084 DILIEHDTQIEISDI

-5338 TWSYQFDNALKDG
+5338 TWSYQFDNVLKDG

-5405 RPTFSIF
+5405 RPTFSIS

-5578 VDTHIKVFTSEL
+5578 VDTHIQVFTSEL

-5599 EWWSNSDLITM
+5599 DWWSNSSTITM
-5610 RGTGEIGATVSL
+5610 RGMGEIGATVSL

-5635 ATGRWELSTDKLPE
+5635 ANGQWELSTDQLPE
-5649 GTYDISLVIEDS
+5649 GKYDITLSIEDN
-5661 AGNRWEDVREI
+5661 AGNRKEEVHEI

-5706 IITDSEGNTYTLT
+5706 IITDSNGNTYTLT

-5745 IGNRSDDVPLDI
+5745 IGNRSDDVSLDI

-5862 IALAAGEDNGASDSD
+5862 IALAAGEDNGVSDSD

-5905 NGVTDI
+5905 NGVTDT

-5926 AAWNDGNYTLS
+5926 AAWNDGTYTLS

-5992 SATHLRTEPSA
+5992 SATHLRTVPSA

-6010 VTAYS
+6010 ETAYS

-6109 NAMNVRGKTEDD
+6109 NAMNARGKTEDD

>member
-1365 SVEHGGVTTTFDAT
+1365 SVAHGGVTTTFDAT

-2127 LDNTDDSGTK
+2127 LDSTDDSGTK

-2423 IAINNIE
+2423 IAINN
-2430 LVNDSG
+2430 
-2436 IPDDNL
+2436 
-2442 TNNVRPHFQ
+2442 
-2451 VTVPTDV
+2451 
-2458 NVVRLSIDG
+2458 
-2467 GKTWFNATQ
+2467 
-2476 SATPGVWDY
+2476 
-2485 IWPDDV
+2485 
-2491 ADGGYT
+2491 
-2497 LTVEATDEAG
+2497 
-2507 NKATQTLDFT
+2507 
-2517 IDTTLSVPTLSLDSA
+2517 
-2532 DDSGIAG
+2532 
-2539 DNITNVKTPGFT
+2539 
-2551 LNNIDTDVSRVIV
+2551 
-2564 EVMHNGIK
+2564 
-2572 QEVPLVQTGGQW
+2572 
-2584 RFAPTS
+2584 
-2590 DWADGDYILTV
+2590 
-2601 KVEDRA
+2601 
-2607 GNVKQSAPLTV
+2607 
-2618 TVDTHIAIDRIE
+2618 
-2630 LVNDSGIPG
+2630 
-2639 DNLTNEARP
+2639 
-2648 HFQVTVPADVNGVR
+2648 
-2662 LSIDGGKTWFDA
+2662 
-2674 TQSATSGVWDYTW
+2674 
-2687 LTNVANGPHTLMVEA
+2687 
-2702 SDKAGNKTTQ
+2702 
-2712 KLDFTID
+2712 
-2719 TILSEPTITLDSADD
+2719 
-2734 SAAGDNITNVK
+2734 
-2745 MPGFTLGNIDADV
+2745 
-2758 TKVVVTVAHDGKNQQ
+2758 
-2773 IELIK
+2773 
-2778 NGGVWRFTPGAAWTD
+2778 
-2793 GDYTL
+2793 
-2798 TVKVED
+2798 
-2804 KAGNT
+2804 
-2809 NYSAPLTVTIDTQT
+2809 
-2823 SIDRIELLNDT
+2823 
-2834 GIVGDNLTN
+2834 
-2843 EARPQFHITV
+2843 
-2853 PTDVNS
+2853 
-2859 VQLSLDGGINW
+2859 
-2870 VNATLT
+2870 
-2876 SDGVWEYIWPT
+2876 
-2887 DLVENTYTLTVKATD
+2887 
-2902 VAGNTATETLNFI
+2902 
-2915 IDTTLSTPTIT
+2915 
-2926 LDSADDSGTA
+2926 
-2936 NDNKTN
+2936 
-2942 VKTPGFI
+2942 
-2949 IGGIDSDVTQVVVQ
+2949 
-2963 VMRDGHSEEVE
+2963 
-2974 LTQTNGQWR
+2974 
-2983 FVPGSAWTDGDYTL
+2983 
-2997 TVTVKDE
+2997 
-3004 AGNIRHSAPLTVT
+3004 
-3017 IDTQITIDHIELV
+3017 IELV

-4558 SYSVT
+4558 SYPVT

>member
-441 DSSDSGIKNDNIT
+441 DSSDSGIKNDSIT

-528 TRISYFSAEIETTND
+528 TRISYFSAEIETTDD

-637 EDYVV
+637 EDFVV

-1035 GISDDN
+1035 GIADDN

-1111 NSAIFDFTID
+1111 NSAVFDFTID

-1188 IPGNTW
+1188 TPGNTW

-1202 VKVEDKAGNTNYS
+1202 VKVEDKAGNTSYS

-1329 LDSADD
+1329 LNSADD
-1335 TGIQGDNMTNSTQP
+1335 TGVQGDNMTNRTQP

-1474 ATQSATPGVWDYI
+1474 ATQSATPGVWDY
-1487 WPDDVADGGYTLTVE
+1487 
-1502 ATDEAGNKATQTLDF
+1502 
-1517 TIDTTLSVPT
+1517 
-1527 LSLDSADDSGI
+1527 
-1538 AGDNITN
+1538 
-1545 VKTPGF
+1545 
-1551 TLNNIDTDVSRVI
+1551 
-1564 VEVMH
+1564 
-1569 NGIKQEVPLVQT
+1569 
-1581 GGQWRFAPTSDWA
+1581 
-1594 DGDYILTVKVED
+1594 
-1606 RAGNVKQSAP
+1606 
-1616 LTVTV
+1616 
-1621 DTHIAIDRI
+1621 
-1630 ELVNDSGIP
+1630 
-1639 GDNLTNEARP
+1639 
-1649 HFQVTVPAD
+1649 
-1658 VNGVRLS
+1658 
-1665 IDGGKTW
+1665 
-1672 FDATQSATSGVWD
+1672 
-1685 YTWLTNVANGPHT
+1685 
-1698 LMVEASDKA
+1698 
-1707 GNKTTQKLDFTI
+1707 
-1719 DTILSEPTITLDSAD
+1719 
-1734 DSAAGDNITNVKMPG
+1734 
-1749 FTLGNIDADVTK
+1749 
-1761 VVVTV
+1761 
-1766 AHDGKNQQI
+1766 
-1775 ELIKNGGVWRFTP
+1775 
-1788 GAAWTDGDYTLT
+1788 
-1800 VKVEDKAGN
+1800 
-1809 TNYSAPLT
+1809 
-1817 VTIDTQTSIDR
+1817 
-1828 IELLNDTGIVGD
+1828 
-1840 NLTNEARP
+1840 
-1848 QFHITV
+1848 
-1854 PTDVNSVQLSL
+1854 
-1865 DGGINWVNA
+1865 
-1874 TLTSDGVWEYIW
+1874 
-1886 PTDLVENT
+1886 
-1894 YTLTVK
+1894 
-1900 ATDVAGNTATETLNF
+1900 
-1915 IIDTTL
+1915 
-1921 STPTITLDS
+1921 
-1930 ADDSGTANDNKT
+1930 
-1942 NVKTPGFIIGGI
+1942 
-1954 DSDVTQV
+1954 
-1961 VVQVMRDGHSEEVEL
+1961 
-1976 TQTNGQWRFVPGSA
+1976 
-1990 WTDGDYTLT
+1990 
-1999 VTVKDEAGNIRHS
+1999 
-2012 APLTVTI
+2012 
-2019 DTQITIDHIELVN
+2019 
-2032 DSGIPDDNLTNNVRP
+2032 
-2047 HFQVTVPTD
+2047 
-2056 VNVVRLS
+2056 
-2063 IDGGKTWFNATQSAT
+2063 
-2078 PGVWDYTWLADV
+2078 TWLADV

-2127 LDNTDDSGTK
+2127 LDS
-2137 GDHLTNVNKPTFL
+2137 
-2150 LGNIDADARYVTVEV
+2150 
-2165 QHGGTKEVLTATK
+2165 
-2178 DATGNWSV
+2178 
-2186 TPTGTWADG
+2186 
-2195 DYTLT
+2195 
-2200 VRVED
+2200 
-2205 EAGNEKHSASLT
+2205 
-2217 VTVDTQITIDVIEL
+2217 
-2231 VNDNGIPGDNM
+2231 
-2242 TNDAHPQFRV
+2242 
-2252 TVPGDVNEVSLSIDG
+2252 
-2267 GVTWVKATQSATPGV
+2267 
-2282 WNYTWPGTVPDGDYT
+2282 
-2297 LNVKATDNAG
+2297 
-2307 NTVTETLHFTI
+2307 
-2318 DTTLS
+2318 
-2323 TPVIVLDSADDSG
+2323 
-2336 VHGDNMTNH
+2336 
-2345 TQPTFALQHID
+2345 
-2356 DDAVRVTVSVEHG
+2356 
-2369 GVTTTFD
+2369 
-2376 ATKDAGGW
+2376 
-2384 TFTPTGAWADGDY
+2384 
-2397 TLSVSV
+2397 
-2403 EDKAGNTSHSASLT
+2403 
-2417 VTVDTQ
+2417 
-2423 IAINNIE
+2423 
-2430 LVNDSG
+2430 
-2436 IPDDNL
+2436 
-2442 TNNVRPHFQ
+2442 
-2451 VTVPTDV
+2451 
-2458 NVVRLSIDG
+2458 
-2467 GKTWFNATQ
+2467 
-2476 SATPGVWDY
+2476 
-2485 IWPDDV
+2485 
-2491 ADGGYT
+2491 
-2497 LTVEATDEAG
+2497 
-2507 NKATQTLDFT
+2507 
-2517 IDTTLSVPTLSLDSA
+2517 
-2532 DDSGIAG
+2532 
-2539 DNITNVKTPGFT
+2539 
-2551 LNNIDTDVSRVIV
+2551 
-2564 EVMHNGIK
+2564 
-2572 QEVPLVQTGGQW
+2572 
-2584 RFAPTS
+2584 
-2590 DWADGDYILTV
+2590 
-2601 KVEDRA
+2601 
-2607 GNVKQSAPLTV
+2607 
-2618 TVDTHIAIDRIE
+2618 
-2630 LVNDSGIPG
+2630 
-2639 DNLTNEARP
+2639 
-2648 HFQVTVPADVNGVR
+2648 
-2662 LSIDGGKTWFDA
+2662 
-2674 TQSATSGVWDYTW
+2674 
-2687 LTNVANGPHTLMVEA
+2687 
-2702 SDKAGNKTTQ
+2702 
-2712 KLDFTID
+2712 
-2719 TILSEPTITLDSADD
+2719 
-2734 SAAGDNITNVK
+2734 
-2745 MPGFTLGNIDADV
+2745 
-2758 TKVVVTVAHDGKNQQ
+2758 
-2773 IELIK
+2773 
-2778 NGGVWRFTPGAAWTD
+2778 
-2793 GDYTL
+2793 
-2798 TVKVED
+2798 
-2804 KAGNT
+2804 
-2809 NYSAPLTVTIDTQT
+2809 
-2823 SIDRIELLNDT
+2823 
-2834 GIVGDNLTN
+2834 
-2843 EARPQFHITV
+2843 
-2853 PTDVNS
+2853 
-2859 VQLSLDGGINW
+2859 
-2870 VNATLT
+2870 
-2876 SDGVWEYIWPT
+2876 
-2887 DLVENTYTLTVKATD
+2887 
-2902 VAGNTATETLNFI
+2902 
-2915 IDTTLSTPTIT
+2915 
-2926 LDSADDSGTA
+2926 
-2936 NDNKTN
+2936 
-2942 VKTPGFI
+2942 
-2949 IGGIDSDVTQVVVQ
+2949 
-2963 VMRDGHSEEVE
+2963 
-2974 LTQTNGQWR
+2974 
-2983 FVPGSAWTDGDYTL
+2983 
-2997 TVTVKDE
+2997 
-3004 AGNIRHSAPLTVT
+3004 
-3017 IDTQITIDHIELV
+3017 
-3030 NDSGIPDDNLTNNV
+3030 
-3044 RPHFQV
+3044 
-3050 TVPTDV
+3050 
-3056 NVVRL
+3056 
-3061 SIDGG
+3061 
-3066 KTWFNATQSATP
+3066 
-3078 GVWDYTWLADVGE
+3078 
-3091 GKHTLTVEATDK
+3091 
-3103 AGNKTTQQLDFII
+3103 
-3116 DTLLSEPTIVLDNTD
+3116 TD

-3407 VRQSTPLVVTVDTQ
+3407 VRQSTPLIVTVDTQ

-3465 GANWVSATQ
+3465 GANWVSAAQ

-3851 IHQVDSDVTRVMV
+3851 IRQVDSDVTRVMV

-4305 SAELRIEI
+4305 SAELKIEI

-4525 SAVDNITSVTTPR
+4525 SAVDNITSVTKPR

-4558 SYSVT
+4558 SYPVT

-4832 PTLIGSTLPNTIV
+4832 PTLVGNTLPNAIV

-5084 EILIEHDTQIEISDI
+5084 DILIEHDTQIEISDI

-5405 RPTFSIF
+5405 RPTFSIS

-5533 EVWVNEKGHWQMPVN
+5533 EVWVNDKGHWQMPVN

-5578 VDTHIKVFTSEL
+5578 VDTHIQVFTSEL

-5599 EWWSNSDLITM
+5599 DWWSNSSTITM
-5610 RGTGEIGATVSL
+5610 RGMGEIGATVSL

-5635 ATGRWELSTDKLPE
+5635 ANGQWELSTDQLPE
-5649 GTYDISLVIEDS
+5649 GKYDITLSIEDN
-5661 AGNRWEDVREI
+5661 AGNRKEEVHEI

-5706 IITDSEGNTYTLT
+5706 IITDSNGNTYTLT

-5926 AAWNDGNYTLS
+5926 AAWNDGTYTLS

-5992 SATHLRTEPSA
+5992 SATHLRTVPSA

-6010 VTAYS
+6010 ETAYS

-6109 NAMNVRGKTEDD
+6109 NAMNARGKTEDD

>member
-41 TPRGSVIIVNGA
+41 TPHGSVIIVNGA

-528 TRISYFSAEIETTND
+528 TRISYFSAEIETTDD

-597 SVEGINN
+597 SVEGVNN

-622 YVIDTIAP
+622 YVIDTVAP

-637 EDYVV
+637 EDFVV

-1035 GISDDN
+1035 GIADDN

-1111 NSAIFDFTID
+1111 NSAVFDFTID

-1379 KGTGGWTFT
+1379 KGTGGWSFT
-1388 PPTSWA
+1388 PTGAWA

-1429 IELVNDSGIPDDNLT
+1429 IELVNDSGIPNDNLT

-1474 ATQSATPGVWDYI
+1474 ATQSATPGAWDYI

-1502 ATDEAGNKATQTLDF
+1502 ATDKAGNKTTQELDF

-1749 FTLGNIDADVTK
+1749 FTLGNIDSDVTK

-2127 LDNTDDSGTK
+2127 LDSTDDSGTK
-2137 GDHLTNVNKPTFL
+2137 GDNLTNVNKPTFL

-2323 TPVIVLDSADDSG
+2323 VPVIVLNSADDTG
-2336 VHGDNMTNH
+2336 VQGDNMTNS

-2376 ATKDAGGW
+2376 ATKGVGGW
-2384 TFTPTGAWADGDY
+2384 SFTPTGAWADGDY

-2451 VTVPTDV
+2451 VKVPTDV
-2458 NVVRLSIDG
+2458 N
-2467 GKTWFNATQ
+2467 
-2476 SATPGVWDY
+2476 
-2485 IWPDDV
+2485 
-2491 ADGGYT
+2491 
-2497 LTVEATDEAG
+2497 E
-2507 NKATQTLDFT
+2507 
-2517 IDTTLSVPTLSLDSA
+2517 
-2532 DDSGIAG
+2532 
-2539 DNITNVKTPGFT
+2539 
-2551 LNNIDTDVSRVIV
+2551 
-2564 EVMHNGIK
+2564 
-2572 QEVPLVQTGGQW
+2572 
-2584 RFAPTS
+2584 
-2590 DWADGDYILTV
+2590 
-2601 KVEDRA
+2601 
-2607 GNVKQSAPLTV
+2607 
-2618 TVDTHIAIDRIE
+2618 
-2630 LVNDSGIPG
+2630 
-2639 DNLTNEARP
+2639 
-2648 HFQVTVPADVNGVR
+2648 
-2662 LSIDGGKTWFDA
+2662 
-2674 TQSATSGVWDYTW
+2674 
-2687 LTNVANGPHTLMVEA
+2687 
-2702 SDKAGNKTTQ
+2702 
-2712 KLDFTID
+2712 
-2719 TILSEPTITLDSADD
+2719 
-2734 SAAGDNITNVK
+2734 
-2745 MPGFTLGNIDADV
+2745 
-2758 TKVVVTVAHDGKNQQ
+2758 
-2773 IELIK
+2773 
-2778 NGGVWRFTPGAAWTD
+2778 
-2793 GDYTL
+2793 
-2798 TVKVED
+2798 
-2804 KAGNT
+2804 
-2809 NYSAPLTVTIDTQT
+2809 
-2823 SIDRIELLNDT
+2823 
-2834 GIVGDNLTN
+2834 
-2843 EARPQFHITV
+2843 
-2853 PTDVNS
+2853 
-2859 VQLSLDGGINW
+2859 
-2870 VNATLT
+2870 
-2876 SDGVWEYIWPT
+2876 
-2887 DLVENTYTLTVKATD
+2887 
-2902 VAGNTATETLNFI
+2902 
-2915 IDTTLSTPTIT
+2915 
-2926 LDSADDSGTA
+2926 
-2936 NDNKTN
+2936 
-2942 VKTPGFI
+2942 
-2949 IGGIDSDVTQVVVQ
+2949 
-2963 VMRDGHSEEVE
+2963 
-2974 LTQTNGQWR
+2974 
-2983 FVPGSAWTDGDYTL
+2983 
-2997 TVTVKDE
+2997 
-3004 AGNIRHSAPLTVT
+3004 
-3017 IDTQITIDHIELV
+3017 
-3030 NDSGIPDDNLTNNV
+3030 
-3044 RPHFQV
+3044 
-3050 TVPTDV
+3050 
-3056 NVVRL
+3056 VRL

-3103 AGNKTTQQLDFII
+3103 AGNQTTQKLDFII
-3116 DTLLSEPTIVLDNTD
+3116 DTMLSEPTIVLDSTD

-3138 NLTNVNKPTFLLG
+3138 NLTNANKPTFILG

-3163 VQHGGTKEVLT
+3163 VQYGGTKEVLT

-3322 PTIAMD
+3322 PTITMD

-3351 NIDADAH
+3351 NIDSDAQ

-3407 VRQSTPLVVTVDTQ
+3407 VRQSAPLIVTVDTQ

-3465 GANWVSATQ
+3465 GANWVSAAQ

-3618 TQIAIDRIELV
+3618 TQIAIDHIELV

-3718 LLTPTI
+3718 LMTPTI

-3851 IHQVDSDVTRVMV
+3851 IRQVDSDVTRVMV

-4305 SAELRIEI
+4305 SAELKIEI

-4525 SAVDNITSVTTPR
+4525 SAVDNITSVTKPR

-4558 SYSVT
+4558 SYPVT

-4892 RSTAVDVT
+4892 RSTAVDLT

-5292 SNSGSLDDLITNHN
+5292 SNSGSLDDLITSHN

-5371 LLVTIDTSTFIDNPA
+5371 LLVTIDTSTFIDNPV
-5386 MVAGSDNGIFSND
+5386 MMAGSDNGIFSND

-5405 RPTFSIF
+5405 RPAFSIY

-5470 NFTIDTF
+5470 NFTIDTL

-5533 EVWVNEKGHWQMPVN
+5533 EVWVNDKGHWQMPVN

-5578 VDTHIKVFTSEL
+5578 VDTHIQVFTSEL

-5599 EWWSNSDLITM
+5599 DWWSNSSTITM
-5610 RGTGEIGATVSL
+5610 RGMGEIGATVSL

-5635 ATGRWELSTDKLPE
+5635 ANGQWELSTDQLPE
-5649 GTYDISLVIEDS
+5649 GKYDITLSIEDN
-5661 AGNRWEDVREI
+5661 AGNRKEEVHEI

-5706 IITDSEGNTYTLT
+5706 IITDSNGNTYTLT

-5926 AAWNDGNYTLS
+5926 AAWNDGTYTLS

-5968 HDDAS
+5968 HNDAS

-5992 SATHLRTEPSA
+5992 SATHLRTVPSV

-6010 VTAYS
+6010 ETAYS

-6039 SVPENIVNVSIMFEG
+6039 SVPENIVNVSVMFEG

-6089 NDFLIKEKTFSV
+6089 DDFLIKEKTFSV

-6109 NAMNVRGKTEDD
+6109 NAMNARGKAEDD

>member
-424 SIITDTIAP
+424 SIITDTIPP

-1065 DAMSDTQI
+1065 DAASDTQI

-1111 NSAIFDFTID
+1111 NSAVFDFTID

-1329 LDSADD
+1329 LNSADD
-1335 TGIQGDNMTNSTQP
+1335 TGVQGDNMTNSTQP

-1379 KGTGGWTFT
+1379 KGTGGWSFT
-1388 PPTSWA
+1388 PTGAWA

-1429 IELVNDSGIPDDNLT
+1429 IELVNDSGIPNDNLT

-1474 ATQSATPGVWDYI
+1474 ATQSATPGAWDYI

-1502 ATDEAGNKATQTLDF
+1502 ATDKAGNKTTQELDF

-2019 DTQITIDHIELVN
+2019 DTQI
-2032 DSGIPDDNLTNNVRP
+2032 
-2047 HFQVTVPTD
+2047 
-2056 VNVVRLS
+2056 
-2063 IDGGKTWFNATQSAT
+2063 A
-2078 PGVWDYTWLADV
+2078 
-2090 GEGKHT
+2090 
-2096 LTVEATD
+2096 
-2103 KAGNKTTQQLDFII
+2103 
-2117 DTLLSEPTIV
+2117 
-2127 LDNTDDSGTK
+2127 
-2137 GDHLTNVNKPTFL
+2137 
-2150 LGNIDADARYVTVEV
+2150 
-2165 QHGGTKEVLTATK
+2165 
-2178 DATGNWSV
+2178 
-2186 TPTGTWADG
+2186 
-2195 DYTLT
+2195 
-2200 VRVED
+2200 
-2205 EAGNEKHSASLT
+2205 
-2217 VTVDTQITIDVIEL
+2217 
-2231 VNDNGIPGDNM
+2231 
-2242 TNDAHPQFRV
+2242 
-2252 TVPGDVNEVSLSIDG
+2252 
-2267 GVTWVKATQSATPGV
+2267 
-2282 WNYTWPGTVPDGDYT
+2282 
-2297 LNVKATDNAG
+2297 
-2307 NTVTETLHFTI
+2307 
-2318 DTTLS
+2318 
-2323 TPVIVLDSADDSG
+2323 
-2336 VHGDNMTNH
+2336 
-2345 TQPTFALQHID
+2345 
-2356 DDAVRVTVSVEHG
+2356 
-2369 GVTTTFD
+2369 
-2376 ATKDAGGW
+2376 
-2384 TFTPTGAWADGDY
+2384 
-2397 TLSVSV
+2397 
-2403 EDKAGNTSHSASLT
+2403 
-2417 VTVDTQ
+2417 
-2423 IAINNIE
+2423 
-2430 LVNDSG
+2430 
-2436 IPDDNL
+2436 
-2442 TNNVRPHFQ
+2442 
-2451 VTVPTDV
+2451 
-2458 NVVRLSIDG
+2458 
-2467 GKTWFNATQ
+2467 
-2476 SATPGVWDY
+2476 
-2485 IWPDDV
+2485 
-2491 ADGGYT
+2491 
-2497 LTVEATDEAG
+2497 
-2507 NKATQTLDFT
+2507 
-2517 IDTTLSVPTLSLDSA
+2517 
-2532 DDSGIAG
+2532 
-2539 DNITNVKTPGFT
+2539 
-2551 LNNIDTDVSRVIV
+2551 
-2564 EVMHNGIK
+2564 
-2572 QEVPLVQTGGQW
+2572 
-2584 RFAPTS
+2584 
-2590 DWADGDYILTV
+2590 
-2601 KVEDRA
+2601 
-2607 GNVKQSAPLTV
+2607 
-2618 TVDTHIAIDRIE
+2618 
-2630 LVNDSGIPG
+2630 
-2639 DNLTNEARP
+2639 
-2648 HFQVTVPADVNGVR
+2648 
-2662 LSIDGGKTWFDA
+2662 
-2674 TQSATSGVWDYTW
+2674 
-2687 LTNVANGPHTLMVEA
+2687 
-2702 SDKAGNKTTQ
+2702 
-2712 KLDFTID
+2712 
-2719 TILSEPTITLDSADD
+2719 
-2734 SAAGDNITNVK
+2734 
-2745 MPGFTLGNIDADV
+2745 
-2758 TKVVVTVAHDGKNQQ
+2758 
-2773 IELIK
+2773 
-2778 NGGVWRFTPGAAWTD
+2778 
-2793 GDYTL
+2793 
-2798 TVKVED
+2798 
-2804 KAGNT
+2804 
-2809 NYSAPLTVTIDTQT
+2809 
-2823 SIDRIELLNDT
+2823 
-2834 GIVGDNLTN
+2834 
-2843 EARPQFHITV
+2843 
-2853 PTDVNS
+2853 
-2859 VQLSLDGGINW
+2859 
-2870 VNATLT
+2870 
-2876 SDGVWEYIWPT
+2876 
-2887 DLVENTYTLTVKATD
+2887 
-2902 VAGNTATETLNFI
+2902 
-2915 IDTTLSTPTIT
+2915 
-2926 LDSADDSGTA
+2926 
-2936 NDNKTN
+2936 
-2942 VKTPGFI
+2942 
-2949 IGGIDSDVTQVVVQ
+2949 
-2963 VMRDGHSEEVE
+2963 
-2974 LTQTNGQWR
+2974 
-2983 FVPGSAWTDGDYTL
+2983 
-2997 TVTVKDE
+2997 
-3004 AGNIRHSAPLTVT
+3004 
-3017 IDTQITIDHIELV
+3017 IDHIELV

-3174 ATKGATGIWSVTPT
+3174 ATKDATGNWSVTPTGTWADGDYTLTVRVEDEAGNEKHSASLTVTVDTQITIDAIELVNDNGIPGDNMTNDAHPQFRVTVPGDVNEVSLSIDGGVTWVKATQSATPGVWNYTWPGTVPDGDYTLNVKATDNAGNTVTETLHFTIDTTLSVPVIVLNSADDTGVQGDNMTNSTQPTFALQHIDDDAVRVTVSVEHGGVTTTFDATKGTGGWSFTPTGAWADGDYTLSVSVEDKAGNTSHSASLTVTVDTQIAINNIELVNDSGIPDDNLTNNVRPHFQVKVPTDVNEVRLSIDGGKTWFNATQSATPGVWDYTWLADVGEGKHTLTVEATDKAGNQTTQKLDFIIDTMLSEPTIVLDSTDDSGTKGDNLTNANKPTFILGNIDADARYVTVEVQYGGTKKVLTATKGATGIWSVTPT
-3188 GTWADGDYTLTV
+3188 GTWADGDYMLTV

-3322 PTIAMD
+3322 PTITMD

-3351 NIDADAH
+3351 NIDSDAQ

-3407 VRQSTPLVVTVDTQ
+3407 VRQSTPLIVTVDTQ

-3465 GANWVSATQ
+3465 GANWVSAAQ

-3618 TQIAIDRIELV
+3618 TQIAIDHIELV

-3718 LLTPTI
+3718 LMTPTI

-3851 IHQVDSDVTRVMV
+3851 IRQVDSDVTRVMV

-4305 SAELRIEI
+4305 SAELKIEI

-4525 SAVDNITSVTTPR
+4525 SAVDNITSVTKPR
-4538 FVIGNVPADIDTV
+4538 FVIGNVSADIDTV

-4558 SYSVT
+4558 SYPVT

-4962 PALGNDGNYELTFK
+4962 PALGNDGNYVLTFK

-5025 IDGTAEAGSTLTIRN
+5025 IDGTAEAGSTLTIRS

-5084 EILIEHDTQIEISDI
+5084 DILIEHDTQIEISDI

-5405 RPTFSIF
+5405 RPTFSIS

-5470 NFTIDTF
+5470 KFTIDTF

-5578 VDTHIKVFTSEL
+5578 VDTHIQVFTSEL

-5599 EWWSNSDLITM
+5599 DWWSNSSTITM
-5610 RGTGEIGATVSL
+5610 RGMGEIGATVSL

-5635 ATGRWELSTDKLPE
+5635 ANGQWELSTDQLPE
-5649 GTYDISLVIEDS
+5649 GKYDITLSIEDN
-5661 AGNRWEDVREI
+5661 AGNRKEEVHEI

-5706 IITDSEGNTYTLT
+5706 IITDSNGNTYTLT

-5862 IALAAGEDNGASDSD
+5862 IALAAGEDNGVSDSD

-5905 NGVTDI
+5905 NGVTDT

-5926 AAWNDGNYTLS
+5926 AAWNDGTYTLS
-5937 VTVVD
+5937 VTVVE

-5992 SATHLRTEPSA
+5992 SATHLRTVPSA

-6010 VTAYS
+6010 ETAYS

-6109 NAMNVRGKTEDD
+6109 NAMNARGKTEDD

>member
-41 TPRGSVIIVNGA
+41 TPHGSVIIVNGA

-424 SIITDTIAP
+424 SIITDTIPP

-441 DSSDSGIKNDNIT
+441 DSSDSGIKNDNVT

-528 TRISYFSAEIETTND
+528 TRISYFSAEIETTDD

-597 SVEGINN
+597 SVEGVNN

-622 YVIDTIAP
+622 YVIDTVAP

-637 EDYVV
+637 EDFVV

-1035 GISDDN
+1035 GIADDN

-1111 NSAIFDFTID
+1111 NSAVFDFTID

-1379 KGTGGWTFT
+1379 KGTGGW
-1388 PPTSWA
+1388 S
-1394 DGDYTLSVSVEDKA
+1394 
-1408 GNTSHSASLTV
+1408 
-1419 TVDTQIAINN
+1419 
-1429 IELVNDSGIPDDNLT
+1429 
-1444 NNVRPHFQVTVPTD
+1444 
-1458 VNVVRLS
+1458 
-1465 IDGGKTWFN
+1465 
-1474 ATQSATPGVWDYI
+1474 
-1487 WPDDVADGGYTLTVE
+1487 
-1502 ATDEAGNKATQTLDF
+1502 
-1517 TIDTTLSVPT
+1517 
-1527 LSLDSADDSGI
+1527 
-1538 AGDNITN
+1538 
-1545 VKTPGF
+1545 
-1551 TLNNIDTDVSRVI
+1551 
-1564 VEVMH
+1564 
-1569 NGIKQEVPLVQT
+1569 
-1581 GGQWRFAPTSDWA
+1581 
-1594 DGDYILTVKVED
+1594 
-1606 RAGNVKQSAP
+1606 
-1616 LTVTV
+1616 
-1621 DTHIAIDRI
+1621 
-1630 ELVNDSGIP
+1630 
-1639 GDNLTNEARP
+1639 
-1649 HFQVTVPAD
+1649 
-1658 VNGVRLS
+1658 
-1665 IDGGKTW
+1665 
-1672 FDATQSATSGVWD
+1672 
-1685 YTWLTNVANGPHT
+1685 
-1698 LMVEASDKA
+1698 
-1707 GNKTTQKLDFTI
+1707 
-1719 DTILSEPTITLDSAD
+1719 
-1734 DSAAGDNITNVKMPG
+1734 
-1749 FTLGNIDADVTK
+1749 
-1761 VVVTV
+1761 
-1766 AHDGKNQQI
+1766 
-1775 ELIKNGGVWRFTP
+1775 
-1788 GAAWTDGDYTLT
+1788 
-1800 VKVEDKAGN
+1800 
-1809 TNYSAPLT
+1809 
-1817 VTIDTQTSIDR
+1817 
-1828 IELLNDTGIVGD
+1828 
-1840 NLTNEARP
+1840 
-1848 QFHITV
+1848 
-1854 PTDVNSVQLSL
+1854 
-1865 DGGINWVNA
+1865 
-1874 TLTSDGVWEYIW
+1874 
-1886 PTDLVENT
+1886 
-1894 YTLTVK
+1894 
-1900 ATDVAGNTATETLNF
+1900 
-1915 IIDTTL
+1915 
-1921 STPTITLDS
+1921 
-1930 ADDSGTANDNKT
+1930 
-1942 NVKTPGFIIGGI
+1942 
-1954 DSDVTQV
+1954 
-1961 VVQVMRDGHSEEVEL
+1961 
-1976 TQTNGQWRFVPGSA
+1976 
-1990 WTDGDYTLT
+1990 
-1999 VTVKDEAGNIRHS
+1999 
-2012 APLTVTI
+2012 
-2019 DTQITIDHIELVN
+2019 
-2032 DSGIPDDNLTNNVRP
+2032 
-2047 HFQVTVPTD
+2047 
-2056 VNVVRLS
+2056 
-2063 IDGGKTWFNATQSAT
+2063 
-2078 PGVWDYTWLADV
+2078 
-2090 GEGKHT
+2090 
-2096 LTVEATD
+2096 
-2103 KAGNKTTQQLDFII
+2103 
-2117 DTLLSEPTIV
+2117 
-2127 LDNTDDSGTK
+2127 
-2137 GDHLTNVNKPTFL
+2137 
-2150 LGNIDADARYVTVEV
+2150 
-2165 QHGGTKEVLTATK
+2165 
-2178 DATGNWSV
+2178 
-2186 TPTGTWADG
+2186 
-2195 DYTLT
+2195 
-2200 VRVED
+2200 
-2205 EAGNEKHSASLT
+2205 
-2217 VTVDTQITIDVIEL
+2217 
-2231 VNDNGIPGDNM
+2231 
-2242 TNDAHPQFRV
+2242 
-2252 TVPGDVNEVSLSIDG
+2252 
-2267 GVTWVKATQSATPGV
+2267 
-2282 WNYTWPGTVPDGDYT
+2282 
-2297 LNVKATDNAG
+2297 
-2307 NTVTETLHFTI
+2307 
-2318 DTTLS
+2318 
-2323 TPVIVLDSADDSG
+2323 
-2336 VHGDNMTNH
+2336 
-2345 TQPTFALQHID
+2345 
-2356 DDAVRVTVSVEHG
+2356 
-2369 GVTTTFD
+2369 
-2376 ATKDAGGW
+2376 
-2384 TFTPTGAWADGDY
+2384 FTPTGAWADGDY

-2436 IPDDNL
+2436 IPNDNL

-2476 SATPGVWDY
+2476 SATPGAWDY

-2497 LTVEATDEAG
+2497 LTVEATDKAG
-2507 NKATQTLDFT
+2507 NKTTQELDFT

-3174 ATKGATGIWSVTPT
+3174 ATKDATGNWSVTPTGTWADGDYTLTVRVEDDAGNEKHSASLTVTVDTQITIDVIELVNDNGIPGDNMTNDAHPQFRVTVPGDVNEVSLSIDGGVTWVKATQSATPGVWNYTWPGTVPDGDYTLNVKATDNAGNTVTETLHFTIDTTLSTPVIVLDSADDTGIQGDNMTNRTQPTFNLQHIDDDAVRVTVSVEHGGVTTTFDATKDAGGWTFTPPTSWGAGDYTLSVSVEDKAGNTSHSASLTVTVDTQIAINNIELVNDSGIPDDNLTNNVRPHFQVKVPTDVNEVRLSIDGGKTWFNATQSATPGVWDYTWLADVGEGKHTLTVEATDKAGNQTTQKLDFIIDTLLSEPTIVLDSTDDSGTKGDNLTNANKPTFLLGNIDADARYVTVEVQHGGTKEVLTATKGATGIWSVTPT

-3618 TQIAIDRIELV
+3618 TQIAIDHIELV

-3718 LLTPTI
+3718 LMTPTI

-3851 IHQVDSDVTRVMV
+3851 IRQVDSDVTRVMV

-4305 SAELRIEI
+4305 SAELKIEI

-4525 SAVDNITSVTTPR
+4525 SAVDNITSVTKPR

-4558 SYSVT
+4558 SYPVT

-4832 PTLIGSTLPNTIV
+4832 PTLVGNTLPNAIV

-4962 PALGNDGNYELTFK
+4962 PALGNDGNYVLTFK

-5025 IDGTAEAGSTLTIRN
+5025 IDGTAEAGSTLTIRS

-5084 EILIEHDTQIEISDI
+5084 DILIEHDTQIEISDI

-5405 RPTFSIF
+5405 RPTFSIS

-5578 VDTHIKVFTSEL
+5578 VDTHIQVFTSEL

-5599 EWWSNSDLITM
+5599 DWWSNSSTITM
-5610 RGTGEIGATVSL
+5610 RGMGEIGATVSL

-5635 ATGRWELSTDKLPE
+5635 ANGQWELSTDQLPE
-5649 GTYDISLVIEDS
+5649 GKYDITLSIEDN
-5661 AGNRWEDVREI
+5661 AGNRKEEVHEI

-5706 IITDSEGNTYTLT
+5706 IITDSNGNTYTLT

-5992 SATHLRTEPSA
+5992 SATHLRTVPSA

-6064 KAIFEVPLSLE
+6064 KAIFEVLLSLE

>member
-41 TPRGSVIIVNGA
+41 TPHGSVIIVNGA

-123 DAENAKK
+123 EAENAKK

-384 DVDKDGN
+384 DVDKDGK

-441 DSSDSGIKNDNIT
+441 DSSDSGIKNDSIT

-528 TRISYFSAEIETTND
+528 TRISYFSAEIETTDD

-597 SVEGINN
+597 SVEGVNN

-622 YVIDTIAP
+622 YVIDTVAP

-637 EDYVV
+637 EDFVV

-1065 DAMSDTQI
+1065 DAASDTQI

-1111 NSAIFDFTID
+1111 NSAVFDFTID

-1188 IPGNTW
+1188 TPGNTW

-1329 LDSADD
+1329 LNSADD
-1335 TGIQGDNMTNSTQP
+1335 TGVQGDNMTNSTQP

-1379 KGTGGWTFT
+1379 KGVGGWSFT
-1388 PPTSWA
+1388 PTGAWA

-1474 ATQSATPGVWDYI
+1474 ATQNATPGVWDYI

-1502 ATDEAGNKATQTLDF
+1502 ATDEAGNKTTQTLDF

-1707 GNKTTQKLDFTI
+1707 GNKTTQKLDFII
-1719 DTILSEPTITLDSAD
+1719 DTMLSEPTITLDSAD

-1874 TLTSDGVWEYIW
+1874 TLTPDGVWEYIW

-2019 DTQITIDHIELVN
+2019 DTQI
-2032 DSGIPDDNLTNNVRP
+2032 
-2047 HFQVTVPTD
+2047 
-2056 VNVVRLS
+2056 
-2063 IDGGKTWFNATQSAT
+2063 A
-2078 PGVWDYTWLADV
+2078 
-2090 GEGKHT
+2090 
-2096 LTVEATD
+2096 
-2103 KAGNKTTQQLDFII
+2103 
-2117 DTLLSEPTIV
+2117 
-2127 LDNTDDSGTK
+2127 
-2137 GDHLTNVNKPTFL
+2137 
-2150 LGNIDADARYVTVEV
+2150 
-2165 QHGGTKEVLTATK
+2165 
-2178 DATGNWSV
+2178 
-2186 TPTGTWADG
+2186 
-2195 DYTLT
+2195 
-2200 VRVED
+2200 
-2205 EAGNEKHSASLT
+2205 
-2217 VTVDTQITIDVIEL
+2217 
-2231 VNDNGIPGDNM
+2231 
-2242 TNDAHPQFRV
+2242 
-2252 TVPGDVNEVSLSIDG
+2252 
-2267 GVTWVKATQSATPGV
+2267 
-2282 WNYTWPGTVPDGDYT
+2282 
-2297 LNVKATDNAG
+2297 
-2307 NTVTETLHFTI
+2307 
-2318 DTTLS
+2318 
-2323 TPVIVLDSADDSG
+2323 
-2336 VHGDNMTNH
+2336 
-2345 TQPTFALQHID
+2345 
-2356 DDAVRVTVSVEHG
+2356 
-2369 GVTTTFD
+2369 
-2376 ATKDAGGW
+2376 
-2384 TFTPTGAWADGDY
+2384 
-2397 TLSVSV
+2397 
-2403 EDKAGNTSHSASLT
+2403 
-2417 VTVDTQ
+2417 
-2423 IAINNIE
+2423 
-2430 LVNDSG
+2430 
-2436 IPDDNL
+2436 
-2442 TNNVRPHFQ
+2442 
-2451 VTVPTDV
+2451 
-2458 NVVRLSIDG
+2458 
-2467 GKTWFNATQ
+2467 
-2476 SATPGVWDY
+2476 
-2485 IWPDDV
+2485 
-2491 ADGGYT
+2491 
-2497 LTVEATDEAG
+2497 
-2507 NKATQTLDFT
+2507 
-2517 IDTTLSVPTLSLDSA
+2517 
-2532 DDSGIAG
+2532 
-2539 DNITNVKTPGFT
+2539 
-2551 LNNIDTDVSRVIV
+2551 
-2564 EVMHNGIK
+2564 
-2572 QEVPLVQTGGQW
+2572 
-2584 RFAPTS
+2584 
-2590 DWADGDYILTV
+2590 
-2601 KVEDRA
+2601 
-2607 GNVKQSAPLTV
+2607 
-2618 TVDTHIAIDRIE
+2618 
-2630 LVNDSGIPG
+2630 
-2639 DNLTNEARP
+2639 
-2648 HFQVTVPADVNGVR
+2648 
-2662 LSIDGGKTWFDA
+2662 
-2674 TQSATSGVWDYTW
+2674 
-2687 LTNVANGPHTLMVEA
+2687 
-2702 SDKAGNKTTQ
+2702 
-2712 KLDFTID
+2712 
-2719 TILSEPTITLDSADD
+2719 
-2734 SAAGDNITNVK
+2734 
-2745 MPGFTLGNIDADV
+2745 
-2758 TKVVVTVAHDGKNQQ
+2758 
-2773 IELIK
+2773 
-2778 NGGVWRFTPGAAWTD
+2778 
-2793 GDYTL
+2793 
-2798 TVKVED
+2798 
-2804 KAGNT
+2804 
-2809 NYSAPLTVTIDTQT
+2809 
-2823 SIDRIELLNDT
+2823 
-2834 GIVGDNLTN
+2834 
-2843 EARPQFHITV
+2843 
-2853 PTDVNS
+2853 
-2859 VQLSLDGGINW
+2859 
-2870 VNATLT
+2870 
-2876 SDGVWEYIWPT
+2876 
-2887 DLVENTYTLTVKATD
+2887 
-2902 VAGNTATETLNFI
+2902 
-2915 IDTTLSTPTIT
+2915 
-2926 LDSADDSGTA
+2926 
-2936 NDNKTN
+2936 
-2942 VKTPGFI
+2942 
-2949 IGGIDSDVTQVVVQ
+2949 
-2963 VMRDGHSEEVE
+2963 
-2974 LTQTNGQWR
+2974 
-2983 FVPGSAWTDGDYTL
+2983 
-2997 TVTVKDE
+2997 
-3004 AGNIRHSAPLTVT
+3004 
-3017 IDTQITIDHIELV
+3017 IDHIELV

-3200 RVEDDAGN
+3200 RVEDEAGN

-3215 TVTVDTQITIDVIE
+3215 TVTVDAQITIDVIE

-3322 PTIAMD
+3322 PTITMD

-3351 NIDADAH
+3351 NIDSDAQ

-3407 VRQSTPLVVTVDTQ
+3407 VRQSTPLIVTVDTQ

-3465 GANWVSATQ
+3465 GANWVSAAQ

-3618 TQIAIDRIELV
+3618 TQIAIDHIELV

-3636 DNVTKHVRPQFQI
+3636 DNITKHVRPQFQI

-3693 TLTVEVTDGA
+3693 TLIVEVTDGA
-3703 GNKMTETLNFTIDIT
+3703 GNKMTGTLDFTIDIT

-3741 SVTQPVFVLGSID
+3741 SVTQPIFVLGSID

-3851 IHQVDSDVTRVMV
+3851 IRQVDSDVTRVMV

-3910 KESAPFEVRI
+3910 KESAPLEVRI

-3958 VQVRVTLDGGANWN
+3958 IQVRVTLDGGANWN

-4187 PDGQHTLLVDV
+4187 PDGKHTLLVDV

-4305 SAELRIEI
+4305 SAELQIEI

-4525 SAVDNITSVTTPR
+4525 SAVDNITSVTKPR

-4558 SYSVT
+4558 SYPVT

-4610 VSVRMEPASDTGNSN
+4610 VSVRMEPASDTGSSN

-4658 EVLKQTITVGA
+4658 EVLKHTITVGA

-4724 DQHEATSLRPEF
+4724 DQYEATSLRPEF
-4736 KGFAEAFSTI
+4736 KGLAEAFSTI

-4832 PTLIGSTLPNTIV
+4832 PTLVGNTLPNAIV

-4962 PALGNDGNYELTFK
+4962 PALGNDGNYVLTFK

-5084 EILIEHDTQIEISDI
+5084 DILIEHDTQIEISDI

-5292 SNSGSLDDLITNHN
+5292 SNSGSLDDLITSHN

-5371 LLVTIDTSTFIDNPA
+5371 LLVTIDTSTFIDNPV
-5386 MVAGSDNGIFSND
+5386 MMAGSDNGIFSND

-5405 RPTFSIF
+5405 RPAFSIY

-5533 EVWVNEKGHWQMPVN
+5533 EVWVNDKGHWQMPVN

-5578 VDTHIKVFTSEL
+5578 VDTHIQVFTSEL

-5599 EWWSNSDLITM
+5599 DWWSNSSTITM
-5610 RGTGEIGATVSL
+5610 RGMGEIGATVSL

-5635 ATGRWELSTDKLPE
+5635 ANGQWELSTDQLPE
-5649 GTYDISLVIEDS
+5649 GKYDITLSIEDN
-5661 AGNRWEDVREI
+5661 AGNRKEEVHEI

-5706 IITDSEGNTYTLT
+5706 IITDSNGNTYTLT

-5757 MKEVPV
+5757 MKETPV

-5781 DKQPTFIIGNLES
+5781 DNQPTFIIGNLES

-5862 IALAAGEDNGASDSD
+5862 IALAAGEGNGASDSD
-5877 NVTNHTQPKFTLQH
+5877 NVTNHNHTQPKFTLQH

-5926 AAWNDGNYTLS
+5926 AAWNDGTYTLS

-5942 RAGNSQQSA
+5942 RAGNSLQSA
-5951 SLAVTVDST
+5951 SLEVTVDST

-5973 DDATATAV
+5973 DDATPTAV

-5992 SATHLRTEPSA
+5992 SATHLRTVPSA

-6010 VTAYS
+6010 ETAYS

-6039 SVPENIVNVSIMFEG
+6039 SVPENIVNVSVMFEG

-6075 DGEYTMDVKFIDKD
+6075 DGEYTMDVKFLDKD
-6089 NDFLIKEKTFSV
+6089 DDFLIKEKTFSV

-6109 NAMNVRGKTEDD
+6109 NAMNARGKTEDD

-6134 NNGAIDVFAVNEV
+6134 NNGAIEVFAVNEV

>member
-157 NSSKQIEE
+157 NSSKQMEE
-165 MLQNFLADNVAKD
+165 MLQEFLADNVAKD

-424 SIITDTIAP
+424 SIITDTIPP

-528 TRISYFSAEIETTND
+528 TRISYFSAEIETTDD

-579 VIFKANDKGEW
+579 VVFKANDQGEW

-956 YSTVKLYIDGAL
+956 YSTVKLYVDGAL

-1035 GISDDN
+1035 GIADDN

-1065 DAMSDTQI
+1065 DAASDTQI

-1111 NSAIFDFTID
+1111 NSAVFDFTID

-1188 IPGNTW
+1188 TPGNTW

-1379 KGTGGWTFT
+1379 KGTGGWSFT
-1388 PPTSWA
+1388 PTGAWA

-1429 IELVNDSGIPDDNLT
+1429 IELVNDSGIPNDNLT
-1444 NNVRPHFQVTVPTD
+1444 NNVRPQFQVTVPTD

-1474 ATQSATPGVWDYI
+1474 ATQGATPGAWDYI

-1502 ATDEAGNKATQTLDF
+1502 ATDKAGNQTTQELDF

-1581 GGQWRFAPTSDWA
+1581 GGQWRFAPTSDWG

-1707 GNKTTQKLDFTI
+1707 GNKTTQKLDFII
-1719 DTILSEPTITLDSAD
+1719 DTMLSEPTITLDSAD

-1915 IIDTTL
+1915 TIDTTL

-1942 NVKTPGFIIGGI
+1942 NVKTPGFVIGGI

-2012 APLTVTI
+2012 APLKVTV
-2019 DTQITIDHIELVN
+2019 DTQIGIDNIELVN
-2032 DSGIPDDNLTNNVRP
+2032 DSGIPNDNLTNNVRP
-2047 HFQVTVPTD
+2047 QFQVTVPTD

-2078 PGVWDYTWLADV
+2078 PGVWDYTWLTDV
-2090 GEGKHT
+2090 ANGSHT

-2103 KAGNKTTQQLDFII
+2103 AAGNKATQNLEFNI
-2117 DTLLSEPTIV
+2117 DTLLSEPTIA
-2127 LDNTDDSGTK
+2127 LDSTDDSGTK
-2137 GDHLTNVNKPTFL
+2137 GDNLTNVNKPTFI

-2178 DATGNWSV
+2178 GATGIWSV
-2186 TPTGTWADG
+2186 TPTGMWADG
-2195 DYTLT
+2195 SHTLT

-2205 EAGNEKHSASLT
+2205 EAGNVKYSVPLT
-2217 VTVDTQITIDVIEL
+2217 ITVDTQITIDDIEL
-2231 VNDNGIPGDNM
+2231 VNDSGTKGDNL
-2242 TNDAHPQFRV
+2242 TNDANPHFRI

-2267 GVTWVKATQSATPGV
+2267 GVTWVKAMQSSTSGV
-2282 WNYTWPGTVPDGDYT
+2282 WNYTWPKTLADDDYT
-2297 LNVKATDNAG
+2297 LTVKATDNAG
-2307 NTVTETLHFTI
+2307 NTVTRTLDFTI

-2323 TPVIVLDSADDSG
+2323 TPVIVLDSADDTG
-2336 VHGDNMTNH
+2336 IQGDNMTNR
-2345 TQPTFALQHID
+2345 TQPTFNLQHID

-2376 ATKDAGGW
+2376 VTKDAGGW
-2384 TFTPTGAWADGDY
+2384 SFTPPTSWGAGDY

-2442 TNNVRPHFQ
+2442 TNNVRPQFQ
-2451 VTVPTDV
+2451 VKVPTDV
-2458 NVVRLSIDG
+2458 N
-2467 GKTWFNATQ
+2467 
-2476 SATPGVWDY
+2476 
-2485 IWPDDV
+2485 
-2491 ADGGYT
+2491 
-2497 LTVEATDEAG
+2497 E
-2507 NKATQTLDFT
+2507 
-2517 IDTTLSVPTLSLDSA
+2517 
-2532 DDSGIAG
+2532 
-2539 DNITNVKTPGFT
+2539 
-2551 LNNIDTDVSRVIV
+2551 
-2564 EVMHNGIK
+2564 
-2572 QEVPLVQTGGQW
+2572 
-2584 RFAPTS
+2584 
-2590 DWADGDYILTV
+2590 
-2601 KVEDRA
+2601 
-2607 GNVKQSAPLTV
+2607 
-2618 TVDTHIAIDRIE
+2618 
-2630 LVNDSGIPG
+2630 
-2639 DNLTNEARP
+2639 
-2648 HFQVTVPADVNGVR
+2648 
-2662 LSIDGGKTWFDA
+2662 
-2674 TQSATSGVWDYTW
+2674 
-2687 LTNVANGPHTLMVEA
+2687 
-2702 SDKAGNKTTQ
+2702 
-2712 KLDFTID
+2712 
-2719 TILSEPTITLDSADD
+2719 
-2734 SAAGDNITNVK
+2734 
-2745 MPGFTLGNIDADV
+2745 
-2758 TKVVVTVAHDGKNQQ
+2758 
-2773 IELIK
+2773 
-2778 NGGVWRFTPGAAWTD
+2778 
-2793 GDYTL
+2793 
-2798 TVKVED
+2798 
-2804 KAGNT
+2804 
-2809 NYSAPLTVTIDTQT
+2809 
-2823 SIDRIELLNDT
+2823 
-2834 GIVGDNLTN
+2834 
-2843 EARPQFHITV
+2843 
-2853 PTDVNS
+2853 
-2859 VQLSLDGGINW
+2859 
-2870 VNATLT
+2870 
-2876 SDGVWEYIWPT
+2876 
-2887 DLVENTYTLTVKATD
+2887 
-2902 VAGNTATETLNFI
+2902 
-2915 IDTTLSTPTIT
+2915 
-2926 LDSADDSGTA
+2926 
-2936 NDNKTN
+2936 
-2942 VKTPGFI
+2942 
-2949 IGGIDSDVTQVVVQ
+2949 
-2963 VMRDGHSEEVE
+2963 
-2974 LTQTNGQWR
+2974 
-2983 FVPGSAWTDGDYTL
+2983 
-2997 TVTVKDE
+2997 
-3004 AGNIRHSAPLTVT
+3004 
-3017 IDTQITIDHIELV
+3017 
-3030 NDSGIPDDNLTNNV
+3030 
-3044 RPHFQV
+3044 
-3050 TVPTDV
+3050 
-3056 NVVRL
+3056 VRL

-3103 AGNKTTQQLDFII
+3103 AGNQTTQKLDFII
-3116 DTLLSEPTIVLDNTD
+3116 DTLLSEPTIALDSTD

-3138 NLTNVNKPTFLLG
+3138 NLTSVNKPTFILG

-3188 GTWADGDYTLTV
+3188 GMWADGSHTLTV

-3215 TVTVDTQITIDVIE
+3215 TVTVDTHIAIDDIE

-3292 LHTLTVEATDKAGNK
+3292 LHTLTVEATDKAGNQ

-3397 TVEVTDNAGN
+3397 TVEVQDNAGN
-3407 VRQSTPLVVTVDTQ
+3407 VRQSTPLIVTVDTQ

-3465 GANWVSATQ
+3465 GANWVSAAQ

-3814 KVTIDGTLT
+3814 KVTIDGSLT

-3839 DRLTNH
+3839 DRLTKH

-3851 IHQVDSDVTRVMV
+3851 IRQVDSDVTRVMV

-3910 KESAPFEVRI
+3910 KESAPLEVRI

-3958 VQVRVTLDGGANWN
+3958 IQVRVTLDGGANWN

-3981 WIFDSPNTLVDGTY
+3981 WIFDTPNTLVDGTY
-3995 TLRVEATDEAGN
+3995 TLRVEATDQAGN

-4305 SAELRIEI
+4305 SAELKIEI

-4358 FDGVNWTPISKN
+4358 FDGVNWTPVSKN
-4370 AAGQWEFTA
+4370 AAGQWQFTA
-4379 GSALPDGHYT
+4379 GSALSDGHYT
-4389 LHVQATDRAGNTANS
+4389 LHVQA
-4404 TLGFTVDTQIDGL
+4404 
-4417 SVVML
+4417 
-4422 DDAGKDSTDGITNIT
+4422 
-4437 SPRFEISARE
+4437 
-4447 PLQSV
+4447 
-4452 TVILNGKSSTLT
+4452 
-4464 QGAGNKWLFTPDTPL
+4464 
-4479 VDGTYKIEIVA
+4479 
-4490 EDIAGN
+4490 
-4496 KISKEVSFTIDTIV
+4496 
-4510 SDPSIDLLDADDTGE
+4510 
-4525 SAVDNITSVTTPR
+4525 
-4538 FVIGNVPADIDTV
+4538 
-4551 VIRINGV
+4551 
-4558 SYSVT
+4558 
-4563 ANGNNLWEFQVPV
+4563 
-4576 ALNDGVYEAVV
+4576 
-4587 VFRDI
+4587 
-4592 AGNTSETKL
+4592 
-4601 PFTIDTTTS
+4601 
-4610 VSVRMEPASDTGNSN
+4610 
-4625 SDNLTNKQNPKF
+4625 
-4637 EGTAEPNAKLV
+4637 
-4648 ITIVDDKSGR
+4648 GR
-4658 EVLKQTITVGA
+4658 E
-4669 DGNWSVTPNILPDGM
+4669 
-4684 YTINVV
+4684 Y
-4690 ATDVAGN
+4690 
-4697 TAQTQERF
+4697 
-4705 TIDTVTIDPTIRL
+4705 
-4718 SDPSID
+4718 
-4724 DQHEATSLRPEF
+4724 
-4736 KGFAEAFSTI
+4736 
-4746 MIQWDGK
+4746 
-4753 VVGSANANAN
+4753 
-4763 GEWSWTPPSVLAPGS
+4763 
-4778 YVVSIVAKDK
+4778 
-4788 AGNESS
+4788 
-4794 QVDFP
+4794 
-4799 VVIPV
+4799 
-4804 IDVTPPTI
+4804 
-4812 KLSEESDSGALGD
+4812 
-4825 FTTNNKT
+4825 
-4832 PTLIGSTLPNTIV
+4832 
-4845 SIYVDGVKV
+4845 
-4854 GEATADTAGRYTFQL
+4854 
-4869 SEMKDGHYV
+4869 
-4878 VQVGIVNP
+4878 
-4886 RDNSEL
+4886 
-4892 RSTAVDVT
+4892 
-4900 IDTEVA
+4900 
-4906 ELVWNISGMHEGGY
+4906 
-4920 INTVTP
+4920 
-4926 EIGGTS
+4926 
-4932 EPNSK
+4932 
-4937 ITIFVNGVEKAIAY
+4937 
-4951 TTGAGHWGVVL
+4951 
-4962 PALGNDGNYELTFK
+4962 
-4976 VEDVAGNIREFGPQN
+4976 
-4991 VILDTV
+4991 
-4997 ISPLTVVLREAD
+4997 
-5009 DSGKVGDW
+5009 
-5017 ITNKSHVT
+5017 
-5025 IDGTAEAGSTLTIRN
+5025 
-5040 PQGVVIATLVV
+5040 
-5051 GNDGRWSAELDL
+5051 
-5063 REGSNAFVVVSED
+5063 
-5076 KAGNSQQK
+5076 
-5084 EILIEHDTQIEISDI
+5084 
-5099 SLSRDTNSGDKYD
+5099 
-5112 LITNNKSPVLVAMT
+5112 
-5126 DPGATVQVYING
+5126 
-5138 VLQGTVEASSS
+5138 
-5149 GNISYTM
+5149 
-5156 PANSADGEY
+5156 
-5165 QVQFVATDTAGNRV
+5165 
-5179 ESAITTVTID
+5179 
-5189 SQIAV
+5189 
-5194 FDIDEDSLPALS
+5194 
-5206 NNRALSV
+5206 
-5213 SGVGEAGSQVSIFV
+5213 
-5227 DGKLVNVVMVEAD
+5227 
-5240 GTWRAPILLQDDGT
+5240 
-5254 FNIHFSIT
+5254 
-5262 DVAGNTEV
+5262 
-5270 SKDYSVDV
+5270 
-5278 DSSTDFPTLNLEDA
+5278 
-5292 SNSGSLDDLITNHN
+5292 
-5306 KPVLVGTAEAGATI
+5306 
-5320 HIYVDEK
+5320 
-5327 IVANVLVLEDG
+5327 
-5338 TWSYQFDNALKDG
+5338 
-5351 EYSIRVVAEDP
+5351 
-5362 AGNTAESPR
+5362 
-5371 LLVTIDTSTFIDNPA
+5371 
-5386 MVAGSDNGIFSND
+5386 
-5399 SITSQT
+5399 
-5405 RPTFSIF
+5405 
-5412 GEMNQSVQIFI
+5412 
-5423 DGVLVDT
+5423 
-5430 ITVTDRNQVYRPES
+5430 
-5444 PLGDGSHSIYYV
+5444 
-5456 ITDKAGNTATSKTL
+5456 
-5470 NFTIDTF
+5470 
-5477 NTTPVAIDSIG
+5477 
-5488 GQTLAEMTGSDGK
+5488 
-5501 IYITDTT
+5501 
-5508 RNLLFSGSAEP
+5508 
-5519 NSKIEIIINGLNVG
+5519 
-5533 EVWVNEKGHWQMPVN
+5533 
-5548 PLYFTEGQLDI
+5548 
-5559 TVKSTDRAGNV
+5559 
-5570 NQEKYSIW
+5570 
-5578 VDTHIKVFTSEL
+5578 
-5590 DDNKSSSKT
+5590 
-5599 EWWSNSDLITM
+5599 
-5610 RGTGEIGATVSL
+5610 
-5622 IVAGVTLATAVVA
+5622 
-5635 ATGRWELSTDKLPE
+5635 
-5649 GTYDISLVIEDS
+5649 
-5661 AGNRWEDVREI
+5661 
-5672 FIDRTPPN
+5672 
-5680 APVVTYSDI
+5680 
-5689 VNDLIIM
+5689 
-5696 QGTAEAKSQL
+5696 
-5706 IITDSEGNTYTLT
+5706 
-5719 VPDNGKW
+5719 
-5726 SMAIPYPSEGKF
+5726 GKF
-5738 TITSVDA
+5738 HA
-5745 IGNRSDDVPLDI
+5745 GLYR
-5757 MKEVPV
+5757 
-5763 ISLSPDSDSGTVG
+5763 G
-5776 DNITR
+5776 
-5781 DKQPTFIIGNLES
+5781 
-5794 DVVVVQVDIN
+5794 
-5804 GTVYNAEKNA
+5804 YA
-5814 DGVWFFTPGTPLA
+5814 D
-5827 DGSYTISVIASDAA
+5827 
-5841 GNQKNSLPI
+5841 
-5850 TVTIDSTLTVPE
+5850 
-5862 IALAAGEDNGASDSD
+5862 
-5877 NVTNHTQPKFTLQH
+5877 
-5891 IDADVTGVTVNVTH
+5891 
-5905 NGVTDI
+5905 
-5911 YQATQGADGWTFTPP
+5911 
-5926 AAWNDGNYTLS
+5926 
-5937 VTVVD
+5937 
-5942 RAGNSQQSA
+5942 
-5951 SLAVTVDST
+5951 
-5960 VTVTADSQ
+5960 
-5968 HDDAS
+5968 
-5973 DDATATAV
+5973 
-5981 TPPESETVNAE
+5981 
-5992 SATHLRTEPSA
+5992 
-6003 AEESVVK
+6003 
-6010 VTAYS
+6010 
-6015 ITLLNADSG
+6015 
-6024 DEIDRSISQTPSFEI
+6024 
-6039 SVPENIVNVSIMFEG
+6039 
-6054 EEFTLPITNQ
+6054 
-6064 KAIFEVPLSLE
+6064 
-6075 DGEYTMDVKFIDKD
+6075 
-6089 NDFLIKEKTFSV
+6089 
-6101 DHSSADIV
+6101 
-6109 NAMNVRGKTEDD
+6109 
-6121 INDSP
+6121 
-6126 STSSVGHN
+6126 
-6134 NNGAIDVFAVNEV
+6134 
-6147 TLPVDNQEEHA
+6147 

>member
-157 NSSKQIEE
+157 NSSKQMEE
-165 MLQNFLADNVAKD
+165 MLQEFLADNVAKD

-424 SIITDTIAP
+424 SIITDTIPP

-528 TRISYFSAEIETTND
+528 TRISYFSAEIETTDD

-579 VIFKANDKGEW
+579 VVFKANDQGEW

-630 VPPTVSL
+630 LPPTVSL

-956 YSTVKLYIDGAL
+956 YSTVKLYVDGAL

-1035 GISDDN
+1035 GIADDN

-1065 DAMSDTQI
+1065 DAASDTQI

-1111 NSAIFDFTID
+1111 NSAVFDFTID

-1188 IPGNTW
+1188 TPGNTW

-1329 LDSADD
+1329 LNSADD
-1335 TGIQGDNMTNSTQP
+1335 TGVQGDNMTNSTQP

-1388 PPTSWA
+1388 PPALWA

-1429 IELVNDSGIPDDNLT
+1429 IELVNDSGIPNDNLT
-1444 NNVRPHFQVTVPTD
+1444 NNVRPQFQVTVPTD

-1474 ATQSATPGVWDYI
+1474 ATQGATPGAWDYI

-1502 ATDEAGNKATQTLDF
+1502 ATDKAGNQTTQELDF

-1581 GGQWRFAPTSDWA
+1581 GGQWRFAPTSDWG

-1707 GNKTTQKLDFTI
+1707 GNKTTQKLDFII
-1719 DTILSEPTITLDSAD
+1719 DTLLSEPTIILDSAD

-2012 APLTVTI
+2012 APLKVTV
-2019 DTQITIDHIELVN
+2019 DTQIGIDNIELVN
-2032 DSGIPDDNLTNNVRP
+2032 DSGIPNDNLTNNVRP
-2047 HFQVTVPTD
+2047 QFQVTVPTD

-2078 PGVWDYTWLADV
+2078 PGVWDYTWLTDV
-2090 GEGKHT
+2090 ANGSHT

-2103 KAGNKTTQQLDFII
+2103 AAGNKATQNLEFNI
-2117 DTLLSEPTIV
+2117 DTLLSEPTIA
-2127 LDNTDDSGTK
+2127 LDSTDDSGTK
-2137 GDHLTNVNKPTFL
+2137 GDNLTNVNKPTFI

-2178 DATGNWSV
+2178 GATGIWSV
-2186 TPTGTWADG
+2186 TPTGMWADG
-2195 DYTLT
+2195 SHTLT

-2205 EAGNEKHSASLT
+2205 EAGNVKYSVPLT
-2217 VTVDTQITIDVIEL
+2217 ITVDTQITIDDIEL
-2231 VNDNGIPGDNM
+2231 VNDSGTKGDNL
-2242 TNDAHPQFRV
+2242 TNDANPHFRI

-2267 GVTWVKATQSATPGV
+2267 GVTWVKAMQSSTSGV
-2282 WNYTWPGTVPDGDYT
+2282 WNYTWPKTLADDDYT
-2297 LNVKATDNAG
+2297 LTVKATDNAG
-2307 NTVTETLHFTI
+2307 NTVTRTLDFTI

-2323 TPVIVLDSADDSG
+2323 TPVIVLDSAGDTG
-2336 VHGDNMTNH
+2336 VQGDNMTNR
-2345 TQPTFALQHID
+2345 TQPTFNLQHID

-2376 ATKDAGGW
+2376 VTKDAGGW
-2384 TFTPTGAWADGDY
+2384 TFTPPTSWGAGDY

-2442 TNNVRPHFQ
+2442 TNNVRPQFQ
-2451 VTVPTDV
+2451 VKVPTDV
-2458 NVVRLSIDG
+2458 NEVRLSIDG

-2476 SATPGVWDY
+2476 S
-2485 IWPDDV
+2485 
-2491 ADGGYT
+2491 
-2497 LTVEATDEAG
+2497 
-2507 NKATQTLDFT
+2507 
-2517 IDTTLSVPTLSLDSA
+2517 S
-2532 DDSGIAG
+2532 
-2539 DNITNVKTPGFT
+2539 
-2551 LNNIDTDVSRVIV
+2551 
-2564 EVMHNGIK
+2564 
-2572 QEVPLVQTGGQW
+2572 
-2584 RFAPTS
+2584 
-2590 DWADGDYILTV
+2590 
-2601 KVEDRA
+2601 
-2607 GNVKQSAPLTV
+2607 
-2618 TVDTHIAIDRIE
+2618 
-2630 LVNDSGIPG
+2630 
-2639 DNLTNEARP
+2639 
-2648 HFQVTVPADVNGVR
+2648 
-2662 LSIDGGKTWFDA
+2662 
-2674 TQSATSGVWDYTW
+2674 
-2687 LTNVANGPHTLMVEA
+2687 
-2702 SDKAGNKTTQ
+2702 
-2712 KLDFTID
+2712 
-2719 TILSEPTITLDSADD
+2719 
-2734 SAAGDNITNVK
+2734 
-2745 MPGFTLGNIDADV
+2745 
-2758 TKVVVTVAHDGKNQQ
+2758 
-2773 IELIK
+2773 
-2778 NGGVWRFTPGAAWTD
+2778 
-2793 GDYTL
+2793 
-2798 TVKVED
+2798 
-2804 KAGNT
+2804 
-2809 NYSAPLTVTIDTQT
+2809 
-2823 SIDRIELLNDT
+2823 
-2834 GIVGDNLTN
+2834 
-2843 EARPQFHITV
+2843 
-2853 PTDVNS
+2853 
-2859 VQLSLDGGINW
+2859 
-2870 VNATLT
+2870 
-2876 SDGVWEYIWPT
+2876 
-2887 DLVENTYTLTVKATD
+2887 
-2902 VAGNTATETLNFI
+2902 
-2915 IDTTLSTPTIT
+2915 
-2926 LDSADDSGTA
+2926 
-2936 NDNKTN
+2936 
-2942 VKTPGFI
+2942 
-2949 IGGIDSDVTQVVVQ
+2949 
-2963 VMRDGHSEEVE
+2963 
-2974 LTQTNGQWR
+2974 
-2983 FVPGSAWTDGDYTL
+2983 
-2997 TVTVKDE
+2997 
-3004 AGNIRHSAPLTVT
+3004 
-3017 IDTQITIDHIELV
+3017 
-3030 NDSGIPDDNLTNNV
+3030 
-3044 RPHFQV
+3044 
-3050 TVPTDV
+3050 
-3056 NVVRL
+3056 
-3061 SIDGG
+3061 
-3066 KTWFNATQSATP
+3066 TP

-3103 AGNKTTQQLDFII
+3103 AGNQTTQKLDFII
-3116 DTLLSEPTIVLDNTD
+3116 DTLLSEPTIALDSTD

-3138 NLTNVNKPTFLLG
+3138 NLTSVNKPTFILG

-3188 GTWADGDYTLTV
+3188 GMWADGSHTLTV

-3215 TVTVDTQITIDVIE
+3215 TVTVDTHIAIDDIE

-3292 LHTLTVEATDKAGNK
+3292 LHTLTVEATDKAGNQ

-3397 TVEVTDNAGN
+3397 TVEVQDNAGN
-3407 VRQSTPLVVTVDTQ
+3407 VRQSTPLIVTVDTQ

-3465 GANWVSATQ
+3465 GANWVSAAQ

-3814 KVTIDGTLT
+3814 KVTIDGSLT

-3839 DRLTNH
+3839 DRLTKH

-3851 IHQVDSDVTRVMV
+3851 IRQVDSDVTRVMV

-3910 KESAPFEVRI
+3910 KESAPLEVRI

-3958 VQVRVTLDGGANWN
+3958 IQVRVTLDGGANWN

-3981 WIFDSPNTLVDGTY
+3981 WIFDTPNTLVDGTY
-3995 TLRVEATDEAGN
+3995 TLRVEATDQAGN

-4305 SAELRIEI
+4305 SAELKIEI

-4358 FDGVNWTPISKN
+4358 FDGVNWTPVSKN
-4370 AAGQWEFTA
+4370 AAGQWQFTA
-4379 GSALPDGHYT
+4379 GSALSDGHYT

-4496 KISKEVSFTIDTIV
+4496 KISKEVSFTIDTVV
-4510 SDPSIDLLDADDTGE
+4510 SDPRIDLLDADDTGE
-4525 SAVDNITSVTTPR
+4525 SAVDNITSVTKPR

-4558 SYSVT
+4558 SYPVT

-4610 VSVRMEPASDTGNSN
+4610 VSVRMEPASDTGSSN

-4658 EVLKQTITVGA
+4658 EVLKHTITVGA

-4724 DQHEATSLRPEF
+4724 DQYEATSLRPEF
-4736 KGFAEAFSTI
+4736 KGLAEAFSTI

-4832 PTLIGSTLPNTIV
+4832 PTLVGNTLPNAIV

-5040 PQGVVIATLVV
+5040 PQGGVIATLVV

-5084 EILIEHDTQIEISDI
+5084 DILIEHDTQIEISDI

-5292 SNSGSLDDLITNHN
+5292 SNSGSLDDLITSHN

-5371 LLVTIDTSTFIDNPA
+5371 LLVTIDTSTFIDNPV
-5386 MVAGSDNGIFSND
+5386 MMAGSDNGIFSND

-5405 RPTFSIF
+5405 RPAFSIF

-5533 EVWVNEKGHWQMPVN
+5533 EVWVNDKGHWQMPVN

-5578 VDTHIKVFTSEL
+5578 VDTHIQVFTSEL

-5599 EWWSNSDLITM
+5599 DWWSNSSTITM
-5610 RGTGEIGATVSL
+5610 RGMGEIGATVSL

-5635 ATGRWELSTDKLPE
+5635 ANGQWELSTDRLPE
-5649 GTYDISLVIEDS
+5649 GKYDITLSIEDN
-5661 AGNRWEDVREI
+5661 AGNRKEEVHEI

-5706 IITDSEGNTYTLT
+5706 IITDSNGNTYTLT

-5757 MKEVPV
+5757 MKETPV

-5781 DKQPTFIIGNLES
+5781 DNQPTFIIGNLES

-5877 NVTNHTQPKFTLQH
+5877 NVTNHNHTQPKFTLQH

-5926 AAWNDGNYTLS
+5926 AAWNDGTYTLS

-5942 RAGNSQQSA
+5942 RAGNSLQSA
-5951 SLAVTVDST
+5951 SLEVTVDST

-5968 HDDAS
+5968 HDDAI

-5992 SATHLRTEPSA
+5992 SATHLRTVPSA

-6010 VTAYS
+6010 ETAYS

-6039 SVPENIVNVSIMFEG
+6039 SVPENIVNVSVMFEG

-6089 NDFLIKEKTFSV
+6089 DDFLIKEKTFSV

-6109 NAMNVRGKTEDD
+6109 NAMNARGKTEDD

>member
-424 SIITDTIAP
+424 SIITDTIPP

-637 EDYVV
+637 EDFVV

-1035 GISDDN
+1035 GIADDN

-1111 NSAIFDFTID
+1111 NSAVFDFTID

-1188 IPGNTW
+1188 TPGNTW

-1202 VKVEDKAGNTNYS
+1202 VKVEDKAGNTSYS

-1329 LDSADD
+1329 LNSADD
-1335 TGIQGDNMTNSTQP
+1335 TGVQGDNMTNRTQP

-1474 ATQSATPGVWDYI
+1474 ATQSATPGAWDYI

-1502 ATDEAGNKATQTLDF
+1502 ATDKAGNKTTQELDF

-1707 GNKTTQKLDFTI
+1707 GNKTTQKLDFII
-1719 DTILSEPTITLDSAD
+1719 DTLLSEPTITLDSAD

-2127 LDNTDDSGTK
+2127 LDSTDDSGTK
-2137 GDHLTNVNKPTFL
+2137 GDNLTNVNKPTFL

-2323 TPVIVLDSADDSG
+2323 VPVIVLNSADDTG
-2336 VHGDNMTNH
+2336 VQGDNMTNS

-2376 ATKDAGGW
+2376 ATKGVGGW
-2384 TFTPTGAWADGDY
+2384 SFTPTGAWADGDY

-2451 VTVPTDV
+2451 VKVPTDV
-2458 NVVRLSIDG
+2458 N
-2467 GKTWFNATQ
+2467 
-2476 SATPGVWDY
+2476 
-2485 IWPDDV
+2485 
-2491 ADGGYT
+2491 
-2497 LTVEATDEAG
+2497 E
-2507 NKATQTLDFT
+2507 
-2517 IDTTLSVPTLSLDSA
+2517 
-2532 DDSGIAG
+2532 
-2539 DNITNVKTPGFT
+2539 
-2551 LNNIDTDVSRVIV
+2551 
-2564 EVMHNGIK
+2564 
-2572 QEVPLVQTGGQW
+2572 
-2584 RFAPTS
+2584 
-2590 DWADGDYILTV
+2590 
-2601 KVEDRA
+2601 
-2607 GNVKQSAPLTV
+2607 
-2618 TVDTHIAIDRIE
+2618 
-2630 LVNDSGIPG
+2630 
-2639 DNLTNEARP
+2639 
-2648 HFQVTVPADVNGVR
+2648 
-2662 LSIDGGKTWFDA
+2662 
-2674 TQSATSGVWDYTW
+2674 
-2687 LTNVANGPHTLMVEA
+2687 
-2702 SDKAGNKTTQ
+2702 
-2712 KLDFTID
+2712 
-2719 TILSEPTITLDSADD
+2719 
-2734 SAAGDNITNVK
+2734 
-2745 MPGFTLGNIDADV
+2745 
-2758 TKVVVTVAHDGKNQQ
+2758 
-2773 IELIK
+2773 
-2778 NGGVWRFTPGAAWTD
+2778 
-2793 GDYTL
+2793 
-2798 TVKVED
+2798 
-2804 KAGNT
+2804 
-2809 NYSAPLTVTIDTQT
+2809 
-2823 SIDRIELLNDT
+2823 
-2834 GIVGDNLTN
+2834 
-2843 EARPQFHITV
+2843 
-2853 PTDVNS
+2853 
-2859 VQLSLDGGINW
+2859 
-2870 VNATLT
+2870 
-2876 SDGVWEYIWPT
+2876 
-2887 DLVENTYTLTVKATD
+2887 
-2902 VAGNTATETLNFI
+2902 
-2915 IDTTLSTPTIT
+2915 
-2926 LDSADDSGTA
+2926 
-2936 NDNKTN
+2936 
-2942 VKTPGFI
+2942 
-2949 IGGIDSDVTQVVVQ
+2949 
-2963 VMRDGHSEEVE
+2963 
-2974 LTQTNGQWR
+2974 
-2983 FVPGSAWTDGDYTL
+2983 
-2997 TVTVKDE
+2997 
-3004 AGNIRHSAPLTVT
+3004 
-3017 IDTQITIDHIELV
+3017 
-3030 NDSGIPDDNLTNNV
+3030 
-3044 RPHFQV
+3044 
-3050 TVPTDV
+3050 
-3056 NVVRL
+3056 VRL

-3103 AGNKTTQQLDFII
+3103 AGNQTTQKLDFII
-3116 DTLLSEPTIVLDNTD
+3116 DTMLSEPTIVLDSTD

-3138 NLTNVNKPTFLLG
+3138 NLTNANKPTFILG

-3163 VQHGGTKEVLT
+3163 VQYGGTKEVLT

-3322 PTIAMD
+3322 PTITMD

-3351 NIDADAH
+3351 NIDSDAQ

-3407 VRQSTPLVVTVDTQ
+3407 VRQSTPLIVTVDTQ

-3465 GANWVSATQ
+3465 GANWVSAAQ

-3618 TQIAIDRIELV
+3618 TQIAIDHIELV

-3718 LLTPTI
+3718 LMTPTI

-3851 IHQVDSDVTRVMV
+3851 IRQVDSDVTRVMV

-4305 SAELRIEI
+4305 SAELKIEI

-4525 SAVDNITSVTTPR
+4525 SAVDNITSVTKPR

-4558 SYSVT
+4558 SYPVT

-4832 PTLIGSTLPNTIV
+4832 PTLVGNTLPNAIV

-4962 PALGNDGNYELTFK
+4962 PALGNDGNYVLTFK

-5025 IDGTAEAGSTLTIRN
+5025 IDGTAEAGSTLTIRS

-5084 EILIEHDTQIEISDI
+5084 DILIEHDTQIEISDI

-5338 TWSYQFDNALKDG
+5338 TWSYQFDNVLKDG

-5405 RPTFSIF
+5405 RPTFSIS

-5578 VDTHIKVFTSEL
+5578 VDTHIQVFTSEI

-5599 EWWSNSDLITM
+5599 DWWSNSSTITM
-5610 RGTGEIGATVSL
+5610 RGMGEIGATVSL

-5635 ATGRWELSTDKLPE
+5635 ANGLWELSTDQLPE
-5649 GTYDISLVIEDS
+5649 GKYDITLSIEDN
-5661 AGNRWEDVREI
+5661 AGNRKEEVHEI

-5706 IITDSEGNTYTLT
+5706 IITDSNGNTYTLT

-5745 IGNRSDDVPLDI
+5745 IGNRSDDVSLDI

-5862 IALAAGEDNGASDSD
+5862 IALAAGEDNGVSDSD

-5905 NGVTDI
+5905 NGVTDT

-5926 AAWNDGNYTLS
+5926 AAWNDGTYTLS

-5992 SATHLRTEPSA
+5992 SATHLRTVPSA

-6010 VTAYS
+6010 ETAYS

-6109 NAMNVRGKTEDD
+6109 NAMNARGKTEDD

>member
-41 TPRGSVIIVNGA
+41 TPHGSVIIVNGA

-528 TRISYFSAEIETTND
+528 TRISYFSAEIETTDD

-597 SVEGINN
+597 SVEGVNN

-622 YVIDTIAP
+622 YVIDTVAP

-637 EDYVV
+637 EDFVV

-698 AYDIEIISQDAAGNK
+698 SYDIEIISQDAAGNK

-1035 GISDDN
+1035 GIADDN

-1111 NSAIFDFTID
+1111 NSAVFDFTID

-1188 IPGNTW
+1188 TPGNTW

-1202 VKVEDKAGNTNYS
+1202 VKVEDKAGNTSYS

-1379 KGTGGWTFT
+1379 KGTGGWSFT
-1388 PPTSWA
+1388 PTGAWA

-1429 IELVNDSGIPDDNLT
+1429 IELVNDSGIPNDNLT

-1474 ATQSATPGVWDYI
+1474 ATQSATPGAWDYI

-1502 ATDEAGNKATQTLDF
+1502 ATDKAGNKTTQELDF

-2127 LDNTDDSGTK
+2127 LDSTDDSGTK

-2323 TPVIVLDSADDSG
+2323 VPVIVLNSADDTG
-2336 VHGDNMTNH
+2336 VQGDNMTNS

-2376 ATKDAGGW
+2376 ATKGVGGW
-2384 TFTPTGAWADGDY
+2384 SFTPTGAWADGDY

-2451 VTVPTDV
+2451 VKVPTDV
-2458 NVVRLSIDG
+2458 N
-2467 GKTWFNATQ
+2467 
-2476 SATPGVWDY
+2476 
-2485 IWPDDV
+2485 
-2491 ADGGYT
+2491 
-2497 LTVEATDEAG
+2497 E
-2507 NKATQTLDFT
+2507 
-2517 IDTTLSVPTLSLDSA
+2517 
-2532 DDSGIAG
+2532 
-2539 DNITNVKTPGFT
+2539 
-2551 LNNIDTDVSRVIV
+2551 
-2564 EVMHNGIK
+2564 
-2572 QEVPLVQTGGQW
+2572 
-2584 RFAPTS
+2584 
-2590 DWADGDYILTV
+2590 
-2601 KVEDRA
+2601 
-2607 GNVKQSAPLTV
+2607 
-2618 TVDTHIAIDRIE
+2618 
-2630 LVNDSGIPG
+2630 
-2639 DNLTNEARP
+2639 
-2648 HFQVTVPADVNGVR
+2648 
-2662 LSIDGGKTWFDA
+2662 
-2674 TQSATSGVWDYTW
+2674 
-2687 LTNVANGPHTLMVEA
+2687 
-2702 SDKAGNKTTQ
+2702 
-2712 KLDFTID
+2712 
-2719 TILSEPTITLDSADD
+2719 
-2734 SAAGDNITNVK
+2734 
-2745 MPGFTLGNIDADV
+2745 
-2758 TKVVVTVAHDGKNQQ
+2758 
-2773 IELIK
+2773 
-2778 NGGVWRFTPGAAWTD
+2778 
-2793 GDYTL
+2793 
-2798 TVKVED
+2798 
-2804 KAGNT
+2804 
-2809 NYSAPLTVTIDTQT
+2809 
-2823 SIDRIELLNDT
+2823 
-2834 GIVGDNLTN
+2834 
-2843 EARPQFHITV
+2843 
-2853 PTDVNS
+2853 
-2859 VQLSLDGGINW
+2859 
-2870 VNATLT
+2870 
-2876 SDGVWEYIWPT
+2876 
-2887 DLVENTYTLTVKATD
+2887 
-2902 VAGNTATETLNFI
+2902 
-2915 IDTTLSTPTIT
+2915 
-2926 LDSADDSGTA
+2926 
-2936 NDNKTN
+2936 
-2942 VKTPGFI
+2942 
-2949 IGGIDSDVTQVVVQ
+2949 
-2963 VMRDGHSEEVE
+2963 
-2974 LTQTNGQWR
+2974 
-2983 FVPGSAWTDGDYTL
+2983 
-2997 TVTVKDE
+2997 
-3004 AGNIRHSAPLTVT
+3004 
-3017 IDTQITIDHIELV
+3017 
-3030 NDSGIPDDNLTNNV
+3030 
-3044 RPHFQV
+3044 
-3050 TVPTDV
+3050 
-3056 NVVRL
+3056 VRL

-3103 AGNKTTQQLDFII
+3103 AGNQTTQKLDFII
-3116 DTLLSEPTIVLDNTD
+3116 DTMLSEPTIVLDSTD

-3138 NLTNVNKPTFLLG
+3138 NLTNANKPTFILG

-3163 VQHGGTKEVLT
+3163 VQYGGTKEVLT

-3397 TVEVTDNAGN
+3397 TVEVQDNAGN

-3517 RLSTPTIALDST
+3517 RLSTPTIELDST

-3718 LLTPTI
+3718 LMTPTI

-3851 IHQVDSDVTRVMV
+3851 IRQVDSDVTRVMV

-4305 SAELRIEI
+4305 SAELKIEI

-4525 SAVDNITSVTTPR
+4525 SAVDNITSVTKPR

-4558 SYSVT
+4558 SYPVT

-4763 GEWSWTPPSVLAPGS
+4763 GEWSWTPPSVLALGS

-4832 PTLIGSTLPNTIV
+4832 PTLVGNTLPNAIV

-4962 PALGNDGNYELTFK
+4962 PALGNDGNYVLTFK

-5025 IDGTAEAGSTLTIRN
+5025 IDGTAEAGSTLTIRS

-5084 EILIEHDTQIEISDI
+5084 DILIEHDTQIEISDI

-5405 RPTFSIF
+5405 RPTFSIS

-5578 VDTHIKVFTSEL
+5578 VDTHIQVFTSEL

-5599 EWWSNSDLITM
+5599 DWWSNSSTITM
-5610 RGTGEIGATVSL
+5610 RGMGEIGATVSL

-5635 ATGRWELSTDKLPE
+5635 ANGQWELSTDQLPE
-5649 GTYDISLVIEDS
+5649 GKYDITLSIEDN
-5661 AGNRWEDVREI
+5661 AGNRKEEVHEI

-5706 IITDSEGNTYTLT
+5706 IITDSNGNTYTLT

-5814 DGVWFFTPGTPLA
+5814 DGVWFFTPGTPLT

-5926 AAWNDGNYTLS
+5926 AAWNDGTYTLS

-5992 SATHLRTEPSA
+5992 SATHLRTVPSA

-6010 VTAYS
+6010 ETAYS

-6039 SVPENIVNVSIMFEG
+6039 SVPENIVNVSVMFEG

>member
-41 TPRGSVIIVNGA
+41 TPHGSVIIVNGA

-528 TRISYFSAEIETTND
+528 TRISYFSAEIETTDD

-597 SVEGINN
+597 SVEGVNN

-622 YVIDTIAP
+622 YVIDTVAP

-637 EDYVV
+637 EDFVV

-1035 GISDDN
+1035 GIADDN

-1111 NSAIFDFTID
+1111 NSAVFDFTID

-1379 KGTGGWTFT
+1379 KGTGGWSFT
-1388 PPTSWA
+1388 PTGAWA

-1429 IELVNDSGIPDDNLT
+1429 IELVNDSGIPNDNLT

-1474 ATQSATPGVWDYI
+1474 ATQSATPGAWDYI

-1502 ATDEAGNKATQTLDF
+1502 ATDKAGNKTTQELDF

-2127 LDNTDDSGTK
+2127 LDSTDDSGTK
-2137 GDHLTNVNKPTFL
+2137 GDNLTNVNKPTFL

-2323 TPVIVLDSADDSG
+2323 VPVIVLNSADDTG
-2336 VHGDNMTNH
+2336 VQGDNMTNS

-2376 ATKDAGGW
+2376 ATKGVGGW
-2384 TFTPTGAWADGDY
+2384 SFTPTGAWADGDY

-2451 VTVPTDV
+2451 VKVPTDV
-2458 NVVRLSIDG
+2458 N
-2467 GKTWFNATQ
+2467 
-2476 SATPGVWDY
+2476 
-2485 IWPDDV
+2485 
-2491 ADGGYT
+2491 
-2497 LTVEATDEAG
+2497 E
-2507 NKATQTLDFT
+2507 
-2517 IDTTLSVPTLSLDSA
+2517 
-2532 DDSGIAG
+2532 
-2539 DNITNVKTPGFT
+2539 
-2551 LNNIDTDVSRVIV
+2551 
-2564 EVMHNGIK
+2564 
-2572 QEVPLVQTGGQW
+2572 
-2584 RFAPTS
+2584 
-2590 DWADGDYILTV
+2590 
-2601 KVEDRA
+2601 
-2607 GNVKQSAPLTV
+2607 
-2618 TVDTHIAIDRIE
+2618 
-2630 LVNDSGIPG
+2630 
-2639 DNLTNEARP
+2639 
-2648 HFQVTVPADVNGVR
+2648 
-2662 LSIDGGKTWFDA
+2662 
-2674 TQSATSGVWDYTW
+2674 
-2687 LTNVANGPHTLMVEA
+2687 
-2702 SDKAGNKTTQ
+2702 
-2712 KLDFTID
+2712 
-2719 TILSEPTITLDSADD
+2719 
-2734 SAAGDNITNVK
+2734 
-2745 MPGFTLGNIDADV
+2745 
-2758 TKVVVTVAHDGKNQQ
+2758 
-2773 IELIK
+2773 
-2778 NGGVWRFTPGAAWTD
+2778 
-2793 GDYTL
+2793 
-2798 TVKVED
+2798 
-2804 KAGNT
+2804 
-2809 NYSAPLTVTIDTQT
+2809 
-2823 SIDRIELLNDT
+2823 
-2834 GIVGDNLTN
+2834 
-2843 EARPQFHITV
+2843 
-2853 PTDVNS
+2853 
-2859 VQLSLDGGINW
+2859 
-2870 VNATLT
+2870 
-2876 SDGVWEYIWPT
+2876 
-2887 DLVENTYTLTVKATD
+2887 
-2902 VAGNTATETLNFI
+2902 
-2915 IDTTLSTPTIT
+2915 
-2926 LDSADDSGTA
+2926 
-2936 NDNKTN
+2936 
-2942 VKTPGFI
+2942 
-2949 IGGIDSDVTQVVVQ
+2949 
-2963 VMRDGHSEEVE
+2963 
-2974 LTQTNGQWR
+2974 
-2983 FVPGSAWTDGDYTL
+2983 
-2997 TVTVKDE
+2997 
-3004 AGNIRHSAPLTVT
+3004 
-3017 IDTQITIDHIELV
+3017 
-3030 NDSGIPDDNLTNNV
+3030 
-3044 RPHFQV
+3044 
-3050 TVPTDV
+3050 
-3056 NVVRL
+3056 VRL

-3103 AGNKTTQQLDFII
+3103 AGNQTTQKLDFII
-3116 DTLLSEPTIVLDNTD
+3116 DTMLSEPTIVLDSTD

-3138 NLTNVNKPTFLLG
+3138 NLTNANKPTFILG

-3163 VQHGGTKEVLT
+3163 VQYGGTKEVLT

-3322 PTIAMD
+3322 PTITMD

-3351 NIDADAH
+3351 NIDSDAQ

-3407 VRQSTPLVVTVDTQ
+3407 VRQSTPLIVTVDTQ

-3465 GANWVSATQ
+3465 GANWVSAAQ

-3618 TQIAIDRIELV
+3618 TQIAIDHIELV

-3718 LLTPTI
+3718 LMTPTI

-3851 IHQVDSDVTRVMV
+3851 IRQVDSDVTRVMV

-4305 SAELRIEI
+4305 SAELKIEI

-4525 SAVDNITSVTTPR
+4525 SAVDNITSVTKPR

-4558 SYSVT
+4558 SYPVT

-4832 PTLIGSTLPNTIV
+4832 PTLVGNTLPNAIV

-5405 RPTFSIF
+5405 RPTFSIS

-5578 VDTHIKVFTSEL
+5578 VDTHIQVFTSEL

-5599 EWWSNSDLITM
+5599 DWWSNSSTITM
-5610 RGTGEIGATVSL
+5610 RGMGEIGATVSL

-5635 ATGRWELSTDKLPE
+5635 ANGQWELSTDQLPE
-5649 GTYDISLVIEDS
+5649 GKYDITLSIEDN
-5661 AGNRWEDVREI
+5661 AGNRKEEVHEI

-5706 IITDSEGNTYTLT
+5706 IITDSNGNTYTLT

-5745 IGNRSDDVPLDI
+5745 IGNRSDDVSLDI

-5862 IALAAGEDNGASDSD
+5862 IALAAGEDNGVSDSD

-5905 NGVTDI
+5905 NGVTDT

-5926 AAWNDGNYTLS
+5926 AAWNDGTYTLS

-5973 DDATATAV
+5973 DDATAIAV

-5992 SATHLRTEPSA
+5992 SATHLRTVPSA

-6010 VTAYS
+6010 ETAYS

-6039 SVPENIVNVSIMFEG
+6039 SVPENIVNVSVMFEG

-6089 NDFLIKEKTFSV
+6089 DDFLIKEKTFSV

-6109 NAMNVRGKTEDD
+6109 NAMNARGKTEDD

-6147 TLPVDNQEEHA
+6147 TLPIDNQEEHA

>member
-2127 LDNTDDSGTK
+2127 LDSTDDSGTK
-2137 GDHLTNVNKPTFL
+2137 GDHLTNVNKLTFL

-2423 IAINNIE
+2423 IAINN
-2430 LVNDSG
+2430 
-2436 IPDDNL
+2436 
-2442 TNNVRPHFQ
+2442 
-2451 VTVPTDV
+2451 
-2458 NVVRLSIDG
+2458 
-2467 GKTWFNATQ
+2467 
-2476 SATPGVWDY
+2476 
-2485 IWPDDV
+2485 
-2491 ADGGYT
+2491 
-2497 LTVEATDEAG
+2497 
-2507 NKATQTLDFT
+2507 
-2517 IDTTLSVPTLSLDSA
+2517 
-2532 DDSGIAG
+2532 
-2539 DNITNVKTPGFT
+2539 
-2551 LNNIDTDVSRVIV
+2551 
-2564 EVMHNGIK
+2564 
-2572 QEVPLVQTGGQW
+2572 
-2584 RFAPTS
+2584 
-2590 DWADGDYILTV
+2590 
-2601 KVEDRA
+2601 
-2607 GNVKQSAPLTV
+2607 
-2618 TVDTHIAIDRIE
+2618 
-2630 LVNDSGIPG
+2630 
-2639 DNLTNEARP
+2639 
-2648 HFQVTVPADVNGVR
+2648 
-2662 LSIDGGKTWFDA
+2662 
-2674 TQSATSGVWDYTW
+2674 
-2687 LTNVANGPHTLMVEA
+2687 
-2702 SDKAGNKTTQ
+2702 
-2712 KLDFTID
+2712 
-2719 TILSEPTITLDSADD
+2719 
-2734 SAAGDNITNVK
+2734 
-2745 MPGFTLGNIDADV
+2745 
-2758 TKVVVTVAHDGKNQQ
+2758 
-2773 IELIK
+2773 
-2778 NGGVWRFTPGAAWTD
+2778 
-2793 GDYTL
+2793 
-2798 TVKVED
+2798 
-2804 KAGNT
+2804 
-2809 NYSAPLTVTIDTQT
+2809 
-2823 SIDRIELLNDT
+2823 
-2834 GIVGDNLTN
+2834 
-2843 EARPQFHITV
+2843 
-2853 PTDVNS
+2853 
-2859 VQLSLDGGINW
+2859 
-2870 VNATLT
+2870 
-2876 SDGVWEYIWPT
+2876 
-2887 DLVENTYTLTVKATD
+2887 
-2902 VAGNTATETLNFI
+2902 
-2915 IDTTLSTPTIT
+2915 
-2926 LDSADDSGTA
+2926 
-2936 NDNKTN
+2936 
-2942 VKTPGFI
+2942 
-2949 IGGIDSDVTQVVVQ
+2949 
-2963 VMRDGHSEEVE
+2963 
-2974 LTQTNGQWR
+2974 
-2983 FVPGSAWTDGDYTL
+2983 
-2997 TVTVKDE
+2997 
-3004 AGNIRHSAPLTVT
+3004 
-3017 IDTQITIDHIELV
+3017 IELV

-4268 TIENTGG
+4268 TIENTGE

-4558 SYSVT
+4558 SYPVT

-4576 ALNDGVYEAVV
+4576 ALNDGIYEAVV

>member
-41 TPRGSVIIVNGA
+41 TPHGSVIIVNGA

-123 DAENAKK
+123 EAENAKK

-441 DSSDSGIKNDNIT
+441 DSSDSGIKNDSIT

-528 TRISYFSAEIETTND
+528 TRISYFSAEIETTDD

-597 SVEGINN
+597 SVEGVNN

-622 YVIDTIAP
+622 YVIDTVAP

-637 EDYVV
+637 EDFVV

-1065 DAMSDTQI
+1065 DAASDTQI

-1111 NSAIFDFTID
+1111 NSAVFDFTID

-1188 IPGNTW
+1188 TPGNTW

-1202 VKVEDKAGNTNYS
+1202 VKVEDKAGNTDYS

-1329 LDSADD
+1329 LNSADD
-1335 TGIQGDNMTNSTQP
+1335 TGVQGDNMTNSTQP

-1379 KGTGGWTFT
+1379 KGVGGWSFT
-1388 PPTSWA
+1388 PTGAWA

-1429 IELVNDSGIPDDNLT
+1429 IELVNDSGIPNDNLT

-1474 ATQSATPGVWDYI
+1474 ATQNATPGVWDYI

-1502 ATDEAGNKATQTLDF
+1502 ATDEAGNKTTQTLDF

-1551 TLNNIDTDVSRVI
+1551 TLNNIDTDVSRVT

-1639 GDNLTNEARP
+1639 DDNLTNEARP

-1672 FDATQSATSGVWD
+1672 FDATQSATPGVWD

-1707 GNKTTQKLDFTI
+1707 GNKTTQKLDFII
-1719 DTILSEPTITLDSAD
+1719 DTMLSEPTITLDSAD

-2019 DTQITIDHIELVN
+2019 DTQIAIDHIELVN

-2137 GDHLTNVNKPTFL
+2137 GDNLTNVNKPTFL

-2323 TPVIVLDSADDSG
+2323 TPVIVLDSADDTG
-2336 VHGDNMTNH
+2336 IQGDNMTNR
-2345 TQPTFALQHID
+2345 TQPTFNLQHID

-2376 ATKDAGGW
+2376 ATKGVGGW
-2384 TFTPTGAWADGDY
+2384 TFTPPTSWGAGDY

-2442 TNNVRPHFQ
+2442 TNNVRPQFQ
-2451 VTVPTDV
+2451 VKVPTDV
-2458 NVVRLSIDG
+2458 N
-2467 GKTWFNATQ
+2467 
-2476 SATPGVWDY
+2476 
-2485 IWPDDV
+2485 
-2491 ADGGYT
+2491 
-2497 LTVEATDEAG
+2497 E
-2507 NKATQTLDFT
+2507 
-2517 IDTTLSVPTLSLDSA
+2517 
-2532 DDSGIAG
+2532 
-2539 DNITNVKTPGFT
+2539 
-2551 LNNIDTDVSRVIV
+2551 
-2564 EVMHNGIK
+2564 
-2572 QEVPLVQTGGQW
+2572 
-2584 RFAPTS
+2584 
-2590 DWADGDYILTV
+2590 
-2601 KVEDRA
+2601 
-2607 GNVKQSAPLTV
+2607 
-2618 TVDTHIAIDRIE
+2618 
-2630 LVNDSGIPG
+2630 
-2639 DNLTNEARP
+2639 
-2648 HFQVTVPADVNGVR
+2648 
-2662 LSIDGGKTWFDA
+2662 
-2674 TQSATSGVWDYTW
+2674 
-2687 LTNVANGPHTLMVEA
+2687 
-2702 SDKAGNKTTQ
+2702 
-2712 KLDFTID
+2712 
-2719 TILSEPTITLDSADD
+2719 
-2734 SAAGDNITNVK
+2734 
-2745 MPGFTLGNIDADV
+2745 
-2758 TKVVVTVAHDGKNQQ
+2758 
-2773 IELIK
+2773 
-2778 NGGVWRFTPGAAWTD
+2778 
-2793 GDYTL
+2793 
-2798 TVKVED
+2798 
-2804 KAGNT
+2804 
-2809 NYSAPLTVTIDTQT
+2809 
-2823 SIDRIELLNDT
+2823 
-2834 GIVGDNLTN
+2834 
-2843 EARPQFHITV
+2843 
-2853 PTDVNS
+2853 
-2859 VQLSLDGGINW
+2859 
-2870 VNATLT
+2870 
-2876 SDGVWEYIWPT
+2876 
-2887 DLVENTYTLTVKATD
+2887 
-2902 VAGNTATETLNFI
+2902 
-2915 IDTTLSTPTIT
+2915 
-2926 LDSADDSGTA
+2926 
-2936 NDNKTN
+2936 
-2942 VKTPGFI
+2942 
-2949 IGGIDSDVTQVVVQ
+2949 
-2963 VMRDGHSEEVE
+2963 
-2974 LTQTNGQWR
+2974 
-2983 FVPGSAWTDGDYTL
+2983 
-2997 TVTVKDE
+2997 
-3004 AGNIRHSAPLTVT
+3004 
-3017 IDTQITIDHIELV
+3017 
-3030 NDSGIPDDNLTNNV
+3030 
-3044 RPHFQV
+3044 
-3050 TVPTDV
+3050 
-3056 NVVRL
+3056 VRL

-3103 AGNKTTQQLDFII
+3103 AGNQTTQKLDFII
-3116 DTLLSEPTIVLDNTD
+3116 DTMLSEPTIVLDSTD

-3138 NLTNVNKPTFLLG
+3138 NLTNANKPTFILG

-3200 RVEDDAGN
+3200 RVEDEAGN

-3322 PTIAMD
+3322 PTITMD

-3351 NIDADAH
+3351 NIDSDAQ

-3407 VRQSTPLVVTVDTQ
+3407 VRQSTPLIVTVDTQ

-3465 GANWVSATQ
+3465 GANWVSAAQ

-3618 TQIAIDRIELV
+3618 TQIAIDHIELV

-3636 DNVTKHVRPQFQI
+3636 DNITKHVRPQFQI

-3693 TLTVEVTDGA
+3693 TLIVEVTDGA
-3703 GNKMTETLNFTIDIT
+3703 GNKMTGTLDFTIDIT

-3851 IHQVDSDVTRVMV
+3851 IRQVDSDVTRVMV

-3910 KESAPFEVRI
+3910 KESAPLEVRI

-3958 VQVRVTLDGGANWN
+3958 IQVRVTLDGGANWN

-4187 PDGQHTLLVDV
+4187 PDGKHTLLVDV

-4305 SAELRIEI
+4305 SAELQIEI

-4525 SAVDNITSVTTPR
+4525 SAVDNITSVTKPR

-4558 SYSVT
+4558 SYPVT

-4610 VSVRMEPASDTGNSN
+4610 VSVRMEPASDTGSSN

-4658 EVLKQTITVGA
+4658 EVLKHTITVGA

-4724 DQHEATSLRPEF
+4724 DQYEATSLRPEF
-4736 KGFAEAFSTI
+4736 KGLAEAFSTI

-4832 PTLIGSTLPNTIV
+4832 PTLVGNTLPNAIV

-4962 PALGNDGNYELTFK
+4962 PALGNDGNYVLTFK

-5084 EILIEHDTQIEISDI
+5084 DILIEHDTQIEISDI

-5292 SNSGSLDDLITNHN
+5292 SNSGSLDDLITSHN

-5371 LLVTIDTSTFIDNPA
+5371 LLVTIDTSTFIDNPV
-5386 MVAGSDNGIFSND
+5386 MMAGSDNGIFSND

-5405 RPTFSIF
+5405 RPAFSIY

-5533 EVWVNEKGHWQMPVN
+5533 EVWVNDKGHWQMPVN

-5578 VDTHIKVFTSEL
+5578 VDTHIQVFTSEL

-5599 EWWSNSDLITM
+5599 DWWSNSSTITM
-5610 RGTGEIGATVSL
+5610 RGMGEIGATVSL

-5635 ATGRWELSTDKLPE
+5635 ANGQWELSTDQLPE
-5649 GTYDISLVIEDS
+5649 GKYDITLSIEDN
-5661 AGNRWEDVREI
+5661 AGNRKEEVHEI

-5706 IITDSEGNTYTLT
+5706 IITDSNGNTYTLT

-5757 MKEVPV
+5757 MKETPV

-5781 DKQPTFIIGNLES
+5781 DNQPTFIIGNLES

-5862 IALAAGEDNGASDSD
+5862 IALAAGEGNGASDSD
-5877 NVTNHTQPKFTLQH
+5877 NVTNHNHTQPKFTLQH

-5926 AAWNDGNYTLS
+5926 AAWNDGTYTLS

-5942 RAGNSQQSA
+5942 RAGNSLQSA
-5951 SLAVTVDST
+5951 SLEVTVDST

-5973 DDATATAV
+5973 DDATPTAV

-5992 SATHLRTEPSA
+5992 SATHLRTVPSA

-6010 VTAYS
+6010 ETAYS

-6039 SVPENIVNVSIMFEG
+6039 SVPENIVNVSVMFEG

-6075 DGEYTMDVKFIDKD
+6075 DGEYTMDVKFLDKD
-6089 NDFLIKEKTFSV
+6089 DDFLIKEKTFSV

-6109 NAMNVRGKTEDD
+6109 NAMNARGKTEDD

-6134 NNGAIDVFAVNEV
+6134 NNGAIEVFAVNEV

>member
-424 SIITDTIAP
+424 SIITDTIPP

-637 EDYVV
+637 EDFVV

-1035 GISDDN
+1035 GIADDN

-1111 NSAIFDFTID
+1111 NSAVFDFTID

-1188 IPGNTW
+1188 TPGNTW

-1202 VKVEDKAGNTNYS
+1202 VKVEDKAGNTSYS

-1329 LDSADD
+1329 LNSADD
-1335 TGIQGDNMTNSTQP
+1335 TGVQGDNMTNRTQP

-1474 ATQSATPGVWDYI
+1474 ATQSATPGAWDYI

-1502 ATDEAGNKATQTLDF
+1502 ATDKAGNKTTQELDF

-1707 GNKTTQKLDFTI
+1707 GNKTTQKLDFII
-1719 DTILSEPTITLDSAD
+1719 DTLLSEPTITLDSAD

-2127 LDNTDDSGTK
+2127 LDSTDDSGTK
-2137 GDHLTNVNKPTFL
+2137 GDNLTNVNKPTFL

-2323 TPVIVLDSADDSG
+2323 VPVIVLNSADDTG
-2336 VHGDNMTNH
+2336 VQGDNMTNS

-2376 ATKDAGGW
+2376 ATKGVGGW
-2384 TFTPTGAWADGDY
+2384 SFTPTGAWADGDY

-2451 VTVPTDV
+2451 VKVPTDV
-2458 NVVRLSIDG
+2458 N
-2467 GKTWFNATQ
+2467 
-2476 SATPGVWDY
+2476 
-2485 IWPDDV
+2485 
-2491 ADGGYT
+2491 
-2497 LTVEATDEAG
+2497 E
-2507 NKATQTLDFT
+2507 
-2517 IDTTLSVPTLSLDSA
+2517 
-2532 DDSGIAG
+2532 
-2539 DNITNVKTPGFT
+2539 
-2551 LNNIDTDVSRVIV
+2551 
-2564 EVMHNGIK
+2564 
-2572 QEVPLVQTGGQW
+2572 
-2584 RFAPTS
+2584 
-2590 DWADGDYILTV
+2590 
-2601 KVEDRA
+2601 
-2607 GNVKQSAPLTV
+2607 
-2618 TVDTHIAIDRIE
+2618 
-2630 LVNDSGIPG
+2630 
-2639 DNLTNEARP
+2639 
-2648 HFQVTVPADVNGVR
+2648 
-2662 LSIDGGKTWFDA
+2662 
-2674 TQSATSGVWDYTW
+2674 
-2687 LTNVANGPHTLMVEA
+2687 
-2702 SDKAGNKTTQ
+2702 
-2712 KLDFTID
+2712 
-2719 TILSEPTITLDSADD
+2719 
-2734 SAAGDNITNVK
+2734 
-2745 MPGFTLGNIDADV
+2745 
-2758 TKVVVTVAHDGKNQQ
+2758 
-2773 IELIK
+2773 
-2778 NGGVWRFTPGAAWTD
+2778 
-2793 GDYTL
+2793 
-2798 TVKVED
+2798 
-2804 KAGNT
+2804 
-2809 NYSAPLTVTIDTQT
+2809 
-2823 SIDRIELLNDT
+2823 
-2834 GIVGDNLTN
+2834 
-2843 EARPQFHITV
+2843 
-2853 PTDVNS
+2853 
-2859 VQLSLDGGINW
+2859 
-2870 VNATLT
+2870 
-2876 SDGVWEYIWPT
+2876 
-2887 DLVENTYTLTVKATD
+2887 
-2902 VAGNTATETLNFI
+2902 
-2915 IDTTLSTPTIT
+2915 
-2926 LDSADDSGTA
+2926 
-2936 NDNKTN
+2936 
-2942 VKTPGFI
+2942 
-2949 IGGIDSDVTQVVVQ
+2949 
-2963 VMRDGHSEEVE
+2963 
-2974 LTQTNGQWR
+2974 
-2983 FVPGSAWTDGDYTL
+2983 
-2997 TVTVKDE
+2997 
-3004 AGNIRHSAPLTVT
+3004 
-3017 IDTQITIDHIELV
+3017 
-3030 NDSGIPDDNLTNNV
+3030 
-3044 RPHFQV
+3044 
-3050 TVPTDV
+3050 
-3056 NVVRL
+3056 VRL

-3103 AGNKTTQQLDFII
+3103 AGNQTTQKLDFII
-3116 DTLLSEPTIVLDNTD
+3116 DTMLSEPTIVLDSTD

-3138 NLTNVNKPTFLLG
+3138 NLTNANKPTFILG

-3163 VQHGGTKEVLT
+3163 VQYGGTKEVLT

-3322 PTIAMD
+3322 PTITMD

-3351 NIDADAH
+3351 NIDSDAQ

-3407 VRQSTPLVVTVDTQ
+3407 VRQSTPLIVTVDTQ

-3465 GANWVSATQ
+3465 GANWVSAAQ

-3618 TQIAIDRIELV
+3618 TQIAIDHIELV

-3718 LLTPTI
+3718 LMTPTI

-3851 IHQVDSDVTRVMV
+3851 IRQVDSDVTRVMV

-4305 SAELRIEI
+4305 SAELKIEI

-4464 QGAGNKWLFTPDTPL
+4464 QGVGNKWLFTPDTPL

-4525 SAVDNITSVTTPR
+4525 SAVDNITSVTKPR

-4558 SYSVT
+4558 SYPVT

-4832 PTLIGSTLPNTIV
+4832 PTLVGNTLPNAIV

-4962 PALGNDGNYELTFK
+4962 PALGNDGNYVLTFK

-5025 IDGTAEAGSTLTIRN
+5025 IDGTAEAGSTLTIRS

-5084 EILIEHDTQIEISDI
+5084 DILIEHDTQIEISDI

-5338 TWSYQFDNALKDG
+5338 TWSYQFDNVLKDG

-5405 RPTFSIF
+5405 RPTFSIS

-5578 VDTHIKVFTSEL
+5578 VDTHIQVFTSEL

-5599 EWWSNSDLITM
+5599 DWWSNSSTITM
-5610 RGTGEIGATVSL
+5610 RGMGEIGATVSL

-5635 ATGRWELSTDKLPE
+5635 ANGQWELSTDQLPE
-5649 GTYDISLVIEDS
+5649 GKYDITLSIEDN
-5661 AGNRWEDVREI
+5661 AGNRKEEVHEI

-5706 IITDSEGNTYTLT
+5706 IITDSNGNTYTLT

-5745 IGNRSDDVPLDI
+5745 IGNRSDDVSLDI

-5862 IALAAGEDNGASDSD
+5862 IALAAGEDNGVSDSD

-5905 NGVTDI
+5905 NGVTDT

-5926 AAWNDGNYTLS
+5926 AAWNDGTYTLS

-5992 SATHLRTEPSA
+5992 SATHLRTVPSA

-6010 VTAYS
+6010 ETAYS

-6109 NAMNVRGKTEDD
+6109 NAMNARGKTEDD

>member
-1 MGNKS
+1 M
-6 IQKFFA
+6 QKFFA

-41 TPRGSVIIVNGA
+41 TPHGSVIIVNGA

-528 TRISYFSAEIETTND
+528 TRISYFSAEIETTDD

-597 SVEGINN
+597 SVEGVNN

-622 YVIDTIAP
+622 YVIDTVAP

-637 EDYVV
+637 EDFVV

-698 AYDIEIISQDAAGNK
+698 SYDIEIISQDAAGNK

-1035 GISDDN
+1035 GIADDN

-1111 NSAIFDFTID
+1111 NSAVFDFTID

-1188 IPGNTW
+1188 TPGNTW

-1202 VKVEDKAGNTNYS
+1202 VKVEDKAGNTSYS

-1379 KGTGGWTFT
+1379 KGTGGWSFT
-1388 PPTSWA
+1388 PTGAWA

-1429 IELVNDSGIPDDNLT
+1429 IELVNDSGIPNDNLT

-1474 ATQSATPGVWDYI
+1474 ATQSATPGAWDYI

-1502 ATDEAGNKATQTLDF
+1502 ATDKAGNKTTQELDF

-2127 LDNTDDSGTK
+2127 LDSTDDSGTK

-2323 TPVIVLDSADDSG
+2323 VPVIVLNSADDTG
-2336 VHGDNMTNH
+2336 VQGDNMTNS

-2376 ATKDAGGW
+2376 ATKGVGGW
-2384 TFTPTGAWADGDY
+2384 SFTPTGAWADGDY

-2451 VTVPTDV
+2451 VKVPTDV
-2458 NVVRLSIDG
+2458 N
-2467 GKTWFNATQ
+2467 
-2476 SATPGVWDY
+2476 
-2485 IWPDDV
+2485 
-2491 ADGGYT
+2491 
-2497 LTVEATDEAG
+2497 E
-2507 NKATQTLDFT
+2507 
-2517 IDTTLSVPTLSLDSA
+2517 
-2532 DDSGIAG
+2532 
-2539 DNITNVKTPGFT
+2539 
-2551 LNNIDTDVSRVIV
+2551 
-2564 EVMHNGIK
+2564 
-2572 QEVPLVQTGGQW
+2572 
-2584 RFAPTS
+2584 
-2590 DWADGDYILTV
+2590 
-2601 KVEDRA
+2601 
-2607 GNVKQSAPLTV
+2607 
-2618 TVDTHIAIDRIE
+2618 
-2630 LVNDSGIPG
+2630 
-2639 DNLTNEARP
+2639 
-2648 HFQVTVPADVNGVR
+2648 
-2662 LSIDGGKTWFDA
+2662 
-2674 TQSATSGVWDYTW
+2674 
-2687 LTNVANGPHTLMVEA
+2687 
-2702 SDKAGNKTTQ
+2702 
-2712 KLDFTID
+2712 
-2719 TILSEPTITLDSADD
+2719 
-2734 SAAGDNITNVK
+2734 
-2745 MPGFTLGNIDADV
+2745 
-2758 TKVVVTVAHDGKNQQ
+2758 
-2773 IELIK
+2773 
-2778 NGGVWRFTPGAAWTD
+2778 
-2793 GDYTL
+2793 
-2798 TVKVED
+2798 
-2804 KAGNT
+2804 
-2809 NYSAPLTVTIDTQT
+2809 
-2823 SIDRIELLNDT
+2823 
-2834 GIVGDNLTN
+2834 
-2843 EARPQFHITV
+2843 
-2853 PTDVNS
+2853 
-2859 VQLSLDGGINW
+2859 
-2870 VNATLT
+2870 
-2876 SDGVWEYIWPT
+2876 
-2887 DLVENTYTLTVKATD
+2887 
-2902 VAGNTATETLNFI
+2902 
-2915 IDTTLSTPTIT
+2915 
-2926 LDSADDSGTA
+2926 
-2936 NDNKTN
+2936 
-2942 VKTPGFI
+2942 
-2949 IGGIDSDVTQVVVQ
+2949 
-2963 VMRDGHSEEVE
+2963 
-2974 LTQTNGQWR
+2974 
-2983 FVPGSAWTDGDYTL
+2983 
-2997 TVTVKDE
+2997 
-3004 AGNIRHSAPLTVT
+3004 
-3017 IDTQITIDHIELV
+3017 
-3030 NDSGIPDDNLTNNV
+3030 
-3044 RPHFQV
+3044 
-3050 TVPTDV
+3050 
-3056 NVVRL
+3056 VRL

-3103 AGNKTTQQLDFII
+3103 AGNQTTQKLDFII
-3116 DTLLSEPTIVLDNTD
+3116 DTMLSEPTIVLDSTD

-3138 NLTNVNKPTFLLG
+3138 NLTNANKPTFILG

-3163 VQHGGTKEVLT
+3163 VQYGGTKEVLT

-3397 TVEVTDNAGN
+3397 TVEVQDNAGN

-3517 RLSTPTIALDST
+3517 RLSTPTIELDST

-3718 LLTPTI
+3718 LMTPTI

-3851 IHQVDSDVTRVMV
+3851 IRQVDSDVTRVMV

-4305 SAELRIEI
+4305 SAELKIEI

-4525 SAVDNITSVTTPR
+4525 SAVDNITSVTKPR

-4558 SYSVT
+4558 SYPVT

-4832 PTLIGSTLPNTIV
+4832 PTLVGNTLPNAIV

-4962 PALGNDGNYELTFK
+4962 PALGNDGNYVLTFK

-5025 IDGTAEAGSTLTIRN
+5025 IDGTAEAGSTLTIRS

-5084 EILIEHDTQIEISDI
+5084 DILIEHDTQIEISDI

-5405 RPTFSIF
+5405 RPTFSIS

-5578 VDTHIKVFTSEL
+5578 VDTHIQVFTSEL

-5599 EWWSNSDLITM
+5599 DWWSNSSTITM
-5610 RGTGEIGATVSL
+5610 RGMGEIGATVSL

-5635 ATGRWELSTDKLPE
+5635 ANGQWELSTDQLPE
-5649 GTYDISLVIEDS
+5649 GKYDITLSIEDN
-5661 AGNRWEDVREI
+5661 AGNRKEEVHEI

-5706 IITDSEGNTYTLT
+5706 IITDSNGNTYTLT

-5814 DGVWFFTPGTPLA
+5814 DGVWFFTPGTPLT

-5926 AAWNDGNYTLS
+5926 AAWNDGTYTLS

-5992 SATHLRTEPSA
+5992 SATHLRTVPSA

-6010 VTAYS
+6010 ETAYS

-6039 SVPENIVNVSIMFEG
+6039 SVPENIVNVSVMFEG

>member
-553 NTRPTFTGKTEPN
+553 NTRPTFTGKTKPN

-2127 LDNTDDSGTK
+2127 LDSTDDSGTK

-2423 IAINNIE
+2423 IAINN
-2430 LVNDSG
+2430 
-2436 IPDDNL
+2436 
-2442 TNNVRPHFQ
+2442 
-2451 VTVPTDV
+2451 
-2458 NVVRLSIDG
+2458 
-2467 GKTWFNATQ
+2467 
-2476 SATPGVWDY
+2476 
-2485 IWPDDV
+2485 
-2491 ADGGYT
+2491 
-2497 LTVEATDEAG
+2497 
-2507 NKATQTLDFT
+2507 
-2517 IDTTLSVPTLSLDSA
+2517 
-2532 DDSGIAG
+2532 
-2539 DNITNVKTPGFT
+2539 
-2551 LNNIDTDVSRVIV
+2551 
-2564 EVMHNGIK
+2564 
-2572 QEVPLVQTGGQW
+2572 
-2584 RFAPTS
+2584 
-2590 DWADGDYILTV
+2590 
-2601 KVEDRA
+2601 
-2607 GNVKQSAPLTV
+2607 
-2618 TVDTHIAIDRIE
+2618 
-2630 LVNDSGIPG
+2630 
-2639 DNLTNEARP
+2639 
-2648 HFQVTVPADVNGVR
+2648 
-2662 LSIDGGKTWFDA
+2662 
-2674 TQSATSGVWDYTW
+2674 
-2687 LTNVANGPHTLMVEA
+2687 
-2702 SDKAGNKTTQ
+2702 
-2712 KLDFTID
+2712 
-2719 TILSEPTITLDSADD
+2719 
-2734 SAAGDNITNVK
+2734 
-2745 MPGFTLGNIDADV
+2745 
-2758 TKVVVTVAHDGKNQQ
+2758 
-2773 IELIK
+2773 
-2778 NGGVWRFTPGAAWTD
+2778 
-2793 GDYTL
+2793 
-2798 TVKVED
+2798 
-2804 KAGNT
+2804 
-2809 NYSAPLTVTIDTQT
+2809 
-2823 SIDRIELLNDT
+2823 
-2834 GIVGDNLTN
+2834 
-2843 EARPQFHITV
+2843 
-2853 PTDVNS
+2853 
-2859 VQLSLDGGINW
+2859 
-2870 VNATLT
+2870 
-2876 SDGVWEYIWPT
+2876 
-2887 DLVENTYTLTVKATD
+2887 
-2902 VAGNTATETLNFI
+2902 
-2915 IDTTLSTPTIT
+2915 
-2926 LDSADDSGTA
+2926 
-2936 NDNKTN
+2936 
-2942 VKTPGFI
+2942 
-2949 IGGIDSDVTQVVVQ
+2949 
-2963 VMRDGHSEEVE
+2963 
-2974 LTQTNGQWR
+2974 
-2983 FVPGSAWTDGDYTL
+2983 
-2997 TVTVKDE
+2997 
-3004 AGNIRHSAPLTVT
+3004 
-3017 IDTQITIDHIELV
+3017 IELV

-4558 SYSVT
+4558 SYPVT

>member
-241 VTLALAAESNS
+241 VTLALATESNS

-597 SVEGINN
+597 SVEGVNN
-604 LTFTVEDVAG
+604 LTFTAEDVAG

-622 YVIDTIAP
+622 YVIDTVAP

-637 EDYVV
+637 EDFVV

-1035 GISDDN
+1035 GIADDN

-1065 DAMSDTQI
+1065 DAASDTQI

-1111 NSAIFDFTID
+1111 NSAVFDFTID

-1202 VKVEDKAGNTNYS
+1202 VKVEDKAGNTSYS

-1329 LDSADD
+1329 LNSADD
-1335 TGIQGDNMTNSTQP
+1335 TGVQGDNMTNRTQP

-1429 IELVNDSGIPDDNLT
+1429 IELVNDSGIPNDNLT

-1502 ATDEAGNKATQTLDF
+1502 ATDEAGNKTTQTLDF

-1594 DGDYILTVKVED
+1594 DGDYILTVKIED

-1707 GNKTTQKLDFTI
+1707 GNKTTQKLDFII
-1719 DTILSEPTITLDSAD
+1719 DTLLSEPTITLDSAD

-2019 DTQITIDHIELVN
+2019 DTQIAIDHIELVN
-2032 DSGIPDDNLTNNVRP
+2032 DSGIPDDNLTNEARP

-2117 DTLLSEPTIV
+2117 DTMLSEPTIV

-2137 GDHLTNVNKPTFL
+2137 GDNLTNVNKPTFL

-2217 VTVDTQITIDVIEL
+2217 VTVDTQITIDAIEL

-2323 TPVIVLDSADDSG
+2323 VPVIVLNSADDTG
-2336 VHGDNMTNH
+2336 VQGDNMTNS

-2376 ATKDAGGW
+2376 ATKGVGGW
-2384 TFTPTGAWADGDY
+2384 SFTPTGAWADGDY

-2451 VTVPTDV
+2451 VKVPTDV
-2458 NVVRLSIDG
+2458 N
-2467 GKTWFNATQ
+2467 
-2476 SATPGVWDY
+2476 
-2485 IWPDDV
+2485 
-2491 ADGGYT
+2491 
-2497 LTVEATDEAG
+2497 E
-2507 NKATQTLDFT
+2507 
-2517 IDTTLSVPTLSLDSA
+2517 
-2532 DDSGIAG
+2532 
-2539 DNITNVKTPGFT
+2539 
-2551 LNNIDTDVSRVIV
+2551 
-2564 EVMHNGIK
+2564 
-2572 QEVPLVQTGGQW
+2572 
-2584 RFAPTS
+2584 
-2590 DWADGDYILTV
+2590 
-2601 KVEDRA
+2601 
-2607 GNVKQSAPLTV
+2607 
-2618 TVDTHIAIDRIE
+2618 
-2630 LVNDSGIPG
+2630 
-2639 DNLTNEARP
+2639 
-2648 HFQVTVPADVNGVR
+2648 
-2662 LSIDGGKTWFDA
+2662 
-2674 TQSATSGVWDYTW
+2674 
-2687 LTNVANGPHTLMVEA
+2687 
-2702 SDKAGNKTTQ
+2702 
-2712 KLDFTID
+2712 
-2719 TILSEPTITLDSADD
+2719 
-2734 SAAGDNITNVK
+2734 
-2745 MPGFTLGNIDADV
+2745 
-2758 TKVVVTVAHDGKNQQ
+2758 
-2773 IELIK
+2773 
-2778 NGGVWRFTPGAAWTD
+2778 
-2793 GDYTL
+2793 
-2798 TVKVED
+2798 
-2804 KAGNT
+2804 
-2809 NYSAPLTVTIDTQT
+2809 
-2823 SIDRIELLNDT
+2823 
-2834 GIVGDNLTN
+2834 
-2843 EARPQFHITV
+2843 
-2853 PTDVNS
+2853 
-2859 VQLSLDGGINW
+2859 
-2870 VNATLT
+2870 
-2876 SDGVWEYIWPT
+2876 
-2887 DLVENTYTLTVKATD
+2887 
-2902 VAGNTATETLNFI
+2902 
-2915 IDTTLSTPTIT
+2915 
-2926 LDSADDSGTA
+2926 
-2936 NDNKTN
+2936 
-2942 VKTPGFI
+2942 
-2949 IGGIDSDVTQVVVQ
+2949 
-2963 VMRDGHSEEVE
+2963 
-2974 LTQTNGQWR
+2974 
-2983 FVPGSAWTDGDYTL
+2983 
-2997 TVTVKDE
+2997 
-3004 AGNIRHSAPLTVT
+3004 
-3017 IDTQITIDHIELV
+3017 
-3030 NDSGIPDDNLTNNV
+3030 
-3044 RPHFQV
+3044 
-3050 TVPTDV
+3050 
-3056 NVVRL
+3056 VRL

-3103 AGNKTTQQLDFII
+3103 AGNQTTQKLDFII
-3116 DTLLSEPTIVLDNTD
+3116 DTMLSEPTIVLDSTD

-3138 NLTNVNKPTFLLG
+3138 NLTNANKPTFILG

-3163 VQHGGTKEVLT
+3163 VQYGGTKEVLT

-3188 GTWADGDYTLTV
+3188 GTWADGDYMLTV

-3322 PTIAMD
+3322 PTITMD

-3351 NIDADAH
+3351 NIDSDAQ

-3407 VRQSTPLVVTVDTQ
+3407 VRQSTPLIVTVDTQ

-3465 GANWVSATQ
+3465 GANWVSAAQ

-3618 TQIAIDRIELV
+3618 TQIAIDHIELV

-3718 LLTPTI
+3718 LMTPTI

-3814 KVTIDGTLT
+3814 KVTVDGTLT

-3851 IHQVDSDVTRVMV
+3851 IRQVDSDVTRVMV

-4305 SAELRIEI
+4305 SAELKIEI

-4525 SAVDNITSVTTPR
+4525 SAVDNITSVTKPR

-4558 SYSVT
+4558 SYPVT

-4892 RSTAVDVT
+4892 RSTAVDLT

-5084 EILIEHDTQIEISDI
+5084 DILIEHDTQIEISDI

-5405 RPTFSIF
+5405 RPTFSIS

-5578 VDTHIKVFTSEL
+5578 VDTHIQVFTSEL

-5599 EWWSNSDLITM
+5599 DWWSNSSTITM
-5610 RGTGEIGATVSL
+5610 RGMGEIGATVSL

-5635 ATGRWELSTDKLPE
+5635 ANGQWELSTDQLPE
-5649 GTYDISLVIEDS
+5649 GKYDITLSIEDN
-5661 AGNRWEDVREI
+5661 AGNRKEEVHEI

-5706 IITDSEGNTYTLT
+5706 IITDSNGNTYTLT

-5814 DGVWFFTPGTPLA
+5814 DGVWFFTPGTPLT

-5862 IALAAGEDNGASDSD
+5862 IALSAGEDNGASDSD

-5926 AAWNDGNYTLS
+5926 AAWNDGTYTLS

-5992 SATHLRTEPSA
+5992 SATHLRTVPSA

-6010 VTAYS
+6010 ETAYS

-6039 SVPENIVNVSIMFEG
+6039 SVPENIVNVSVMFEG

-6089 NDFLIKEKTFSV
+6089 DDFLIKEKTFSV

-6109 NAMNVRGKTEDD
+6109 NAMNARGKTEDD

>member
-1 MGNKS
+1 
-6 IQKFFA
+6 
-12 DQNSVIDLSSLGNAK
+12 NAK

-123 DAENAKK
+123 EAENAKK

-157 NSSKQIEE
+157 NSSKQMEE
-165 MLQNFLADNVAKD
+165 MLQEFLADNVAKD

-441 DSSDSGIKNDNIT
+441 DSSDSGIKNDSIT

-528 TRISYFSAEIETTND
+528 TRISYFSAEIETTDD

-597 SVEGINN
+597 SVEGVNN

-622 YVIDTIAP
+622 YVIDTVAP

-637 EDYVV
+637 EDFVV

-1035 GISDDN
+1035 GIADDN

-1111 NSAIFDFTID
+1111 NSAVFDFTID

-1188 IPGNTW
+1188 TPGNTW

-1379 KGTGGWTFT
+1379 KGTGGWSFT
-1388 PPTSWA
+1388 PTGAWA

-1429 IELVNDSGIPDDNLT
+1429 IELVNDSGIPNDNLT

-1474 ATQSATPGVWDYI
+1474 ATQSATPGAWDYI

-1502 ATDEAGNKATQTLDF
+1502 ATDKAGNKTTQELDF

-1551 TLNNIDTDVSRVI
+1551 TLNNIDTDVSRVT

-1672 FDATQSATSGVWD
+1672 FDATQSATPGVWD

-1707 GNKTTQKLDFTI
+1707 GNKTTQKLDFII
-1719 DTILSEPTITLDSAD
+1719 DTMLSEPTITLDSAD

-2019 DTQITIDHIELVN
+2019 DTQIAIDHIELVN
-2032 DSGIPDDNLTNNVRP
+2032 DSGIPDDNLTN
-2047 HFQVTVPTD
+2047 
-2056 VNVVRLS
+2056 
-2063 IDGGKTWFNATQSAT
+2063 
-2078 PGVWDYTWLADV
+2078 
-2090 GEGKHT
+2090 
-2096 LTVEATD
+2096 EA
-2103 KAGNKTTQQLDFII
+2103 
-2117 DTLLSEPTIV
+2117 
-2127 LDNTDDSGTK
+2127 
-2137 GDHLTNVNKPTFL
+2137 
-2150 LGNIDADARYVTVEV
+2150 
-2165 QHGGTKEVLTATK
+2165 
-2178 DATGNWSV
+2178 
-2186 TPTGTWADG
+2186 
-2195 DYTLT
+2195 
-2200 VRVED
+2200 
-2205 EAGNEKHSASLT
+2205 
-2217 VTVDTQITIDVIEL
+2217 
-2231 VNDNGIPGDNM
+2231 
-2242 TNDAHPQFRV
+2242 
-2252 TVPGDVNEVSLSIDG
+2252 
-2267 GVTWVKATQSATPGV
+2267 
-2282 WNYTWPGTVPDGDYT
+2282 
-2297 LNVKATDNAG
+2297 
-2307 NTVTETLHFTI
+2307 
-2318 DTTLS
+2318 
-2323 TPVIVLDSADDSG
+2323 
-2336 VHGDNMTNH
+2336 
-2345 TQPTFALQHID
+2345 
-2356 DDAVRVTVSVEHG
+2356 
-2369 GVTTTFD
+2369 
-2376 ATKDAGGW
+2376 
-2384 TFTPTGAWADGDY
+2384 
-2397 TLSVSV
+2397 
-2403 EDKAGNTSHSASLT
+2403 
-2417 VTVDTQ
+2417 
-2423 IAINNIE
+2423 
-2430 LVNDSG
+2430 
-2436 IPDDNL
+2436 
-2442 TNNVRPHFQ
+2442 
-2451 VTVPTDV
+2451 
-2458 NVVRLSIDG
+2458 
-2467 GKTWFNATQ
+2467 
-2476 SATPGVWDY
+2476 
-2485 IWPDDV
+2485 
-2491 ADGGYT
+2491 
-2497 LTVEATDEAG
+2497 
-2507 NKATQTLDFT
+2507 
-2517 IDTTLSVPTLSLDSA
+2517 
-2532 DDSGIAG
+2532 
-2539 DNITNVKTPGFT
+2539 
-2551 LNNIDTDVSRVIV
+2551 
-2564 EVMHNGIK
+2564 
-2572 QEVPLVQTGGQW
+2572 
-2584 RFAPTS
+2584 
-2590 DWADGDYILTV
+2590 
-2601 KVEDRA
+2601 
-2607 GNVKQSAPLTV
+2607 
-2618 TVDTHIAIDRIE
+2618 
-2630 LVNDSGIPG
+2630 
-2639 DNLTNEARP
+2639 
-2648 HFQVTVPADVNGVR
+2648 
-2662 LSIDGGKTWFDA
+2662 
-2674 TQSATSGVWDYTW
+2674 
-2687 LTNVANGPHTLMVEA
+2687 
-2702 SDKAGNKTTQ
+2702 
-2712 KLDFTID
+2712 
-2719 TILSEPTITLDSADD
+2719 
-2734 SAAGDNITNVK
+2734 
-2745 MPGFTLGNIDADV
+2745 
-2758 TKVVVTVAHDGKNQQ
+2758 
-2773 IELIK
+2773 
-2778 NGGVWRFTPGAAWTD
+2778 
-2793 GDYTL
+2793 
-2798 TVKVED
+2798 
-2804 KAGNT
+2804 
-2809 NYSAPLTVTIDTQT
+2809 
-2823 SIDRIELLNDT
+2823 
-2834 GIVGDNLTN
+2834 
-2843 EARPQFHITV
+2843 
-2853 PTDVNS
+2853 
-2859 VQLSLDGGINW
+2859 
-2870 VNATLT
+2870 
-2876 SDGVWEYIWPT
+2876 
-2887 DLVENTYTLTVKATD
+2887 
-2902 VAGNTATETLNFI
+2902 
-2915 IDTTLSTPTIT
+2915 
-2926 LDSADDSGTA
+2926 
-2936 NDNKTN
+2936 
-2942 VKTPGFI
+2942 
-2949 IGGIDSDVTQVVVQ
+2949 
-2963 VMRDGHSEEVE
+2963 
-2974 LTQTNGQWR
+2974 
-2983 FVPGSAWTDGDYTL
+2983 
-2997 TVTVKDE
+2997 
-3004 AGNIRHSAPLTVT
+3004 
-3017 IDTQITIDHIELV
+3017 
-3030 NDSGIPDDNLTNNV
+3030 

-3174 ATKGATGIWSVTPT
+3174 ATKDATGNWSVTPTGTWADGDYTLTVRVEDEAGNEKHSASLTVTVDTQITIDAIELVNDNGIPGDNMTNDAHPQFRVTVPGDVNEVSLSIDGGVTWVKATQSATPGVWNYTWPGTVPDGDYTLNVKATDNAGNTVTETLHFTIDTTLSTPVIVLDSADDTGIQGDNMTNRTQPTFNLQHIDDDAVRVTVSVEHGGVTTTFDATKGVGGWTFTPPTSWGAGDYTLSVSVEDKAGNTSHSASLTVTVDTQIAINNIELVNDSGIPDDNLTNNVRPQFQVKVPTDVNEVRLSIDGGKTWFNATQSATPGVWDYTWLADVGEGKHTLTVEATDKAGNQTTQKLDFIIDTLLSEPTIVLDSTDDSGTKGDNLTNANKPTFLLGNIDADARYVTVEVQHGSTKEVLTATKGATGIWSVTPT

-3200 RVEDDAGN
+3200 RVEDEAGN

-3215 TVTVDTQITIDVIE
+3215 TVTVDTQITIDAIE

-3322 PTIAMD
+3322 PTITMD

-3351 NIDADAH
+3351 NIDSDAQ

-3407 VRQSTPLVVTVDTQ
+3407 VRQSTPLIVTVDTQ

-3465 GANWVSATQ
+3465 GANWVSAAQ

-3490 GKHTLTV
+3490 GKHILTV

-3618 TQIAIDRIELV
+3618 TQIAIDHIELV

-3693 TLTVEVTDGA
+3693 TLIVEVTDGA
-3703 GNKMTETLNFTIDIT
+3703 GNKMTGTLDFTIDIT

-3741 SVTQPVFVLGSID
+3741 SVTQPIFVLGSID

-3851 IHQVDSDVTRVMV
+3851 IRQVDSDVTRVMV

-3958 VQVRVTLDGGANWN
+3958 IQVRVTLDGGANWN

-3995 TLRVEATDEAGN
+3995 TLRVEATDQAGN

-4187 PDGQHTLLVDV
+4187 PDGKHTLLVDV

-4305 SAELRIEI
+4305 SAELQIEI

-4525 SAVDNITSVTTPR
+4525 SAVDNITSVTKPR

-4558 SYSVT
+4558 SYPVT

-4610 VSVRMEPASDTGNSN
+4610 VSVRMEPASDTGSSN

-4658 EVLKQTITVGA
+4658 EVLKHTITVGA

-4724 DQHEATSLRPEF
+4724 DQYEATSLRPEF
-4736 KGFAEAFSTI
+4736 KGLAEAFSTI

-4832 PTLIGSTLPNTIV
+4832 PTLVGNTLPNAIV

-4962 PALGNDGNYELTFK
+4962 PALGNDGNYVLTFK

-5084 EILIEHDTQIEISDI
+5084 DILIEHDTQIEISDI

-5292 SNSGSLDDLITNHN
+5292 SNSGSLDDLITSHN

-5371 LLVTIDTSTFIDNPA
+5371 LLVTIDTSTFIDNPV
-5386 MVAGSDNGIFSND
+5386 MMAGSDNGIFSND

-5405 RPTFSIF
+5405 RPAFSIY

-5533 EVWVNEKGHWQMPVN
+5533 EVWVNDKGHWQMPVN

-5578 VDTHIKVFTSEL
+5578 VDTHIQVFTSEL

-5599 EWWSNSDLITM
+5599 DWWSNSSTITM
-5610 RGTGEIGATVSL
+5610 RGMGEIGATVSL

-5635 ATGRWELSTDKLPE
+5635 ANGQWELSTDQLPE
-5649 GTYDISLVIEDS
+5649 GKYDITLSIEDN
-5661 AGNRWEDVREI
+5661 AGNRKEEVHEI

-5706 IITDSEGNTYTLT
+5706 IITDSNGNTYTLT

-5757 MKEVPV
+5757 MKETPV

-5781 DKQPTFIIGNLES
+5781 DNQPTFIIGNLES

-5862 IALAAGEDNGASDSD
+5862 IALAAGEGNGASDSD
-5877 NVTNHTQPKFTLQH
+5877 NVTNHNHTQPKFTLQH

-5926 AAWNDGNYTLS
+5926 AAWNDGTYTLS

-5942 RAGNSQQSA
+5942 RAGNSLQSA
-5951 SLAVTVDST
+5951 SLEVTVDST

-5992 SATHLRTEPSA
+5992 SATHLRTVPSA

-6010 VTAYS
+6010 ETAYS

-6039 SVPENIVNVSIMFEG
+6039 SVPENIVNVSVMFEG

-6089 NDFLIKEKTFSV
+6089 DDFLIKEKTFSV

-6109 NAMNVRGKTEDD
+6109 NAMNARGKTEDD

>member
-123 DAENAKK
+123 EAENAKK

-157 NSSKQIEE
+157 NSSKQMEE
-165 MLQNFLADNVAKD
+165 MLQEFLADNVAKD

-441 DSSDSGIKNDNIT
+441 DSSDSGIKNDSIT

-528 TRISYFSAEIETTND
+528 TRISYFSAEIETTDD

-597 SVEGINN
+597 SVEGVNN

-622 YVIDTIAP
+622 YVIDTVAP

-637 EDYVV
+637 EDFVV

-1035 GISDDN
+1035 GIADDN

-1111 NSAIFDFTID
+1111 NSAVFDFTID

-1188 IPGNTW
+1188 TPGNTW

-1379 KGTGGWTFT
+1379 KGTGGWSFT
-1388 PPTSWA
+1388 PTGAWA

-1429 IELVNDSGIPDDNLT
+1429 IELVNDSGIPNDNLT

-1474 ATQSATPGVWDYI
+1474 ATQSATPGAWDYI

-1502 ATDEAGNKATQTLDF
+1502 ATDKAGNKTTQELDF

-1551 TLNNIDTDVSRVI
+1551 TLNNIDTDVSRVT

-1672 FDATQSATSGVWD
+1672 FDATQSATPGVWD

-1707 GNKTTQKLDFTI
+1707 GNKTTQKLDFII
-1719 DTILSEPTITLDSAD
+1719 DTMLSEPTITLDSAD

-2019 DTQITIDHIELVN
+2019 DTQIAIDHIELVN
-2032 DSGIPDDNLTNNVRP
+2032 DSGIPDDNLTN
-2047 HFQVTVPTD
+2047 
-2056 VNVVRLS
+2056 
-2063 IDGGKTWFNATQSAT
+2063 
-2078 PGVWDYTWLADV
+2078 
-2090 GEGKHT
+2090 
-2096 LTVEATD
+2096 EA
-2103 KAGNKTTQQLDFII
+2103 
-2117 DTLLSEPTIV
+2117 
-2127 LDNTDDSGTK
+2127 
-2137 GDHLTNVNKPTFL
+2137 
-2150 LGNIDADARYVTVEV
+2150 
-2165 QHGGTKEVLTATK
+2165 
-2178 DATGNWSV
+2178 
-2186 TPTGTWADG
+2186 
-2195 DYTLT
+2195 
-2200 VRVED
+2200 
-2205 EAGNEKHSASLT
+2205 
-2217 VTVDTQITIDVIEL
+2217 
-2231 VNDNGIPGDNM
+2231 
-2242 TNDAHPQFRV
+2242 
-2252 TVPGDVNEVSLSIDG
+2252 
-2267 GVTWVKATQSATPGV
+2267 
-2282 WNYTWPGTVPDGDYT
+2282 
-2297 LNVKATDNAG
+2297 
-2307 NTVTETLHFTI
+2307 
-2318 DTTLS
+2318 
-2323 TPVIVLDSADDSG
+2323 
-2336 VHGDNMTNH
+2336 
-2345 TQPTFALQHID
+2345 
-2356 DDAVRVTVSVEHG
+2356 
-2369 GVTTTFD
+2369 
-2376 ATKDAGGW
+2376 
-2384 TFTPTGAWADGDY
+2384 
-2397 TLSVSV
+2397 
-2403 EDKAGNTSHSASLT
+2403 
-2417 VTVDTQ
+2417 
-2423 IAINNIE
+2423 
-2430 LVNDSG
+2430 
-2436 IPDDNL
+2436 
-2442 TNNVRPHFQ
+2442 
-2451 VTVPTDV
+2451 
-2458 NVVRLSIDG
+2458 
-2467 GKTWFNATQ
+2467 
-2476 SATPGVWDY
+2476 
-2485 IWPDDV
+2485 
-2491 ADGGYT
+2491 
-2497 LTVEATDEAG
+2497 
-2507 NKATQTLDFT
+2507 
-2517 IDTTLSVPTLSLDSA
+2517 
-2532 DDSGIAG
+2532 
-2539 DNITNVKTPGFT
+2539 
-2551 LNNIDTDVSRVIV
+2551 
-2564 EVMHNGIK
+2564 
-2572 QEVPLVQTGGQW
+2572 
-2584 RFAPTS
+2584 
-2590 DWADGDYILTV
+2590 
-2601 KVEDRA
+2601 
-2607 GNVKQSAPLTV
+2607 
-2618 TVDTHIAIDRIE
+2618 
-2630 LVNDSGIPG
+2630 
-2639 DNLTNEARP
+2639 
-2648 HFQVTVPADVNGVR
+2648 
-2662 LSIDGGKTWFDA
+2662 
-2674 TQSATSGVWDYTW
+2674 
-2687 LTNVANGPHTLMVEA
+2687 
-2702 SDKAGNKTTQ
+2702 
-2712 KLDFTID
+2712 
-2719 TILSEPTITLDSADD
+2719 
-2734 SAAGDNITNVK
+2734 
-2745 MPGFTLGNIDADV
+2745 
-2758 TKVVVTVAHDGKNQQ
+2758 
-2773 IELIK
+2773 
-2778 NGGVWRFTPGAAWTD
+2778 
-2793 GDYTL
+2793 
-2798 TVKVED
+2798 
-2804 KAGNT
+2804 
-2809 NYSAPLTVTIDTQT
+2809 
-2823 SIDRIELLNDT
+2823 
-2834 GIVGDNLTN
+2834 
-2843 EARPQFHITV
+2843 
-2853 PTDVNS
+2853 
-2859 VQLSLDGGINW
+2859 
-2870 VNATLT
+2870 
-2876 SDGVWEYIWPT
+2876 
-2887 DLVENTYTLTVKATD
+2887 
-2902 VAGNTATETLNFI
+2902 
-2915 IDTTLSTPTIT
+2915 
-2926 LDSADDSGTA
+2926 
-2936 NDNKTN
+2936 
-2942 VKTPGFI
+2942 
-2949 IGGIDSDVTQVVVQ
+2949 
-2963 VMRDGHSEEVE
+2963 
-2974 LTQTNGQWR
+2974 
-2983 FVPGSAWTDGDYTL
+2983 
-2997 TVTVKDE
+2997 
-3004 AGNIRHSAPLTVT
+3004 
-3017 IDTQITIDHIELV
+3017 
-3030 NDSGIPDDNLTNNV
+3030 

-3174 ATKGATGIWSVTPT
+3174 ATKDATGNWSVTPTGTWADGDYTLTVRVEDEAGNEKHSASLTVTVDTQITIDAIELVNDNGIPGDNMTNDAHPQFRVTVPGDVNEVSLSIDGGVTWVKATQSATPGVWNYTWPGTVPDGDYTLNVKATDNAGNTVTETLHFTIDTTLSTPVIVLDSADDTGIQGDNMTNRTQPTFNLQHIDDDAVRVTVSVEHGGVTTTFDATKGVGGWTFTPPTSWGAGDYTLSVSVEDKAGNTSHSASLTVTVDTQIAINNIELVNDSGIPDDNLTNNVRPQFQVKVPTDVNEVRLSIDGGKTWFNATQSATPGVWDYTWLADVGEGKHTLTVEATDKAGNQTTQKLDFIIDTLLSEPTIVLDSTDDSGTKGDNLTNANKPTFLLGNIDADARYVTVEVQHGSTKEVLTATKGATGIWSVTPT

-3200 RVEDDAGN
+3200 RVEDEAGN

-3215 TVTVDTQITIDVIE
+3215 TVTVDTQITIDAIE

-3322 PTIAMD
+3322 PTITMD

-3351 NIDADAH
+3351 NIDSDAQ

-3407 VRQSTPLVVTVDTQ
+3407 VRQSTPLIVTVDTQ

-3465 GANWVSATQ
+3465 GANWVSAAQ

-3490 GKHTLTV
+3490 GKHILTV

-3618 TQIAIDRIELV
+3618 TQIAIDHIELV

-3693 TLTVEVTDGA
+3693 TLIVEVTDGA
-3703 GNKMTETLNFTIDIT
+3703 GNKMTGTLDFTIDIT

-3741 SVTQPVFVLGSID
+3741 SVTQPIFVLGSID

-3851 IHQVDSDVTRVMV
+3851 IRQVDSDVTRVMV

-3958 VQVRVTLDGGANWN
+3958 IQVRVTLDGGANWN

-3995 TLRVEATDEAGN
+3995 TLRVEATDQAGN

-4187 PDGQHTLLVDV
+4187 PDGKHTLLVDV

-4305 SAELRIEI
+4305 SAELQIEI

-4525 SAVDNITSVTTPR
+4525 SAVDNITSVTKPR

-4558 SYSVT
+4558 SYPVT

-4610 VSVRMEPASDTGNSN
+4610 VSVRMEPASDTGSSN

-4658 EVLKQTITVGA
+4658 EVLKHTITVGA

-4724 DQHEATSLRPEF
+4724 DQYEATSLRPEF
-4736 KGFAEAFSTI
+4736 KGLAEAFSTI

-4832 PTLIGSTLPNTIV
+4832 PTLVGNTLPNAIV

-4962 PALGNDGNYELTFK
+4962 PALGNDGNYVLTFK

-5084 EILIEHDTQIEISDI
+5084 DILIEHDTQIEISDI

-5292 SNSGSLDDLITNHN
+5292 SNSGSLDDLITSHN

-5371 LLVTIDTSTFIDNPA
+5371 LLVTIDTSTFIDNPV
-5386 MVAGSDNGIFSND
+5386 MMAGTDNGIFSND

-5405 RPTFSIF
+5405 RPAFSIY

-5533 EVWVNEKGHWQMPVN
+5533 EVWVNDKGHWQMPVN

-5578 VDTHIKVFTSEL
+5578 VDTHIQVFTSEL

-5599 EWWSNSDLITM
+5599 DWWSNSSTITM
-5610 RGTGEIGATVSL
+5610 RGMGEIGATVSL

-5635 ATGRWELSTDKLPE
+5635 ANGQWELSTDQLPE
-5649 GTYDISLVIEDS
+5649 GKYDITLSIEDN
-5661 AGNRWEDVREI
+5661 AGNRKEEVHEI

-5706 IITDSEGNTYTLT
+5706 IITDSNGNTYTLT

-5757 MKEVPV
+5757 MKETPV

-5781 DKQPTFIIGNLES
+5781 DNQPTFIIGNLES

-5862 IALAAGEDNGASDSD
+5862 IALAAGEGNGASDSD
-5877 NVTNHTQPKFTLQH
+5877 NVTNHNHTQPKFTLQH

-5926 AAWNDGNYTLS
+5926 AAWNDGTYTMS

-5942 RAGNSQQSA
+5942 RAGNSLQSA
-5951 SLAVTVDST
+5951 SLEVTVDST

-5992 SATHLRTEPSA
+5992 SATHLRTVPSA

-6010 VTAYS
+6010 ETAYS

-6039 SVPENIVNVSIMFEG
+6039 SVPENIVNVSVMFEG

-6089 NDFLIKEKTFSV
+6089 DDFLIKEKTFSV

-6109 NAMNVRGKTEDD
+6109 NAMNARGKTEDD

>member
-41 TPRGSVIIVNGA
+41 TPHGSVIIVNGA

-441 DSSDSGIKNDNIT
+441 DSSDSGIKNDSIT

-528 TRISYFSAEIETTND
+528 TRISYFSAEIETTDD

-597 SVEGINN
+597 SVEGVNN

-622 YVIDTIAP
+622 YVIDTVAP

-637 EDYVV
+637 EDFVV

-1065 DAMSDTQI
+1065 DAASDTQI

-1111 NSAIFDFTID
+1111 NSAVFDFTID

-1188 IPGNTW
+1188 TPGNTW

-1329 LDSADD
+1329 LNSADD
-1335 TGIQGDNMTNSTQP
+1335 TGVQGDNMTNSTQP

-1379 KGTGGWTFT
+1379 KGVGGWSFT
-1388 PPTSWA
+1388 PTGAWA

-1429 IELVNDSGIPDDNLT
+1429 IELVNDSGIPNDNLT

-1474 ATQSATPGVWDYI
+1474 ATQNATPGVWDYI

-1502 ATDEAGNKATQTLDF
+1502 ATDEAGNKTTQTLDF

-1551 TLNNIDTDVSRVI
+1551 TLNNIDTDVSRVT

-1639 GDNLTNEARP
+1639 DDNLTNEARP

-1672 FDATQSATSGVWD
+1672 FDATQSATPGVWD

-1707 GNKTTQKLDFTI
+1707 GNKTTQKLDFII
-1719 DTILSEPTITLDSAD
+1719 DTMLSEPTITLDSAD

-1874 TLTSDGVWEYIW
+1874 TLTPDGVWEYIW

-2019 DTQITIDHIELVN
+2019 DTQIAIDHIELVN
-2032 DSGIPDDNLTNNVRP
+2032 DSGIPDDNLTNEARP

-2117 DTLLSEPTIV
+2117 DTMLSEPTIV

-2137 GDHLTNVNKPTFL
+2137 GDNLTNVNKPTFL

-2217 VTVDTQITIDVIEL
+2217 VTVDTQITIDAIEL

-2323 TPVIVLDSADDSG
+2323 TPVIVLDSADDTG
-2336 VHGDNMTNH
+2336 IQGDNMTNR
-2345 TQPTFALQHID
+2345 TQPTFNLQHID

-2369 GVTTTFD
+2369 GVTSTFD
-2376 ATKDAGGW
+2376 ATKGVGGW
-2384 TFTPTGAWADGDY
+2384 TFTPPTSWGAGDY

-2442 TNNVRPHFQ
+2442 TNNVRPQFQ
-2451 VTVPTDV
+2451 VKVPTDV
-2458 NVVRLSIDG
+2458 N
-2467 GKTWFNATQ
+2467 
-2476 SATPGVWDY
+2476 
-2485 IWPDDV
+2485 
-2491 ADGGYT
+2491 
-2497 LTVEATDEAG
+2497 E
-2507 NKATQTLDFT
+2507 
-2517 IDTTLSVPTLSLDSA
+2517 
-2532 DDSGIAG
+2532 
-2539 DNITNVKTPGFT
+2539 
-2551 LNNIDTDVSRVIV
+2551 
-2564 EVMHNGIK
+2564 
-2572 QEVPLVQTGGQW
+2572 
-2584 RFAPTS
+2584 
-2590 DWADGDYILTV
+2590 
-2601 KVEDRA
+2601 
-2607 GNVKQSAPLTV
+2607 
-2618 TVDTHIAIDRIE
+2618 
-2630 LVNDSGIPG
+2630 
-2639 DNLTNEARP
+2639 
-2648 HFQVTVPADVNGVR
+2648 
-2662 LSIDGGKTWFDA
+2662 
-2674 TQSATSGVWDYTW
+2674 
-2687 LTNVANGPHTLMVEA
+2687 
-2702 SDKAGNKTTQ
+2702 
-2712 KLDFTID
+2712 
-2719 TILSEPTITLDSADD
+2719 
-2734 SAAGDNITNVK
+2734 
-2745 MPGFTLGNIDADV
+2745 
-2758 TKVVVTVAHDGKNQQ
+2758 
-2773 IELIK
+2773 
-2778 NGGVWRFTPGAAWTD
+2778 
-2793 GDYTL
+2793 
-2798 TVKVED
+2798 
-2804 KAGNT
+2804 
-2809 NYSAPLTVTIDTQT
+2809 
-2823 SIDRIELLNDT
+2823 
-2834 GIVGDNLTN
+2834 
-2843 EARPQFHITV
+2843 
-2853 PTDVNS
+2853 
-2859 VQLSLDGGINW
+2859 
-2870 VNATLT
+2870 
-2876 SDGVWEYIWPT
+2876 
-2887 DLVENTYTLTVKATD
+2887 
-2902 VAGNTATETLNFI
+2902 
-2915 IDTTLSTPTIT
+2915 
-2926 LDSADDSGTA
+2926 
-2936 NDNKTN
+2936 
-2942 VKTPGFI
+2942 
-2949 IGGIDSDVTQVVVQ
+2949 
-2963 VMRDGHSEEVE
+2963 
-2974 LTQTNGQWR
+2974 
-2983 FVPGSAWTDGDYTL
+2983 
-2997 TVTVKDE
+2997 
-3004 AGNIRHSAPLTVT
+3004 
-3017 IDTQITIDHIELV
+3017 
-3030 NDSGIPDDNLTNNV
+3030 
-3044 RPHFQV
+3044 
-3050 TVPTDV
+3050 
-3056 NVVRL
+3056 VRL

-3103 AGNKTTQQLDFII
+3103 AGNQTTQKLDFII

-3131 DSGTKGD
+3131 DSGIKGD
-3138 NLTNVNKPTFLLG
+3138 NLTNANKPTFLLG

-3163 VQHGGTKEVLT
+3163 VQHGSTKEVLT

-3200 RVEDDAGN
+3200 RVEDEAGN

-3322 PTIAMD
+3322 PTITMD

-3351 NIDADAH
+3351 NIDSDAQ

-3407 VRQSTPLVVTVDTQ
+3407 VRQSTPLIVTVDTQ

-3465 GANWVSATQ
+3465 GANWVSAAQ

-3618 TQIAIDRIELV
+3618 TQIAIDHIELV

-3636 DNVTKHVRPQFQI
+3636 DNITKHVRPQFQI

-3693 TLTVEVTDGA
+3693 TLIVEVTDGA
-3703 GNKMTETLNFTIDIT
+3703 GNKMTGTLDFTIDIT

-3851 IHQVDSDVTRVMV
+3851 IRQVDSDVTRVMV

-3897 QLAVVVEDLAGNV
+3897 QLAVVVEDLAGNI
-3910 KESAPFEVRI
+3910 KESAPLEVRI

-3958 VQVRVTLDGGANWN
+3958 IQVRVTLDGGANWN

-4305 SAELRIEI
+4305 SAELQIEI

-4525 SAVDNITSVTTPR
+4525 SAVDNITSVTKPR

-4558 SYSVT
+4558 SYPVT

-4610 VSVRMEPASDTGNSN
+4610 VSVRMEPASDTGSSN

-4658 EVLKQTITVGA
+4658 EVLKHTITVGA

-4724 DQHEATSLRPEF
+4724 DQYEATSLRPEF
-4736 KGFAEAFSTI
+4736 KGLAEAFSTI

-4832 PTLIGSTLPNTIV
+4832 PTLVGNTLPNAIV

-4962 PALGNDGNYELTFK
+4962 PALGNDGNYVLTFK

-5084 EILIEHDTQIEISDI
+5084 DILIEHDTQIEISDI

-5292 SNSGSLDDLITNHN
+5292 SNSGSLDDLITSHN

-5371 LLVTIDTSTFIDNPA
+5371 LLVTIDTSTFIDNPV
-5386 MVAGSDNGIFSND
+5386 MMAGSDNGIFSND

-5405 RPTFSIF
+5405 RPAFSIY

-5533 EVWVNEKGHWQMPVN
+5533 EVWVNDKGHWQMPVN

-5578 VDTHIKVFTSEL
+5578 VDTHIQVFTSEL

-5599 EWWSNSDLITM
+5599 DWWSNSSTITM
-5610 RGTGEIGATVSL
+5610 RGMGEIGATVSL

-5635 ATGRWELSTDKLPE
+5635 ANGQWELSTDQLPE
-5649 GTYDISLVIEDS
+5649 GKYDITLSIEDN
-5661 AGNRWEDVREI
+5661 AGNRKEEVHEI

-5706 IITDSEGNTYTLT
+5706 IITDSNGNTYTLT

-5757 MKEVPV
+5757 MKETPV
-5763 ISLSPDSDSGTVG
+5763 ISLSPDSDSGTMG

-5781 DKQPTFIIGNLES
+5781 DNQPTFIIGNLES

-5862 IALAAGEDNGASDSD
+5862 IALAAGEGNGASDSD
-5877 NVTNHTQPKFTLQH
+5877 NVTNHNHTQPKFTLQH

-5926 AAWNDGNYTLS
+5926 AAWNDGTYTLS

-5942 RAGNSQQSA
+5942 RAGNSLQSA
-5951 SLAVTVDST
+5951 SLEVTVDST

-5973 DDATATAV
+5973 DDATPTAV

-5992 SATHLRTEPSA
+5992 SATHLRTVPSA

-6010 VTAYS
+6010 ETAYS

-6039 SVPENIVNVSIMFEG
+6039 SVPENIVNVSVMFEG

-6075 DGEYTMDVKFIDKD
+6075 DGEYTMDVKFLDKD
-6089 NDFLIKEKTFSV
+6089 DDFLIKEKTFSV

-6109 NAMNVRGKTEDD
+6109 NAMNARGKTEDD

-6134 NNGAIDVFAVNEV
+6134 NNGAIEVFAVNEV

>member
-241 VTLALAAESNS
+241 VTLALATESNS

-622 YVIDTIAP
+622 YVIDTVAP

-637 EDYVV
+637 EDFVV

-1035 GISDDN
+1035 GVSDDN

-1065 DAMSDTQI
+1065 DAASDTQI

-1111 NSAIFDFTID
+1111 NSAVFDFTID

-1202 VKVEDKAGNTNYS
+1202 VKVEDKAGNTSYS

-1379 KGTGGWTFT
+1379 KGTGGWSFT
-1388 PPTSWA
+1388 PTGAWA

-1429 IELVNDSGIPDDNLT
+1429 IELVNDSGIPNDNLT

-1465 IDGGKTWFN
+1465 IDGGKTWFS
-1474 ATQSATPGVWDYI
+1474 ATQSATPGAWDYI

-1502 ATDEAGNKATQTLDF
+1502 ATDKAGNKTTQELDF

-2117 DTLLSEPTIV
+2117 DTLLSGPTIV
-2127 LDNTDDSGTK
+2127 LDSTDDSGTK
-2137 GDHLTNVNKPTFL
+2137 GDNLTNVNKPTFL

-2323 TPVIVLDSADDSG
+2323 VPVIVLNSADDTG
-2336 VHGDNMTNH
+2336 VQGDNMTNS

-2376 ATKDAGGW
+2376 ATKGTGGW
-2384 TFTPTGAWADGDY
+2384 SFTPTGAWADGDY

-2451 VTVPTDV
+2451 VKVPMDV
-2458 NVVRLSIDG
+2458 N
-2467 GKTWFNATQ
+2467 
-2476 SATPGVWDY
+2476 
-2485 IWPDDV
+2485 
-2491 ADGGYT
+2491 
-2497 LTVEATDEAG
+2497 E
-2507 NKATQTLDFT
+2507 
-2517 IDTTLSVPTLSLDSA
+2517 
-2532 DDSGIAG
+2532 
-2539 DNITNVKTPGFT
+2539 
-2551 LNNIDTDVSRVIV
+2551 
-2564 EVMHNGIK
+2564 
-2572 QEVPLVQTGGQW
+2572 
-2584 RFAPTS
+2584 
-2590 DWADGDYILTV
+2590 
-2601 KVEDRA
+2601 
-2607 GNVKQSAPLTV
+2607 
-2618 TVDTHIAIDRIE
+2618 
-2630 LVNDSGIPG
+2630 
-2639 DNLTNEARP
+2639 
-2648 HFQVTVPADVNGVR
+2648 
-2662 LSIDGGKTWFDA
+2662 
-2674 TQSATSGVWDYTW
+2674 
-2687 LTNVANGPHTLMVEA
+2687 
-2702 SDKAGNKTTQ
+2702 
-2712 KLDFTID
+2712 
-2719 TILSEPTITLDSADD
+2719 
-2734 SAAGDNITNVK
+2734 
-2745 MPGFTLGNIDADV
+2745 
-2758 TKVVVTVAHDGKNQQ
+2758 
-2773 IELIK
+2773 
-2778 NGGVWRFTPGAAWTD
+2778 
-2793 GDYTL
+2793 
-2798 TVKVED
+2798 
-2804 KAGNT
+2804 
-2809 NYSAPLTVTIDTQT
+2809 
-2823 SIDRIELLNDT
+2823 
-2834 GIVGDNLTN
+2834 
-2843 EARPQFHITV
+2843 
-2853 PTDVNS
+2853 
-2859 VQLSLDGGINW
+2859 
-2870 VNATLT
+2870 
-2876 SDGVWEYIWPT
+2876 
-2887 DLVENTYTLTVKATD
+2887 
-2902 VAGNTATETLNFI
+2902 
-2915 IDTTLSTPTIT
+2915 
-2926 LDSADDSGTA
+2926 
-2936 NDNKTN
+2936 
-2942 VKTPGFI
+2942 
-2949 IGGIDSDVTQVVVQ
+2949 
-2963 VMRDGHSEEVE
+2963 
-2974 LTQTNGQWR
+2974 
-2983 FVPGSAWTDGDYTL
+2983 
-2997 TVTVKDE
+2997 
-3004 AGNIRHSAPLTVT
+3004 
-3017 IDTQITIDHIELV
+3017 
-3030 NDSGIPDDNLTNNV
+3030 
-3044 RPHFQV
+3044 
-3050 TVPTDV
+3050 
-3056 NVVRL
+3056 VRL

-3103 AGNKTTQQLDFII
+3103 AGNQTTQKLDFII
-3116 DTLLSEPTIVLDNTD
+3116 DTLLSEPTIVLDSTD

-3138 NLTNVNKPTFLLG
+3138 NLTNANKPTFILG

-3163 VQHGGTKEVLT
+3163 VQYGGTKEVLT

-3200 RVEDDAGN
+3200 RVEDDVGN

-3322 PTIAMD
+3322 PTITMD

-3351 NIDADAH
+3351 NIDSDAQ

-3407 VRQSTPLVVTVDTQ
+3407 VRQSTPLIVTVDTQ

-3465 GANWVSATQ
+3465 GANWVSAAQ

-3618 TQIAIDRIELV
+3618 TQIAIDHIELV

-3718 LLTPTI
+3718 LMTPTI

-3851 IHQVDSDVTRVMV
+3851 IRQVDSDVTRVMV

-4525 SAVDNITSVTTPR
+4525 SAVDNITSVTKPR

-4558 SYSVT
+4558 SYPVT

-4832 PTLIGSTLPNTIV
+4832 PTLVGNTLPNAIV

-4962 PALGNDGNYELTFK
+4962 PALGNDGNYVLTFK

-5292 SNSGSLDDLITNHN
+5292 SNSGSLDDLITSHN

-5371 LLVTIDTSTFIDNPA
+5371 LLVTIDTSTFIDNPV
-5386 MVAGSDNGIFSND
+5386 MMAGSDNGIFSND

-5405 RPTFSIF
+5405 RPAFSIY

-5470 NFTIDTF
+5470 NFTIDTL

-5533 EVWVNEKGHWQMPVN
+5533 EVWVNDKGHWQMPVN

-5578 VDTHIKVFTSEL
+5578 VDTHIQVFTSEL

-5599 EWWSNSDLITM
+5599 DWWSNSSTITM
-5610 RGTGEIGATVSL
+5610 RGMGEIGATVSL

-5635 ATGRWELSTDKLPE
+5635 ANGQWELSTDQLPE
-5649 GTYDISLVIEDS
+5649 GKYDITLSIEDN
-5661 AGNRWEDVREI
+5661 AGNRKEEVHEI

-5706 IITDSEGNTYTLT
+5706 IITDSNGNTYTLT

-5745 IGNRSDDVPLDI
+5745 IGNRSDDVSLDI

-5862 IALAAGEDNGASDSD
+5862 IALAAGEDNGVSDSD

-5905 NGVTDI
+5905 NGVTDT

-5926 AAWNDGNYTLS
+5926 AAWNDGTYTLS

-5992 SATHLRTEPSA
+5992 SATHLRTVPSA

-6010 VTAYS
+6010 ETAYS

-6109 NAMNVRGKTEDD
+6109 NAMNARGKTEDD

>member
-1 MGNKS
+1 
-6 IQKFFA
+6 
-12 DQNSVIDLSSLGNAK
+12 DLSSLGNAK

-300 APETLTDGT
+300 APETLTDGA

-424 SIITDTIAP
+424 SIITDTIPP

-637 EDYVV
+637 EDFVV

-1035 GISDDN
+1035 GIADDN

-1111 NSAIFDFTID
+1111 NSAVFDFTID

-1188 IPGNTW
+1188 TPGNTW

-1202 VKVEDKAGNTNYS
+1202 VKVEDKAGNTSYS

-1329 LDSADD
+1329 LNSADD
-1335 TGIQGDNMTNSTQP
+1335 TGVQGDNMTNRTQP

-1474 ATQSATPGVWDYI
+1474 ATQSATPGAWDYI

-1502 ATDEAGNKATQTLDF
+1502 ATDKAGNKTTQELDF

-1707 GNKTTQKLDFTI
+1707 GNKTTQKLDFII
-1719 DTILSEPTITLDSAD
+1719 DTLLSEPTITLDSAD

-2127 LDNTDDSGTK
+2127 LDSTDDSGTK
-2137 GDHLTNVNKPTFL
+2137 GDNLTNVNKPTFL

-2323 TPVIVLDSADDSG
+2323 VPVIVLNSADDTG
-2336 VHGDNMTNH
+2336 VQGDNMTNS

-2376 ATKDAGGW
+2376 ATKGVGGW
-2384 TFTPTGAWADGDY
+2384 SFTPTGAWADGDY

-2451 VTVPTDV
+2451 VKVPTDV
-2458 NVVRLSIDG
+2458 N
-2467 GKTWFNATQ
+2467 
-2476 SATPGVWDY
+2476 
-2485 IWPDDV
+2485 
-2491 ADGGYT
+2491 
-2497 LTVEATDEAG
+2497 E
-2507 NKATQTLDFT
+2507 
-2517 IDTTLSVPTLSLDSA
+2517 
-2532 DDSGIAG
+2532 
-2539 DNITNVKTPGFT
+2539 
-2551 LNNIDTDVSRVIV
+2551 
-2564 EVMHNGIK
+2564 
-2572 QEVPLVQTGGQW
+2572 
-2584 RFAPTS
+2584 
-2590 DWADGDYILTV
+2590 
-2601 KVEDRA
+2601 
-2607 GNVKQSAPLTV
+2607 
-2618 TVDTHIAIDRIE
+2618 
-2630 LVNDSGIPG
+2630 
-2639 DNLTNEARP
+2639 
-2648 HFQVTVPADVNGVR
+2648 
-2662 LSIDGGKTWFDA
+2662 
-2674 TQSATSGVWDYTW
+2674 
-2687 LTNVANGPHTLMVEA
+2687 
-2702 SDKAGNKTTQ
+2702 
-2712 KLDFTID
+2712 
-2719 TILSEPTITLDSADD
+2719 
-2734 SAAGDNITNVK
+2734 
-2745 MPGFTLGNIDADV
+2745 
-2758 TKVVVTVAHDGKNQQ
+2758 
-2773 IELIK
+2773 
-2778 NGGVWRFTPGAAWTD
+2778 
-2793 GDYTL
+2793 
-2798 TVKVED
+2798 
-2804 KAGNT
+2804 
-2809 NYSAPLTVTIDTQT
+2809 
-2823 SIDRIELLNDT
+2823 
-2834 GIVGDNLTN
+2834 
-2843 EARPQFHITV
+2843 
-2853 PTDVNS
+2853 
-2859 VQLSLDGGINW
+2859 
-2870 VNATLT
+2870 
-2876 SDGVWEYIWPT
+2876 
-2887 DLVENTYTLTVKATD
+2887 
-2902 VAGNTATETLNFI
+2902 
-2915 IDTTLSTPTIT
+2915 
-2926 LDSADDSGTA
+2926 
-2936 NDNKTN
+2936 
-2942 VKTPGFI
+2942 
-2949 IGGIDSDVTQVVVQ
+2949 
-2963 VMRDGHSEEVE
+2963 
-2974 LTQTNGQWR
+2974 
-2983 FVPGSAWTDGDYTL
+2983 
-2997 TVTVKDE
+2997 
-3004 AGNIRHSAPLTVT
+3004 
-3017 IDTQITIDHIELV
+3017 
-3030 NDSGIPDDNLTNNV
+3030 
-3044 RPHFQV
+3044 
-3050 TVPTDV
+3050 
-3056 NVVRL
+3056 VRL

-3103 AGNKTTQQLDFII
+3103 AGNQTTQKLDFII
-3116 DTLLSEPTIVLDNTD
+3116 DTMLSEPTIVLDSTD

-3138 NLTNVNKPTFLLG
+3138 NLTNANKPTFILG

-3163 VQHGGTKEVLT
+3163 VQYGGTKEVLT

-3322 PTIAMD
+3322 PTITMD

-3351 NIDADAH
+3351 NIDSDAQ

-3407 VRQSTPLVVTVDTQ
+3407 VRQSTPLIVTVDTQ

-3465 GANWVSATQ
+3465 GANWVSAAQ

-3618 TQIAIDRIELV
+3618 TQIAIDHIELV

-3718 LLTPTI
+3718 LMTPTI

-3851 IHQVDSDVTRVMV
+3851 IRQVDSDVTRVMV

-4305 SAELRIEI
+4305 SAELKIEI

-4525 SAVDNITSVTTPR
+4525 SAVDNITSVTKPR

-4558 SYSVT
+4558 SYPVT

-4832 PTLIGSTLPNTIV
+4832 PTLVGNTLPNAIV

-4962 PALGNDGNYELTFK
+4962 PALGNDGNYVLTFK

-5025 IDGTAEAGSTLTIRN
+5025 IDGTAEAGSTLTIRS

-5084 EILIEHDTQIEISDI
+5084 DILIEHDTQIEISDI

-5338 TWSYQFDNALKDG
+5338 TWSYQFDNVLKDG

-5405 RPTFSIF
+5405 RPTFSIS

-5578 VDTHIKVFTSEL
+5578 VDTHIQVFTSEL

-5599 EWWSNSDLITM
+5599 DWWSNSSTITM
-5610 RGTGEIGATVSL
+5610 RGMGEIGATVSL

-5635 ATGRWELSTDKLPE
+5635 ANGQWELSTDQLPE
-5649 GTYDISLVIEDS
+5649 GKYDITLSIEDN
-5661 AGNRWEDVREI
+5661 AGNRKEEVHEI

-5706 IITDSEGNTYTLT
+5706 IITDSNGNTYTLT

-5745 IGNRSDDVPLDI
+5745 IGNRSDDVSLDI

-5862 IALAAGEDNGASDSD
+5862 IALAAGEDNGVSDSD

-5905 NGVTDI
+5905 NGVTDT

-5926 AAWNDGNYTLS
+5926 AAWNDGTYTLS

-5992 SATHLRTEPSA
+5992 SATHLRTVPSA

-6010 VTAYS
+6010 ETAYS

-6109 NAMNVRGKTEDD
+6109 NAMNARGKTEDD

>member
-1606 RAGNVKQSAP
+1606 RAGNVKQSAL

-2127 LDNTDDSGTK
+2127 LDSTDDSGTK

-2423 IAINNIE
+2423 IAINN
-2430 LVNDSG
+2430 
-2436 IPDDNL
+2436 
-2442 TNNVRPHFQ
+2442 
-2451 VTVPTDV
+2451 
-2458 NVVRLSIDG
+2458 
-2467 GKTWFNATQ
+2467 
-2476 SATPGVWDY
+2476 
-2485 IWPDDV
+2485 
-2491 ADGGYT
+2491 
-2497 LTVEATDEAG
+2497 
-2507 NKATQTLDFT
+2507 
-2517 IDTTLSVPTLSLDSA
+2517 
-2532 DDSGIAG
+2532 
-2539 DNITNVKTPGFT
+2539 
-2551 LNNIDTDVSRVIV
+2551 
-2564 EVMHNGIK
+2564 
-2572 QEVPLVQTGGQW
+2572 
-2584 RFAPTS
+2584 
-2590 DWADGDYILTV
+2590 
-2601 KVEDRA
+2601 
-2607 GNVKQSAPLTV
+2607 
-2618 TVDTHIAIDRIE
+2618 
-2630 LVNDSGIPG
+2630 
-2639 DNLTNEARP
+2639 
-2648 HFQVTVPADVNGVR
+2648 
-2662 LSIDGGKTWFDA
+2662 
-2674 TQSATSGVWDYTW
+2674 
-2687 LTNVANGPHTLMVEA
+2687 
-2702 SDKAGNKTTQ
+2702 
-2712 KLDFTID
+2712 
-2719 TILSEPTITLDSADD
+2719 
-2734 SAAGDNITNVK
+2734 
-2745 MPGFTLGNIDADV
+2745 
-2758 TKVVVTVAHDGKNQQ
+2758 
-2773 IELIK
+2773 
-2778 NGGVWRFTPGAAWTD
+2778 
-2793 GDYTL
+2793 
-2798 TVKVED
+2798 
-2804 KAGNT
+2804 
-2809 NYSAPLTVTIDTQT
+2809 
-2823 SIDRIELLNDT
+2823 
-2834 GIVGDNLTN
+2834 
-2843 EARPQFHITV
+2843 
-2853 PTDVNS
+2853 
-2859 VQLSLDGGINW
+2859 
-2870 VNATLT
+2870 
-2876 SDGVWEYIWPT
+2876 
-2887 DLVENTYTLTVKATD
+2887 
-2902 VAGNTATETLNFI
+2902 
-2915 IDTTLSTPTIT
+2915 
-2926 LDSADDSGTA
+2926 
-2936 NDNKTN
+2936 
-2942 VKTPGFI
+2942 
-2949 IGGIDSDVTQVVVQ
+2949 
-2963 VMRDGHSEEVE
+2963 
-2974 LTQTNGQWR
+2974 
-2983 FVPGSAWTDGDYTL
+2983 
-2997 TVTVKDE
+2997 
-3004 AGNIRHSAPLTVT
+3004 
-3017 IDTQITIDHIELV
+3017 IELV

-4268 TIENTGG
+4268 TIENTGE

-4558 SYSVT
+4558 SYPVT

>member
-441 DSSDSGIKNDNIT
+441 DSSDSGIKNDSIT

-528 TRISYFSAEIETTND
+528 TRISYFSAEIETTDD

-637 EDYVV
+637 EDFVV

-1065 DAMSDTQI
+1065 DAASDTQI

-1111 NSAIFDFTID
+1111 NSAVFDFTID

-1188 IPGNTW
+1188 TPGNTW

-1202 VKVEDKAGNTNYS
+1202 VKVEDKAGNTSYS

-1329 LDSADD
+1329 LNSADD
-1335 TGIQGDNMTNSTQP
+1335 TGVQGDNMTNRTQP

-1429 IELVNDSGIPDDNLT
+1429 IELVNDSGIPNDNLT

-1474 ATQSATPGVWDYI
+1474 ATQSATTGVWDYI

-1698 LMVEASDKA
+1698 LMVEATDKA

-2019 DTQITIDHIELVN
+2019 DTQI
-2032 DSGIPDDNLTNNVRP
+2032 
-2047 HFQVTVPTD
+2047 
-2056 VNVVRLS
+2056 
-2063 IDGGKTWFNATQSAT
+2063 A
-2078 PGVWDYTWLADV
+2078 
-2090 GEGKHT
+2090 
-2096 LTVEATD
+2096 
-2103 KAGNKTTQQLDFII
+2103 
-2117 DTLLSEPTIV
+2117 
-2127 LDNTDDSGTK
+2127 
-2137 GDHLTNVNKPTFL
+2137 
-2150 LGNIDADARYVTVEV
+2150 
-2165 QHGGTKEVLTATK
+2165 
-2178 DATGNWSV
+2178 
-2186 TPTGTWADG
+2186 
-2195 DYTLT
+2195 
-2200 VRVED
+2200 
-2205 EAGNEKHSASLT
+2205 
-2217 VTVDTQITIDVIEL
+2217 
-2231 VNDNGIPGDNM
+2231 
-2242 TNDAHPQFRV
+2242 
-2252 TVPGDVNEVSLSIDG
+2252 
-2267 GVTWVKATQSATPGV
+2267 
-2282 WNYTWPGTVPDGDYT
+2282 
-2297 LNVKATDNAG
+2297 
-2307 NTVTETLHFTI
+2307 
-2318 DTTLS
+2318 
-2323 TPVIVLDSADDSG
+2323 
-2336 VHGDNMTNH
+2336 
-2345 TQPTFALQHID
+2345 
-2356 DDAVRVTVSVEHG
+2356 
-2369 GVTTTFD
+2369 
-2376 ATKDAGGW
+2376 
-2384 TFTPTGAWADGDY
+2384 
-2397 TLSVSV
+2397 
-2403 EDKAGNTSHSASLT
+2403 
-2417 VTVDTQ
+2417 
-2423 IAINNIE
+2423 
-2430 LVNDSG
+2430 
-2436 IPDDNL
+2436 
-2442 TNNVRPHFQ
+2442 
-2451 VTVPTDV
+2451 
-2458 NVVRLSIDG
+2458 
-2467 GKTWFNATQ
+2467 
-2476 SATPGVWDY
+2476 
-2485 IWPDDV
+2485 
-2491 ADGGYT
+2491 
-2497 LTVEATDEAG
+2497 
-2507 NKATQTLDFT
+2507 
-2517 IDTTLSVPTLSLDSA
+2517 
-2532 DDSGIAG
+2532 
-2539 DNITNVKTPGFT
+2539 
-2551 LNNIDTDVSRVIV
+2551 
-2564 EVMHNGIK
+2564 
-2572 QEVPLVQTGGQW
+2572 
-2584 RFAPTS
+2584 
-2590 DWADGDYILTV
+2590 
-2601 KVEDRA
+2601 
-2607 GNVKQSAPLTV
+2607 
-2618 TVDTHIAIDRIE
+2618 
-2630 LVNDSGIPG
+2630 
-2639 DNLTNEARP
+2639 
-2648 HFQVTVPADVNGVR
+2648 
-2662 LSIDGGKTWFDA
+2662 
-2674 TQSATSGVWDYTW
+2674 
-2687 LTNVANGPHTLMVEA
+2687 
-2702 SDKAGNKTTQ
+2702 
-2712 KLDFTID
+2712 
-2719 TILSEPTITLDSADD
+2719 
-2734 SAAGDNITNVK
+2734 
-2745 MPGFTLGNIDADV
+2745 
-2758 TKVVVTVAHDGKNQQ
+2758 
-2773 IELIK
+2773 
-2778 NGGVWRFTPGAAWTD
+2778 
-2793 GDYTL
+2793 
-2798 TVKVED
+2798 
-2804 KAGNT
+2804 
-2809 NYSAPLTVTIDTQT
+2809 
-2823 SIDRIELLNDT
+2823 
-2834 GIVGDNLTN
+2834 
-2843 EARPQFHITV
+2843 
-2853 PTDVNS
+2853 
-2859 VQLSLDGGINW
+2859 
-2870 VNATLT
+2870 
-2876 SDGVWEYIWPT
+2876 
-2887 DLVENTYTLTVKATD
+2887 
-2902 VAGNTATETLNFI
+2902 
-2915 IDTTLSTPTIT
+2915 
-2926 LDSADDSGTA
+2926 
-2936 NDNKTN
+2936 
-2942 VKTPGFI
+2942 
-2949 IGGIDSDVTQVVVQ
+2949 
-2963 VMRDGHSEEVE
+2963 
-2974 LTQTNGQWR
+2974 
-2983 FVPGSAWTDGDYTL
+2983 
-2997 TVTVKDE
+2997 
-3004 AGNIRHSAPLTVT
+3004 
-3017 IDTQITIDHIELV
+3017 IDHIELV

-3174 ATKGATGIWSVTPT
+3174 ATKDATGNWSVTPTGTWADGDYTLTVRVEDEAGNEKHSASLTVTVDTQITIDAIELVNDNGIPGDNMTNDAHPQFRVTVPGDVNEVSLSIDGGVTWVKATQSATPGVWNYTWPGTVPDGDYTLNVKATDNAGNTVTETLHFTIDTTLSVPVIVLNSADDTGVQGDNMTNSTQPTFALQHIDDDAVRVTVSVEHGGVTTTFDATKGTGGWSFTPTGAWADGDYTLSVSVEDKAGNTSHSASLTVTVDTQIAINNIELVNDSGIPDDNLTNNVRPHFQVTVPTDVNVVRLSIDGGKTWFNATQSATPGVWDYTWLADVGEGKHTLTVEATDKAGNQTTQQLDFIIDTLLSEPTIVLDNTDDSGTKGDNLTNVNKPTFLLGNIDADARYVMVEVQHGGTKEVLTATKGATGIWSVTPT

-3276 TAGIW
+3276 TAGTW

-3397 TVEVTDNAGN
+3397 TVEVQDNAGN

-3618 TQIAIDRIELV
+3618 TQIAIDHIELV

-3718 LLTPTI
+3718 LMTPTI

-3851 IHQVDSDVTRVMV
+3851 IRQVDSDVTRVMV

-4305 SAELRIEI
+4305 SAELKIEI

-4525 SAVDNITSVTTPR
+4525 SAVDNITSVTKPR

-4558 SYSVT
+4558 SYPVT

-4832 PTLIGSTLPNTIV
+4832 PTLVGNTLPNAIV

-4962 PALGNDGNYELTFK
+4962 PALGNDGNYVLTFK

-5025 IDGTAEAGSTLTIRN
+5025 IDGTAEAGSTLTIRS

-5084 EILIEHDTQIEISDI
+5084 DILIEHDTQIEISDI

-5399 SITSQT
+5399 SITSQ
-5405 RPTFSIF
+5405 
-5412 GEMNQSVQIFI
+5412 
-5423 DGVLVDT
+5423 
-5430 ITVTDRNQVYRPES
+5430 
-5444 PLGDGSHSIYYV
+5444 
-5456 ITDKAGNTATSKTL
+5456 
-5470 NFTIDTF
+5470 
-5477 NTTPVAIDSIG
+5477 
-5488 GQTLAEMTGSDGK
+5488 
-5501 IYITDTT
+5501 
-5508 RNLLFSGSAEP
+5508 
-5519 NSKIEIIINGLNVG
+5519 
-5533 EVWVNEKGHWQMPVN
+5533 
-5548 PLYFTEGQLDI
+5548 
-5559 TVKSTDRAGNV
+5559 
-5570 NQEKYSIW
+5570 
-5578 VDTHIKVFTSEL
+5578 
-5590 DDNKSSSKT
+5590 
-5599 EWWSNSDLITM
+5599 
-5610 RGTGEIGATVSL
+5610 
-5622 IVAGVTLATAVVA
+5622 
-5635 ATGRWELSTDKLPE
+5635 
-5649 GTYDISLVIEDS
+5649 
-5661 AGNRWEDVREI
+5661 
-5672 FIDRTPPN
+5672 
-5680 APVVTYSDI
+5680 
-5689 VNDLIIM
+5689 
-5696 QGTAEAKSQL
+5696 
-5706 IITDSEGNTYTLT
+5706 
-5719 VPDNGKW
+5719 
-5726 SMAIPYPSEGKF
+5726 
-5738 TITSVDA
+5738 
-5745 IGNRSDDVPLDI
+5745 
-5757 MKEVPV
+5757 
-5763 ISLSPDSDSGTVG
+5763 
-5776 DNITR
+5776 
-5781 DKQPTFIIGNLES
+5781 
-5794 DVVVVQVDIN
+5794 
-5804 GTVYNAEKNA
+5804 
-5814 DGVWFFTPGTPLA
+5814 
-5827 DGSYTISVIASDAA
+5827 
-5841 GNQKNSLPI
+5841 
-5850 TVTIDSTLTVPE
+5850 
-5862 IALAAGEDNGASDSD
+5862 
-5877 NVTNHTQPKFTLQH
+5877 
-5891 IDADVTGVTVNVTH
+5891 
-5905 NGVTDI
+5905 
-5911 YQATQGADGWTFTPP
+5911 
-5926 AAWNDGNYTLS
+5926 
-5937 VTVVD
+5937 
-5942 RAGNSQQSA
+5942 
-5951 SLAVTVDST
+5951 
-5960 VTVTADSQ
+5960 
-5968 HDDAS
+5968 
-5973 DDATATAV
+5973 
-5981 TPPESETVNAE
+5981 
-5992 SATHLRTEPSA
+5992 
-6003 AEESVVK
+6003 
-6010 VTAYS
+6010 
-6015 ITLLNADSG
+6015 
-6024 DEIDRSISQTPSFEI
+6024 
-6039 SVPENIVNVSIMFEG
+6039 
-6054 EEFTLPITNQ
+6054 
-6064 KAIFEVPLSLE
+6064 
-6075 DGEYTMDVKFIDKD
+6075 
-6089 NDFLIKEKTFSV
+6089 
-6101 DHSSADIV
+6101 
-6109 NAMNVRGKTEDD
+6109 
-6121 INDSP
+6121 
-6126 STSSVGHN
+6126 
-6134 NNGAIDVFAVNEV
+6134 
-6147 TLPVDNQEEHA
+6147 

>member
-157 NSSKQIEE
+157 NSSKQMEE
-165 MLQNFLADNVAKD
+165 MLQEFLADNVAKD

-424 SIITDTIAP
+424 SIITDTIPP

-713 SSTVKYSFTIQTE
+713 SSIVKYSFTIQTE

-1065 DAMSDTQI
+1065 DAASDTQI

-1111 NSAIFDFTID
+1111 NSAVFDFTID

-1188 IPGNTW
+1188 TPGNTW

-1215 APLTVVIDT
+1215 TPLTVVIDT

-1269 GNSWVQATP
+1269 GHSWVQATP

-1319 DTTLSVPVIV
+1319 DSTLSVPVIV
-1329 LDSADD
+1329 LNNADD
-1335 TGIQGDNMTNSTQP
+1335 TGIQGDNLTNRTQP
-1349 TFALQHID
+1349 TFALQQID

-1388 PPTSWA
+1388 PPALWA

-1474 ATQSATPGVWDYI
+1474 ATQGATPGAWDYI

-1502 ATDEAGNKATQTLDF
+1502 ATDKAGNQTTQELDF

-1581 GGQWRFAPTSDWA
+1581 GGQWRFAPTSDWG

-1698 LMVEASDKA
+1698 LMVEATDKA
-1707 GNKTTQKLDFTI
+1707 GNQTTQKLDFII
-1719 DTILSEPTITLDSAD
+1719 DTLLSEPTITLDSAD

-2019 DTQITIDHIELVN
+2019 DTQIAIDHIELVN

-2047 HFQVTVPTD
+2047 QFQVTVPTD

-2078 PGVWDYTWLADV
+2078 PGVWDYTWLTDV
-2090 GEGKHT
+2090 ANGSHT

-2103 KAGNKTTQQLDFII
+2103 AAGNKATQNLEFNI
-2117 DTLLSEPTIV
+2117 DTLLSEPTI
-2127 LDNTDDSGTK
+2127 
-2137 GDHLTNVNKPTFL
+2137 
-2150 LGNIDADARYVTVEV
+2150 A
-2165 QHGGTKEVLTATK
+2165 
-2178 DATGNWSV
+2178 
-2186 TPTGTWADG
+2186 
-2195 DYTLT
+2195 
-2200 VRVED
+2200 
-2205 EAGNEKHSASLT
+2205 
-2217 VTVDTQITIDVIEL
+2217 
-2231 VNDNGIPGDNM
+2231 
-2242 TNDAHPQFRV
+2242 
-2252 TVPGDVNEVSLSIDG
+2252 
-2267 GVTWVKATQSATPGV
+2267 
-2282 WNYTWPGTVPDGDYT
+2282 
-2297 LNVKATDNAG
+2297 
-2307 NTVTETLHFTI
+2307 
-2318 DTTLS
+2318 
-2323 TPVIVLDSADDSG
+2323 LDS
-2336 VHGDNMTNH
+2336 
-2345 TQPTFALQHID
+2345 
-2356 DDAVRVTVSVEHG
+2356 
-2369 GVTTTFD
+2369 
-2376 ATKDAGGW
+2376 
-2384 TFTPTGAWADGDY
+2384 
-2397 TLSVSV
+2397 
-2403 EDKAGNTSHSASLT
+2403 
-2417 VTVDTQ
+2417 
-2423 IAINNIE
+2423 
-2430 LVNDSG
+2430 
-2436 IPDDNL
+2436 
-2442 TNNVRPHFQ
+2442 
-2451 VTVPTDV
+2451 
-2458 NVVRLSIDG
+2458 
-2467 GKTWFNATQ
+2467 
-2476 SATPGVWDY
+2476 
-2485 IWPDDV
+2485 
-2491 ADGGYT
+2491 
-2497 LTVEATDEAG
+2497 
-2507 NKATQTLDFT
+2507 
-2517 IDTTLSVPTLSLDSA
+2517 
-2532 DDSGIAG
+2532 
-2539 DNITNVKTPGFT
+2539 
-2551 LNNIDTDVSRVIV
+2551 
-2564 EVMHNGIK
+2564 
-2572 QEVPLVQTGGQW
+2572 
-2584 RFAPTS
+2584 
-2590 DWADGDYILTV
+2590 
-2601 KVEDRA
+2601 
-2607 GNVKQSAPLTV
+2607 
-2618 TVDTHIAIDRIE
+2618 
-2630 LVNDSGIPG
+2630 
-2639 DNLTNEARP
+2639 
-2648 HFQVTVPADVNGVR
+2648 
-2662 LSIDGGKTWFDA
+2662 
-2674 TQSATSGVWDYTW
+2674 
-2687 LTNVANGPHTLMVEA
+2687 
-2702 SDKAGNKTTQ
+2702 
-2712 KLDFTID
+2712 
-2719 TILSEPTITLDSADD
+2719 
-2734 SAAGDNITNVK
+2734 
-2745 MPGFTLGNIDADV
+2745 
-2758 TKVVVTVAHDGKNQQ
+2758 
-2773 IELIK
+2773 
-2778 NGGVWRFTPGAAWTD
+2778 
-2793 GDYTL
+2793 
-2798 TVKVED
+2798 
-2804 KAGNT
+2804 
-2809 NYSAPLTVTIDTQT
+2809 
-2823 SIDRIELLNDT
+2823 
-2834 GIVGDNLTN
+2834 
-2843 EARPQFHITV
+2843 
-2853 PTDVNS
+2853 
-2859 VQLSLDGGINW
+2859 
-2870 VNATLT
+2870 
-2876 SDGVWEYIWPT
+2876 
-2887 DLVENTYTLTVKATD
+2887 
-2902 VAGNTATETLNFI
+2902 
-2915 IDTTLSTPTIT
+2915 
-2926 LDSADDSGTA
+2926 
-2936 NDNKTN
+2936 
-2942 VKTPGFI
+2942 
-2949 IGGIDSDVTQVVVQ
+2949 
-2963 VMRDGHSEEVE
+2963 
-2974 LTQTNGQWR
+2974 
-2983 FVPGSAWTDGDYTL
+2983 
-2997 TVTVKDE
+2997 
-3004 AGNIRHSAPLTVT
+3004 
-3017 IDTQITIDHIELV
+3017 
-3030 NDSGIPDDNLTNNV
+3030 
-3044 RPHFQV
+3044 
-3050 TVPTDV
+3050 
-3056 NVVRL
+3056 
-3061 SIDGG
+3061 
-3066 KTWFNATQSATP
+3066 
-3078 GVWDYTWLADVGE
+3078 
-3091 GKHTLTVEATDK
+3091 
-3103 AGNKTTQQLDFII
+3103 
-3116 DTLLSEPTIVLDNTD
+3116 TD

-3138 NLTNVNKPTFLLG
+3138 NLTNVNKPTFILG

-3188 GTWADGDYTLTV
+3188 GMWADGSHTLTV

-3215 TVTVDTQITIDVIE
+3215 TVTVDTHIAIDDIE

-3292 LHTLTVEATDKAGNK
+3292 LHTLTVEATDKAGNQ

-3397 TVEVTDNAGN
+3397 TVEVQDNAGN
-3407 VRQSTPLVVTVDTQ
+3407 VRQSTPLIVTVDTQ

-3465 GANWVSATQ
+3465 GANWVSAAQ

-3814 KVTIDGTLT
+3814 KVTIDGSLT

-3839 DRLTNH
+3839 DRLTKH

-3851 IHQVDSDVTRVMV
+3851 IRQVDSDVTRVMV

-3910 KESAPFEVRI
+3910 KESAPLEVRI

-3958 VQVRVTLDGGANWN
+3958 IQVRVTLDGGANWN

-3981 WIFDSPNTLVDGTY
+3981 WIFDTPNTLVDGTY
-3995 TLRVEATDEAGN
+3995 TLRVEATDQAGN

-4305 SAELRIEI
+4305 SAELKIEI

-4358 FDGVNWTPISKN
+4358 FDGVNWTPVSKN
-4370 AAGQWEFTA
+4370 AAGQWQFTA
-4379 GSALPDGHYT
+4379 GSALSDGHYT

-4496 KISKEVSFTIDTIV
+4496 RISKEVSFTIDTVV
-4510 SDPSIDLLDADDTGE
+4510 SDPRIDLLDADDTGE
-4525 SAVDNITSVTTPR
+4525 SAVDNITSVTKPR

-4558 SYSVT
+4558 SYPVT

-4610 VSVRMEPASDTGNSN
+4610 VSVRMEPASDTGSSN

-4658 EVLKQTITVGA
+4658 EVLKHTITVGA

-4724 DQHEATSLRPEF
+4724 DQYEATSLRPEF
-4736 KGFAEAFSTI
+4736 KGLAEAFSTI

-4832 PTLIGSTLPNTIV
+4832 PTLVGNTLPNAIV

-5371 LLVTIDTSTFIDNPA
+5371 LLVTIDTSTFIDNPV
-5386 MVAGSDNGIFSND
+5386 MMAGSDNGIFSND

-5405 RPTFSIF
+5405 RPAFSIY

-5456 ITDKAGNTATSKTL
+5456 ITDKAGNTATSKML
-5470 NFTIDTF
+5470 NFTIDTL

-5533 EVWVNEKGHWQMPVN
+5533 EVWVNDKGHWQMPVN

-5578 VDTHIKVFTSEL
+5578 VDTHIQVFTSEL

-5599 EWWSNSDLITM
+5599 DWWSNSSTITM
-5610 RGTGEIGATVSL
+5610 RGMGEIGATVSL

-5635 ATGRWELSTDKLPE
+5635 ANGQWELSTDQLPE
-5649 GTYDISLVIEDS
+5649 GKYDITLSIEDN
-5661 AGNRWEDVREI
+5661 AGNRKEEVHEI

-5706 IITDSEGNTYTLT
+5706 IITDSNGNTYTLT

-5781 DKQPTFIIGNLES
+5781 DNQPTFIIGNLES
-5794 DVVVVQVDIN
+5794 DVVIVQVDIN

-5877 NVTNHTQPKFTLQH
+5877 NVTNHNHTQPKFTLQH

-5926 AAWNDGNYTLS
+5926 AAWNDGTYTLS

-5942 RAGNSQQSA
+5942 RAGNSLQSA
-5951 SLAVTVDST
+5951 SLEVTVDST

-5992 SATHLRTEPSA
+5992 SATHLRTVPSA

-6010 VTAYS
+6010 ETAYS

-6039 SVPENIVNVSIMFEG
+6039 SVPENIVNVSVMFEG

-6089 NDFLIKEKTFSV
+6089 DDFLIKEKTFSV

-6109 NAMNVRGKTEDD
+6109 NAMNARGKTEDD

>member
-41 TPRGSVIIVNGA
+41 TPHGSVIIVNGA

-123 DAENAKK
+123 EAENAKK

-323 SAKLVIT
+323 STKLVIT

-441 DSSDSGIKNDNIT
+441 DSSDSGIKNDSIT

-528 TRISYFSAEIETTND
+528 TRISYFSAEIETTDD

-597 SVEGINN
+597 SVEGVNN

-622 YVIDTIAP
+622 YVIDTVAP

-637 EDYVV
+637 EDFVV

-1065 DAMSDTQI
+1065 DAASDTQI

-1111 NSAIFDFTID
+1111 NSAVFDFTID

-1188 IPGNTW
+1188 TPGNTW

-1329 LDSADD
+1329 LNSADD
-1335 TGIQGDNMTNSTQP
+1335 TGVQGDNMTNSTQP

-1379 KGTGGWTFT
+1379 KGVGGWSFT
-1388 PPTSWA
+1388 PTGAWA

-1429 IELVNDSGIPDDNLT
+1429 IELVNDSGIPNDNLT

-1474 ATQSATPGVWDYI
+1474 ATQNATPGVWDYI

-1502 ATDEAGNKATQTLDF
+1502 ATDEAGNKTTQTLDF

-1551 TLNNIDTDVSRVI
+1551 TLNNIDTDVSRVT

-1639 GDNLTNEARP
+1639 DDNLTNEARP

-1672 FDATQSATSGVWD
+1672 FDATQSATPGVWD

-1707 GNKTTQKLDFTI
+1707 GNKTTQKLDFII
-1719 DTILSEPTITLDSAD
+1719 DTMLSEPTITLDSAD

-1874 TLTSDGVWEYIW
+1874 TLTPDGVWEYIW

-2019 DTQITIDHIELVN
+2019 DTQIAIDHIELVN

-2047 HFQVTVPTD
+2047 QFQVKVPTD
-2056 VNVVRLS
+2056 VNEVRLS

-2117 DTLLSEPTIV
+2117 DTMLSEPTIV

-2137 GDHLTNVNKPTFL
+2137 GDNLTNVNKPTFL

-2205 EAGNEKHSASLT
+2205 E
-2217 VTVDTQITIDVIEL
+2217 
-2231 VNDNGIPGDNM
+2231 
-2242 TNDAHPQFRV
+2242 
-2252 TVPGDVNEVSLSIDG
+2252 
-2267 GVTWVKATQSATPGV
+2267 
-2282 WNYTWPGTVPDGDYT
+2282 
-2297 LNVKATDNAG
+2297 
-2307 NTVTETLHFTI
+2307 
-2318 DTTLS
+2318 
-2323 TPVIVLDSADDSG
+2323 
-2336 VHGDNMTNH
+2336 
-2345 TQPTFALQHID
+2345 
-2356 DDAVRVTVSVEHG
+2356 
-2369 GVTTTFD
+2369 
-2376 ATKDAGGW
+2376 
-2384 TFTPTGAWADGDY
+2384 
-2397 TLSVSV
+2397 
-2403 EDKAGNTSHSASLT
+2403 
-2417 VTVDTQ
+2417 
-2423 IAINNIE
+2423 
-2430 LVNDSG
+2430 
-2436 IPDDNL
+2436 
-2442 TNNVRPHFQ
+2442 
-2451 VTVPTDV
+2451 
-2458 NVVRLSIDG
+2458 
-2467 GKTWFNATQ
+2467 
-2476 SATPGVWDY
+2476 
-2485 IWPDDV
+2485 
-2491 ADGGYT
+2491 
-2497 LTVEATDEAG
+2497 
-2507 NKATQTLDFT
+2507 
-2517 IDTTLSVPTLSLDSA
+2517 
-2532 DDSGIAG
+2532 
-2539 DNITNVKTPGFT
+2539 
-2551 LNNIDTDVSRVIV
+2551 
-2564 EVMHNGIK
+2564 
-2572 QEVPLVQTGGQW
+2572 
-2584 RFAPTS
+2584 
-2590 DWADGDYILTV
+2590 
-2601 KVEDRA
+2601 
-2607 GNVKQSAPLTV
+2607 
-2618 TVDTHIAIDRIE
+2618 
-2630 LVNDSGIPG
+2630 
-2639 DNLTNEARP
+2639 
-2648 HFQVTVPADVNGVR
+2648 
-2662 LSIDGGKTWFDA
+2662 
-2674 TQSATSGVWDYTW
+2674 
-2687 LTNVANGPHTLMVEA
+2687 
-2702 SDKAGNKTTQ
+2702 
-2712 KLDFTID
+2712 
-2719 TILSEPTITLDSADD
+2719 
-2734 SAAGDNITNVK
+2734 
-2745 MPGFTLGNIDADV
+2745 
-2758 TKVVVTVAHDGKNQQ
+2758 
-2773 IELIK
+2773 
-2778 NGGVWRFTPGAAWTD
+2778 
-2793 GDYTL
+2793 
-2798 TVKVED
+2798 
-2804 KAGNT
+2804 
-2809 NYSAPLTVTIDTQT
+2809 
-2823 SIDRIELLNDT
+2823 
-2834 GIVGDNLTN
+2834 
-2843 EARPQFHITV
+2843 
-2853 PTDVNS
+2853 
-2859 VQLSLDGGINW
+2859 
-2870 VNATLT
+2870 
-2876 SDGVWEYIWPT
+2876 
-2887 DLVENTYTLTVKATD
+2887 
-2902 VAGNTATETLNFI
+2902 
-2915 IDTTLSTPTIT
+2915 
-2926 LDSADDSGTA
+2926 
-2936 NDNKTN
+2936 
-2942 VKTPGFI
+2942 
-2949 IGGIDSDVTQVVVQ
+2949 
-2963 VMRDGHSEEVE
+2963 
-2974 LTQTNGQWR
+2974 
-2983 FVPGSAWTDGDYTL
+2983 
-2997 TVTVKDE
+2997 
-3004 AGNIRHSAPLTVT
+3004 
-3017 IDTQITIDHIELV
+3017 
-3030 NDSGIPDDNLTNNV
+3030 
-3044 RPHFQV
+3044 
-3050 TVPTDV
+3050 
-3056 NVVRL
+3056 
-3061 SIDGG
+3061 
-3066 KTWFNATQSATP
+3066 
-3078 GVWDYTWLADVGE
+3078 
-3091 GKHTLTVEATDK
+3091 
-3103 AGNKTTQQLDFII
+3103 
-3116 DTLLSEPTIVLDNTD
+3116 
-3131 DSGTKGD
+3131 
-3138 NLTNVNKPTFLLG
+3138 
-3151 NIDAD
+3151 
-3156 ARYVTVE
+3156 
-3163 VQHGGTKEVLT
+3163 
-3174 ATKGATGIWSVTPT
+3174 
-3188 GTWADGDYTLTV
+3188 
-3200 RVEDDAGN
+3200 AGN

-3322 PTIAMD
+3322 PTITMD

-3351 NIDADAH
+3351 NIDSDAQ

-3407 VRQSTPLVVTVDTQ
+3407 VRQSTPLIVTVDTQ

-3465 GANWVSATQ
+3465 GANWVSAAQ

-3618 TQIAIDRIELV
+3618 TQIAIDHIELV

-3693 TLTVEVTDGA
+3693 TLIVEVTDGA
-3703 GNKMTETLNFTIDIT
+3703 GNKMTGTLDFTIDIT

-3851 IHQVDSDVTRVMV
+3851 IRQVDSDVTRVMV

-3910 KESAPFEVRI
+3910 KESAPLEVRI

-3958 VQVRVTLDGGANWN
+3958 IQVRVTLDGGANWN

-4187 PDGQHTLLVDV
+4187 PDGKHTLLVDV

-4305 SAELRIEI
+4305 SAELQIEI

-4525 SAVDNITSVTTPR
+4525 SAVDNITSVTKPR

-4558 SYSVT
+4558 SYPVT

-4610 VSVRMEPASDTGNSN
+4610 VSVRMEPASDTGSSN

-4658 EVLKQTITVGA
+4658 EVLKHTITVGA

-4724 DQHEATSLRPEF
+4724 DQYEATSLRPEF
-4736 KGFAEAFSTI
+4736 KGLAEAFSTI

-4832 PTLIGSTLPNTIV
+4832 PTLVGNTLPNAIV

-4962 PALGNDGNYELTFK
+4962 PALGNDGNYVLTFK

-5084 EILIEHDTQIEISDI
+5084 DILIEHDTQIEISDI

-5292 SNSGSLDDLITNHN
+5292 SNSGSLDDLITSHN

-5371 LLVTIDTSTFIDNPA
+5371 LLVTIDTSTFIDNPV
-5386 MVAGSDNGIFSND
+5386 MMAGSDNGIFSND

-5405 RPTFSIF
+5405 RPAFSIY

-5470 NFTIDTF
+5470 NFTIDTL

-5533 EVWVNEKGHWQMPVN
+5533 EVWVNDKGHWQMPVN

-5578 VDTHIKVFTSEL
+5578 VDTHIQVFTSEL

-5599 EWWSNSDLITM
+5599 DWWSNSSTITM
-5610 RGTGEIGATVSL
+5610 RGMGEIGATVSL

-5635 ATGRWELSTDKLPE
+5635 ANGQWELSTDQLPE
-5649 GTYDISLVIEDS
+5649 GKYDITLSIEDN
-5661 AGNRWEDVREI
+5661 AGNRKEEVHEI

-5706 IITDSEGNTYTLT
+5706 IITDSNGNTYTLT

-5781 DKQPTFIIGNLES
+5781 DNQPTFIIGNLES

-5862 IALAAGEDNGASDSD
+5862 IALAAGEGNGVSDSD
-5877 NVTNHTQPKFTLQH
+5877 NVTNHNHTQPKFTLQH

-5926 AAWNDGNYTLS
+5926 AAWNDGTYTLS

-5942 RAGNSQQSA
+5942 RAGNSLQSA
-5951 SLAVTVDST
+5951 SLEVTVDST

-5973 DDATATAV
+5973 DDATPTAV

-5992 SATHLRTEPSA
+5992 SATHLRTVPSA

-6010 VTAYS
+6010 ETAYS

-6039 SVPENIVNVSIMFEG
+6039 SVPENIVNVSVMFEG

-6075 DGEYTMDVKFIDKD
+6075 DGEYTMDVKFLDKD
-6089 NDFLIKEKTFSV
+6089 DDFLIKEKTFSV

-6109 NAMNVRGKTEDD
+6109 NAMNARGKTEDD

-6134 NNGAIDVFAVNEV
+6134 NNGAIEVFAVNEV